1 MKKSVLLFVSLLL
14 ATVSAI
20 AQPAKPEVTYSAWV
34 EETDVYLYNV
44 EASMFLVG
52 SNNWG
57 TRAAVVGGGSKS
69 NIITYDKFLTGNGTI
84 KGTKWQIIQAE
95 DKRGQNACFQISNM
109 EISGR
114 GLIPSVANECW
125 VDGGPAHTD
134 ATLRDIDGWYIVKD
148 NGDKT
153 FQLNFTR
160 KAAKTD
166 EAGNEVKEG
175 DEVVYEYTPAPGVMS
190 ISKFAEGELN
200 VNISETESY
209 CTWAVVTVEEYERV
223 VPLLNLYHAGVGLQ
237 KLIDDAKALG
247 IEADLSSYEAVLTK
261 EGVTLEEI
269 QNAIKKLSPTVNFG
283 KVIAEAKKQ
292 DPERDW
298 SKYEGIYADPE
309 STDEIFTKNTNFINA
324 LLTLKKAIAAAQEL
338 DGTKTFLQA
347 EALYADDDAAQAEIE
362 DETKRVNAYASLK
375 KVLDEAAQK
384 NYNVAEYTAV
394 YNNVDATTEDL
405 AKAEEGAKNA
415 VTRGDIAGAAA
426 NATAK
431 NPADF
436 TNYIVNPSFDVQ
448 EDFHGWSTGFGA
460 GGTKSTNAEV
470 FGKSFDVYQDIKN
483 MPAGVYMVAVNG
495 YTRYKDAQSDYN
507 AWKAGQVS
515 ETKIYLQGETN
526 GQYFTPIKHVS
537 EGGSFTSVANEET
550 TVKLDTE
557 WGTITAGGPVT
568 LYCPNTM
575 AAADVYFHKS
585 GENAGPSDRY
595 RNEAYGPLGEG
606 DVLRIGVFNK
616 KATDTDWSIF
626 DDFQLFYLGN
636 GADAYQKW
644 AESVKGNYNVTFDGD
659 VYYGAPEKKYYEEIL
674 EVLSSASD
682 KDAIST
688 AILKVDQA
696 VDSVAASKEAY
707 ATYATTLAT
716 VQKWLNENVG
726 DDDSYYK
733 LSDYMEAENA
743 EDVATWEFPNG
754 PAKVIIPDY
763 QQGGFEGILPVKDII
778 AETQYVKDML
788 TEATRNTLAD
798 GTNLTNLIVNPGFEE
813 ELVDGKGKGWSL
825 DTSKGGTGSLT
836 NWRGGDSKNYCAEA
850 YEQNFDVYQE
860 IEGLKDGIYEV
871 SVQAF
876 YRGGWPEAA
885 WNNYK
890 KDPEMKG
897 DAKVYSEVYLNEFST
912 PIRNEME
919 ITFDTNLANNCS
931 SFAEGEGDDVVN
943 VFVPNGMASASAAF
957 SLPDNE
963 KNYTMSAYGLVTDG
977 KIRLGIRR
985 LTTPPSN
992 AGTWTLWDNFK
1003 LTYRAKN
1010 PEIVEKVL
1018 VSKSNELAELLETN
1032 EENLTDPVLQSTQ
1045 EAYTESKKTD
1055 LNDAAKYEVLIETND
1070 AIMAAKENIQQ
1081 VGAYKTAN
1089 EAYQAAC
1096 DELEKVDESQEAEIW
1111 NQIDEMDNEL
1121 EGDAF
1126 RSLSTEDLVTLIA
1139 KVEDFTKEVQA
1150 AIDDIK
1156 LAQKVAEMADA
1167 TDDKP
1172 YDATSWIINPDM
1184 EDASQDSNA
1193 DASKKMAG
1201 WDFWKAKGNGPV
1213 KGSDGI
1219 NGRSLEAW
1227 SGTIG
1232 AELEFTAYQTL
1243 TGLPAGK
1250 YKLSAKAANA
1260 SNGVVADE
1268 TLWADPEKAAT
1279 GRAYL
1284 CAILSDGEN
1293 EKAVSTPVEPNV
1305 GSATAANTYTVT
1317 FTVEEGNDVKI
1328 GFQSIGTMP
1337 FRWFMCDDFTL
1348 TYYGT
1353 ESAKVDSTDE
1363 GDVVAIE
1370 GVEEAAPATKA
1381 IAGIYN
1387 ASGAKIAT
1395 LQQGINIVKYTDGSV
1410 KKIFVK

>member
-20 AQPAKPEVTYSAWV
+20 AQPAKPEVSYADWASV
-34 EETDVYLYNV
+34 EEKAEIYFYNV
-44 EASMFLVG
+44 EAGMFLTAG
-52 SNNWG
+52 SSWG
-57 TRAAVVGGGSKS
+57 TRATLIGIKDKNTYNDLLADASGFKGNKWLIAAAEESRGGKNCYMFENKSGSNYLS
-69 NIITYDKFLTGNGTI
+69 AD
-84 KGTKWQIIQAE
+84 TKDGI
-95 DKRGQNACFQISNM
+95 
-109 EISGR
+109 
-114 GLIPSVANECW
+114 W
-125 VDGGPAHTD
+125 VDGGTD
-134 ATLRDIDGWYIVKD
+134 RPVVGWYIAKN

-153 FQLNFTR
+153 FQLGYML
-160 KAAKTD
+160 KTEKKD
-166 EAGNEVKEG
+166 AEGNTVKDG
-175 DEVVYEYTPAPGVMS
+175 DNIVYEYSSMGIFGVQ
-190 ISKFAEGELN
+190 KFEEGDLN
-200 VNISETESY
+200 TYIDESEAYS
-209 CTWAVVTVEEYERV
+209 TWAIVDGTEYERV
-223 VPLLNLYHAGVGLQ
+223 QPLFQAYYAGISLQ
-237 KLIDDAKALG
+237 
-247 IEADLSSYEAVLTK
+247 
-261 EGVTLEEI
+261 
-269 QNAIKKLSPTVNFG
+269 NF
-283 KVIAEAKKQ
+283 INEAKKQ
-292 DPERDW
+292 GINADFSP
-298 SKYEGIYADPE
+298 YEALLAKDGVTYKELQDAINKISPAVELGKAITKAKEFDGSRSWEKFEKIYANTE
-309 STDEIFTKNTNFINA
+309 STVTELNDATALVNSLVALKTAINA
-324 LLTLKKAIAAAQEL
+324 GIDLDQAHDYSASTAIYNSDDSKKA
-338 DGTKTFLQA
+338 DVDT
-347 EALYADDDAAQAEIE
+347 
-362 DETKRVNAYASLK
+362 ETTRVNAFVSLK
-375 KVLDEAAQK
+375 KKLDEATAGYPAVDFSEAKTAYDNTQSDAK
-384 NYNVAEYTAV
+384 TLAEAEAKIGELQDAYDIAHATV
-394 YNNVDATTEDL
+394 DKPGDITSQLTNVDGSSATDW
-405 AKAEEGAKNA
+405 
-415 VTRGDIAGAAA
+415 TRTWLGDGRAG
-426 NATAK
+426 
-431 NPADF
+431 
-436 TNYIVNPSFDVQ
+436 
-448 EDFHGWSTGFGA
+448 DFHLNTWS
-460 GGTKSTNAEV
+460 V
-470 FGKSFDVYQDIKN
+470 
-483 MPAGVYMVAVNG
+483 
-495 YTRYKDAQSDYN
+495 
-507 AWKAGQVS
+507 
-515 ETKIYLQGETN
+515 
-526 GQYFTPIKHVS
+526 
-537 EGGSFTSVANEET
+537 EGN
-550 TVKLDTE
+550 
-557 WGTITAGGPVT
+557 
-568 LYCPNTM
+568 N
-575 AAADVYFHKS
+575 
-585 GENAGPSDRY
+585 N
-595 RNEAYGPLGEG
+595 
-606 DVLRIGVFNK
+606 
-616 KATDTDWSIF
+616 
-626 DDFQLFYLGN
+626 
-636 GADAYQKW
+636 
-644 AESVKGNYNVTFDGD
+644 
-659 VYYGAPEKKYYEEIL
+659 
-674 EVLSSASD
+674 
-682 KDAIST
+682 
-688 AILKVDQA
+688 
-696 VDSVAASKEAY
+696 
-707 ATYATTLAT
+707 
-716 VQKWLNENVG
+716 
-726 DDDSYYK
+726 
-733 LSDYMEAENA
+733 
-743 EDVATWEFPNG
+743 
-754 PAKVIIPDY
+754 
-763 QQGGFEGILPVKDII
+763 
-778 AETQYVKDML
+778 
-788 TEATRNTLAD
+788 AD
-798 GTNLTNLIVNPGFEE
+798 GTNMVVNFLEDWVAKGNTLSDQKFQRNPVKVAPGAYKITANIRVYNESGADYMKGAYLFGNVSRNSLFANEDEAQTNAVEGAKYNTYNNMLNYWKDGFETYAIVPKDGTLTFGVMIENANYNWVAAKNFRVYYMGDSYESLDYVRKNSDMFAQPFPEETFAMQQLLDDYNNAIPNYGKAQNAEELLDAVQKLVSLSESVQNNANAYKAYKDRVDGLKAGIENGEIDLDGPDADILFDYLDDLGEELGPDSETSVEYGFKNGYSAYIIANRLLKTEEITEELEFLNKLYDAAVRTSLKDGTDLTNLIVNPGFEE
-813 ELVDGKGKGWSL
+813 DLVDGKGKGWSL

-836 NWRGGDSKNYCAEA
+836 NWHGGDSDGKNYCAEA

-860 IEGLKDGIYEV
+860 IEGVKDGIYEV

-912 PIRNEME
+912 PIRNVME
-919 ITFDTNLANNCS
+919 ITLDDVSQFTSKDNYS
-931 SFAEGEGDDVVN
+931 SFAVTGEGGETTN
-943 VFVPNGMASASAAF
+943 VFVPNGMASASTSF
-957 SLPDNE
+957 SLEDPE

-1010 PEIVEKVL
+1010 PELAAQVL
-1018 VSKSNELAELLETN
+1018 DAKAKELNELLKTS
-1032 EENLTDPVLQSTQ
+1032 EENMTDPVIQNSVY
-1045 EAYTESKKTD
+1045 AYTESQKTD
-1055 LNDAAKYEVLIETND
+1055 LSDAAKYEVLIETND
-1070 AIMAAKENIQQ
+1070 ALVAAKENILQ

-1089 EAYQAAC
+1089 EAYLAAC

-1111 NQIDEMDNEL
+1111 NQIDEMDDEL
-1121 EGDAF
+1121 DGDAF

-1370 GVEEAAPATKA
+1370 GVEETAPATKA

>member
-20 AQPAKPEVTYSAWV
+20 AQPAKPEVSYADWASV
-34 EETDVYLYNV
+34 EEKTEIYFYNV
-44 EASMFLVG
+44 EAGMFLTAG
-52 SNNWG
+52 SSWG
-57 TRAAVVGGGSKS
+57 TRATLIGIKDKNTYNDLLADASGFKGNKWLIAAAEESRGGKNCYMFENKSGSNYLS
-69 NIITYDKFLTGNGTI
+69 AD
-84 KGTKWQIIQAE
+84 TKDGI
-95 DKRGQNACFQISNM
+95 
-109 EISGR
+109 
-114 GLIPSVANECW
+114 W
-125 VDGGPAHTD
+125 VDGGTD
-134 ATLRDIDGWYIVKD
+134 RPVVGWYIAKD

-153 FQLNFTR
+153 FQLGYML
-160 KAAKTD
+160 KTEKKD
-166 EAGNEVKEG
+166 AEGNTVKDG
-175 DEVVYEYTPAPGVMS
+175 DNIVYEYSSMGIFGVQ
-190 ISKFAEGELN
+190 KFEEGDLN
-200 VNISETESY
+200 TYIDESEAYS
-209 CTWAVVTVEEYERV
+209 TWAIVDGTEYERV
-223 VPLLNLYHAGVGLQ
+223 QPLFQAYYAGISLQ
-237 KLIDDAKALG
+237 
-247 IEADLSSYEAVLTK
+247 
-261 EGVTLEEI
+261 
-269 QNAIKKLSPTVNFG
+269 NF
-283 KVIAEAKKQ
+283 INEAKKQ
-292 DPERDW
+292 GINADFSP
-298 SKYEGIYADPE
+298 YEALLAKDGVTYKELQDAINKISPAVELGKAITKAKEFDGSRSWEKFEKIYANTE
-309 STDEIFTKNTNFINA
+309 STVTELNDATALVNSLVALKTAINA
-324 LLTLKKAIAAAQEL
+324 GIDLDQAHDYSASTAIYNSDDSKKA
-338 DGTKTFLQA
+338 DVDT
-347 EALYADDDAAQAEIE
+347 
-362 DETKRVNAYASLK
+362 ETTRVNAFVSLK
-375 KVLDEAAQK
+375 KKLDEATAGYPAVDFSEAKTVYDNTQSDAK
-384 NYNVAEYTAV
+384 TLAEAEAKIGELQDAYDIAHATV
-394 YNNVDATTEDL
+394 DKPGDITSQLTNVDGSSATDW
-405 AKAEEGAKNA
+405 
-415 VTRGDIAGAAA
+415 TRTWLGDGRAG
-426 NATAK
+426 
-431 NPADF
+431 
-436 TNYIVNPSFDVQ
+436 
-448 EDFHGWSTGFGA
+448 DFHLNTWS
-460 GGTKSTNAEV
+460 V
-470 FGKSFDVYQDIKN
+470 
-483 MPAGVYMVAVNG
+483 
-495 YTRYKDAQSDYN
+495 
-507 AWKAGQVS
+507 
-515 ETKIYLQGETN
+515 
-526 GQYFTPIKHVS
+526 
-537 EGGSFTSVANEET
+537 EGN
-550 TVKLDTE
+550 
-557 WGTITAGGPVT
+557 
-568 LYCPNTM
+568 N
-575 AAADVYFHKS
+575 
-585 GENAGPSDRY
+585 N
-595 RNEAYGPLGEG
+595 
-606 DVLRIGVFNK
+606 
-616 KATDTDWSIF
+616 
-626 DDFQLFYLGN
+626 
-636 GADAYQKW
+636 
-644 AESVKGNYNVTFDGD
+644 
-659 VYYGAPEKKYYEEIL
+659 
-674 EVLSSASD
+674 
-682 KDAIST
+682 
-688 AILKVDQA
+688 
-696 VDSVAASKEAY
+696 
-707 ATYATTLAT
+707 
-716 VQKWLNENVG
+716 
-726 DDDSYYK
+726 
-733 LSDYMEAENA
+733 
-743 EDVATWEFPNG
+743 
-754 PAKVIIPDY
+754 
-763 QQGGFEGILPVKDII
+763 
-778 AETQYVKDML
+778 
-788 TEATRNTLAD
+788 AD
-798 GTNLTNLIVNPGFEE
+798 GTNMVVNFLEDWVAKGNTLSDQKFQRNPVKVAPGAYKITANIRVYNESGADYMKGAYLFGNVSRNSLFANEDEAQTNAVEGAKYNTYNNMLNYWKDGFETYAIVPKDGTLTFGVMIENANYNWVAAKNFRVYYMGDSYESLDYVRKNSDMFAQPFPEETFAMQQLLDDYNNAIPNYGKAQNAEELLDAVQKLVSLSESVQNNANAYKAYKDRVDGLKAGIENGEIDLDGPDADILFDYLDDLGEELGPDSETAVEYGFKNGYSAYIIANRLLKTEEITEELEFLNKLYDAAVRTSLKDGTDLTNLIVNPGFEE

-836 NWRGGDSKNYCAEA
+836 NWRGGDSDGKNFCAEA

-860 IEGLKDGIYEV
+860 IEGVKDGIYEV

-912 PIRNEME
+912 PIRNVME
-919 ITFDTNLANNCS
+919 ITLDDVSQFTSKDNYS
-931 SFAEGEGDDVVN
+931 SFAVTGEGGETTN
-943 VFVPNGMASASAAF
+943 VFVPNGMASASTSF
-957 SLPDNE
+957 SLEDPE

-1010 PEIVEKVL
+1010 PELAAQVL
-1018 VSKSNELAELLETN
+1018 DAKAKELNELLTTS
-1032 EENLTDPVLQSTQ
+1032 EENMTDPVIQNSVY
-1045 EAYTESKKTD
+1045 AYTESQKSD
-1055 LNDAAKYEVLIETND
+1055 LSDAAKYEVLIETND
-1070 AIMAAKENIQQ
+1070 AIVAAKENILQ

-1260 SNGVVADE
+1260 SNGVAADE

-1305 GSATAANTYTVT
+1305 GSATTANTYTVT

-1395 LQQGINIVKYTDGSV
+1395 LQKGINIVKYTDGSV

>member
-20 AQPAKPEVTYSAWV
+20 AQPAKPEVSYADWASV
-34 EETDVYLYNV
+34 EEKTEIYFYNV
-44 EASMFLVG
+44 EAGMFLTAG
-52 SNNWG
+52 SSWG
-57 TRAAVVGGGSKS
+57 TRATLIGIKDKNTYNDLLADASGFKGNKWLIAAAEESRGGKNCYMFENKSGSNYLS
-69 NIITYDKFLTGNGTI
+69 AD
-84 KGTKWQIIQAE
+84 TKDGI
-95 DKRGQNACFQISNM
+95 
-109 EISGR
+109 
-114 GLIPSVANECW
+114 W
-125 VDGGPAHTD
+125 VDGGTD
-134 ATLRDIDGWYIVKD
+134 RPVVGWYIAKN

-153 FQLNFTR
+153 FQLGYML
-160 KAAKTD
+160 KTEKKD
-166 EAGNEVKEG
+166 AEGNTVKDG
-175 DEVVYEYTPAPGVMS
+175 DNIVYEYSSMGIFGVQ
-190 ISKFAEGELN
+190 KFEEGDLN
-200 VNISETESY
+200 TYIDESEAYS
-209 CTWAVVTVEEYERV
+209 TWAIVDGTEYERV
-223 VPLLNLYHAGVGLQ
+223 QPLFQAYYAGISLQ
-237 KLIDDAKALG
+237 
-247 IEADLSSYEAVLTK
+247 
-261 EGVTLEEI
+261 
-269 QNAIKKLSPTVNFG
+269 NF
-283 KVIAEAKKQ
+283 INEAKKQ
-292 DPERDW
+292 GINADFSP
-298 SKYEGIYADPE
+298 YEALLAKDGVTYKELQDAINKISPAVELGKAITKAKEFDGSRNWEKFEKIYANTE
-309 STDEIFTKNTNFINA
+309 STVTELNDATALVNSLVALKTAINA
-324 LLTLKKAIAAAQEL
+324 GIDLDQAHDYSASTAIYNSDDSKKA
-338 DGTKTFLQA
+338 DVDT
-347 EALYADDDAAQAEIE
+347 
-362 DETKRVNAYASLK
+362 ETTRVNAFVSLK
-375 KVLDEAAQK
+375 KKLDEATAGYPAVDFSEAKTAYDNTQSDAK
-384 NYNVAEYTAV
+384 TLAEAEAKIGELQDAYDIAHATV
-394 YNNVDATTEDL
+394 DKPGDITSQLTNVDGSSATDW
-405 AKAEEGAKNA
+405 
-415 VTRGDIAGAAA
+415 TRTWLGDGRAG
-426 NATAK
+426 
-431 NPADF
+431 
-436 TNYIVNPSFDVQ
+436 
-448 EDFHGWSTGFGA
+448 DFHLNTWS
-460 GGTKSTNAEV
+460 V
-470 FGKSFDVYQDIKN
+470 
-483 MPAGVYMVAVNG
+483 
-495 YTRYKDAQSDYN
+495 
-507 AWKAGQVS
+507 
-515 ETKIYLQGETN
+515 
-526 GQYFTPIKHVS
+526 
-537 EGGSFTSVANEET
+537 EGN
-550 TVKLDTE
+550 
-557 WGTITAGGPVT
+557 
-568 LYCPNTM
+568 N
-575 AAADVYFHKS
+575 
-585 GENAGPSDRY
+585 N
-595 RNEAYGPLGEG
+595 
-606 DVLRIGVFNK
+606 
-616 KATDTDWSIF
+616 
-626 DDFQLFYLGN
+626 
-636 GADAYQKW
+636 
-644 AESVKGNYNVTFDGD
+644 
-659 VYYGAPEKKYYEEIL
+659 
-674 EVLSSASD
+674 
-682 KDAIST
+682 
-688 AILKVDQA
+688 
-696 VDSVAASKEAY
+696 
-707 ATYATTLAT
+707 
-716 VQKWLNENVG
+716 
-726 DDDSYYK
+726 
-733 LSDYMEAENA
+733 
-743 EDVATWEFPNG
+743 
-754 PAKVIIPDY
+754 
-763 QQGGFEGILPVKDII
+763 
-778 AETQYVKDML
+778 
-788 TEATRNTLAD
+788 AD
-798 GTNLTNLIVNPGFEE
+798 GTNMVVNFLEDWVAKGNTLSDQKFQRNPVKVAPGAYKITANIRVYNESGADYMKGAYLFGNVSRNSLFANEDEAQTNAVEGAKYNTYNNMLNYWKDGFETYAIVPKDGTLTFGVMIENANYNWVAAKNFRVYYMGDSYESLDYVRKNSDMFAQPFPEETFAMQQLLDDYNNAIPNYGKAQNAEELLDAVQKLVSLSESVQNNANAYKAYKDRVDGLKAGIENGEIDLDGPDADILFDYLDDLGEELGPDSETAVEYGFKNGYSAYIIANRLLKTEEITEELEFLNKLYDAAVRTSLKDGTDLTNLIVNPGFEE
-813 ELVDGKGKGWSL
+813 DLVDGKGKGWSL

-836 NWRGGDSKNYCAEA
+836 NWRGGDSDGKNYCAEA

-860 IEGLKDGIYEV
+860 IEGVKDGIYEV

-876 YRGGWPEAA
+876 YRGGSPEAA

-912 PIRNEME
+912 PIRNVME
-919 ITFDTNLANNCS
+919 ITLDDVSQFTSKDNYS
-931 SFAEGEGDDVVN
+931 SFAVTGEGGETTN
-943 VFVPNGMASASAAF
+943 VFVPNGMASASTSF
-957 SLPDNE
+957 SLEDPE

-1010 PEIVEKVL
+1010 PELAAQVL
-1018 VSKSNELAELLETN
+1018 DAKAKELNELLTTS
-1032 EENLTDPVLQSTQ
+1032 EENMTDPVIQNSVY
-1045 EAYTESKKTD
+1045 AYTESQKSD
-1055 LNDAAKYEVLIETND
+1055 LSDAAKYEVLIETND
-1070 AIMAAKENIQQ
+1070 AIVAAKENILQ

-1184 EDASQDSNA
+1184 EDSSQDSNA

-1260 SNGVVADE
+1260 SNGVTADE

-1305 GSATAANTYTVT
+1305 GNATTANTYTVT

-1370 GVEEAAPATKA
+1370 GVEETAPATKA

>member
-20 AQPAKPEVTYSAWV
+20 AQPAKPEVSYADWASV
-34 EETDVYLYNV
+34 EEKTEIYFYNV
-44 EASMFLVG
+44 EAGMFLTAG
-52 SNNWG
+52 SSWG
-57 TRAAVVGGGSKS
+57 TRATLIGIKDKNTYNDLLADASGFKGNKWLIAAAEESRGGKNCYMFENKSGSNYLS
-69 NIITYDKFLTGNGTI
+69 AD
-84 KGTKWQIIQAE
+84 TKDGI
-95 DKRGQNACFQISNM
+95 
-109 EISGR
+109 
-114 GLIPSVANECW
+114 W
-125 VDGGPAHTD
+125 VDGGTD
-134 ATLRDIDGWYIVKD
+134 RPVVGWYIAKD

-153 FQLNFTR
+153 FQLGYML
-160 KAAKTD
+160 KTEKKD
-166 EAGNEVKEG
+166 AEGNTVKDG
-175 DEVVYEYTPAPGVMS
+175 DNIVYEYSSMGIFGVQ
-190 ISKFAEGELN
+190 KFEEGDLN
-200 VNISETESY
+200 TYIDESEAYS
-209 CTWAVVTVEEYERV
+209 TWAIVDGTEYERV
-223 VPLLNLYHAGVGLQ
+223 QPLFQAYYAGISLQ
-237 KLIDDAKALG
+237 
-247 IEADLSSYEAVLTK
+247 
-261 EGVTLEEI
+261 
-269 QNAIKKLSPTVNFG
+269 NF
-283 KVIAEAKKQ
+283 INEAKKQ
-292 DPERDW
+292 GINADFSP
-298 SKYEGIYADPE
+298 YEALLAKDGVTYKELQDAINKISPAVELGKAITKAKEFDGSRSWEKFEKIYANTE
-309 STDEIFTKNTNFINA
+309 STVTELNDATALVNSLVALKTAINA
-324 LLTLKKAIAAAQEL
+324 GIDLDQAHDYSASTAIYNSDDSKKA
-338 DGTKTFLQA
+338 DVDT
-347 EALYADDDAAQAEIE
+347 
-362 DETKRVNAYASLK
+362 ETTRVNAFVSLK
-375 KVLDEAAQK
+375 KKLDEATAGYPAVDFSEAKTAYDNTQSDAK
-384 NYNVAEYTAV
+384 TLAEAEAKIGELQDAYDIAHATV
-394 YNNVDATTEDL
+394 DKPGDITSQLTNVDGSSATDW
-405 AKAEEGAKNA
+405 
-415 VTRGDIAGAAA
+415 TRTWLGDGRAG
-426 NATAK
+426 
-431 NPADF
+431 
-436 TNYIVNPSFDVQ
+436 
-448 EDFHGWSTGFGA
+448 DFHLNTWS
-460 GGTKSTNAEV
+460 V
-470 FGKSFDVYQDIKN
+470 
-483 MPAGVYMVAVNG
+483 
-495 YTRYKDAQSDYN
+495 
-507 AWKAGQVS
+507 
-515 ETKIYLQGETN
+515 
-526 GQYFTPIKHVS
+526 
-537 EGGSFTSVANEET
+537 EGN
-550 TVKLDTE
+550 
-557 WGTITAGGPVT
+557 
-568 LYCPNTM
+568 N
-575 AAADVYFHKS
+575 
-585 GENAGPSDRY
+585 N
-595 RNEAYGPLGEG
+595 
-606 DVLRIGVFNK
+606 
-616 KATDTDWSIF
+616 
-626 DDFQLFYLGN
+626 
-636 GADAYQKW
+636 
-644 AESVKGNYNVTFDGD
+644 
-659 VYYGAPEKKYYEEIL
+659 
-674 EVLSSASD
+674 
-682 KDAIST
+682 
-688 AILKVDQA
+688 
-696 VDSVAASKEAY
+696 
-707 ATYATTLAT
+707 
-716 VQKWLNENVG
+716 
-726 DDDSYYK
+726 
-733 LSDYMEAENA
+733 
-743 EDVATWEFPNG
+743 
-754 PAKVIIPDY
+754 
-763 QQGGFEGILPVKDII
+763 
-778 AETQYVKDML
+778 
-788 TEATRNTLAD
+788 AD
-798 GTNLTNLIVNPGFEE
+798 GTNMVVNFLEDWVAKGNTLSDQKFQRNPVKVAPGAYKITANIRVYNESGADYMKGAYLFGNVSRNSLFANEDEAQTNAVEGAKYNTYNNMLNYWKDGFETYAIVPKDGTLTFGVMIENANYNWVAAKNFRVYYMGDSYESLDYVRKNSDMFAQPFPEETFAMQQLLDDYNNAIPNYGKAQNAEELLDAVQKLVSLSESVQNNANAYKAYKDRVDGLKAGIENGEIDLDGPDADILFDYLDDLGEELGPDSETAVEYGFKNGYSAYIIANRLLKTEEITEELEFLNKLYDAAVRTSLKDGTDLTNLIVNPGFEE

-836 NWRGGDSKNYCAEA
+836 NWRGGDSDGKNYCAEA

-860 IEGLKDGIYEV
+860 IEGVKDGIYEV

-912 PIRNEME
+912 PIRNVME
-919 ITFDTNLANNCS
+919 ITLDDVSQFTSKDNYS
-931 SFAEGEGDDVVN
+931 SFAVTGEGGETTN
-943 VFVPNGMASASAAF
+943 VFVPNGMASASTSF
-957 SLPDNE
+957 SLEDPE

-1010 PEIVEKVL
+1010 PELAAQVL
-1018 VSKSNELAELLETN
+1018 DAKAKELNELLTTS
-1032 EENLTDPVLQSTQ
+1032 EENMTDPVIQNSVY
-1045 EAYTESKKTD
+1045 AYTESQKSD
-1055 LNDAAKYEVLIETND
+1055 LSDAAKYEVLIETND
-1070 AIMAAKENIQQ
+1070 AIVAAKENILQ

-1184 EDASQDSNA
+1184 EDSSQDSNA

-1243 TGLPAGK
+1243 TGLPAGT

-1260 SNGVVADE
+1260 SNGVTADE

-1305 GSATAANTYTVT
+1305 GSATTANTYTVT

>member
-20 AQPAKPEVTYSAWV
+20 AQPAKPEVSYADWASV
-34 EETDVYLYNV
+34 EEKTEIYFYNV
-44 EASMFLVG
+44 EAGMFLTAG
-52 SNNWG
+52 SSWG
-57 TRAAVVGGGSKS
+57 TRATLIGIKNKNTYNDLLADASGFKGNKWLIAAAEESRGGKNCYMFENKSGSNYLS
-69 NIITYDKFLTGNGTI
+69 AD
-84 KGTKWQIIQAE
+84 TKDGI
-95 DKRGQNACFQISNM
+95 
-109 EISGR
+109 
-114 GLIPSVANECW
+114 W
-125 VDGGPAHTD
+125 VDGGTD
-134 ATLRDIDGWYIVKD
+134 RPVVGWYIAKD

-153 FQLNFTR
+153 FQLGYML
-160 KAAKTD
+160 KTEKKD
-166 EAGNEVKEG
+166 AEGNTVKDG
-175 DEVVYEYTPAPGVMS
+175 DNIVYEYSSMGIFGVQ
-190 ISKFAEGELN
+190 KFEEGDLN
-200 VNISETESY
+200 TYIDESEAYS
-209 CTWAVVTVEEYERV
+209 TWAIVDGTEYERV
-223 VPLLNLYHAGVGLQ
+223 QPLFQAYYAGISLQ
-237 KLIDDAKALG
+237 
-247 IEADLSSYEAVLTK
+247 
-261 EGVTLEEI
+261 
-269 QNAIKKLSPTVNFG
+269 NF
-283 KVIAEAKKQ
+283 INEAKKQ
-292 DPERDW
+292 GINADFSP
-298 SKYEGIYADPE
+298 YEALLAKDGVTYKELQDAINKISPAVELGKAITKAKEFDGSRSWEKFEKIYANTE
-309 STDEIFTKNTNFINA
+309 STVTELNDATALVNSLVALKTAINA
-324 LLTLKKAIAAAQEL
+324 GIDLDQAHDYSASTAIYNSDDSKKA
-338 DGTKTFLQA
+338 DVDT
-347 EALYADDDAAQAEIE
+347 
-362 DETKRVNAYASLK
+362 ETTRVNAFVSLK
-375 KVLDEAAQK
+375 KKLDEATAGYPAVDFSEAKTAYDNTQSDAK
-384 NYNVAEYTAV
+384 TLAEAEAKIGELQDAYDIAHATV
-394 YNNVDATTEDL
+394 DKPGDITSQLTNVDGSSATDW
-405 AKAEEGAKNA
+405 
-415 VTRGDIAGAAA
+415 TRTWLGDGRAG
-426 NATAK
+426 
-431 NPADF
+431 
-436 TNYIVNPSFDVQ
+436 
-448 EDFHGWSTGFGA
+448 DFHLNTWS
-460 GGTKSTNAEV
+460 V
-470 FGKSFDVYQDIKN
+470 
-483 MPAGVYMVAVNG
+483 
-495 YTRYKDAQSDYN
+495 
-507 AWKAGQVS
+507 
-515 ETKIYLQGETN
+515 
-526 GQYFTPIKHVS
+526 
-537 EGGSFTSVANEET
+537 EGN
-550 TVKLDTE
+550 
-557 WGTITAGGPVT
+557 
-568 LYCPNTM
+568 N
-575 AAADVYFHKS
+575 
-585 GENAGPSDRY
+585 N
-595 RNEAYGPLGEG
+595 
-606 DVLRIGVFNK
+606 
-616 KATDTDWSIF
+616 
-626 DDFQLFYLGN
+626 
-636 GADAYQKW
+636 
-644 AESVKGNYNVTFDGD
+644 
-659 VYYGAPEKKYYEEIL
+659 
-674 EVLSSASD
+674 
-682 KDAIST
+682 
-688 AILKVDQA
+688 
-696 VDSVAASKEAY
+696 
-707 ATYATTLAT
+707 
-716 VQKWLNENVG
+716 
-726 DDDSYYK
+726 
-733 LSDYMEAENA
+733 
-743 EDVATWEFPNG
+743 
-754 PAKVIIPDY
+754 
-763 QQGGFEGILPVKDII
+763 
-778 AETQYVKDML
+778 
-788 TEATRNTLAD
+788 AD
-798 GTNLTNLIVNPGFEE
+798 GTNMVVNFLEDWVAKGNTLSDQKFQRNPVKVAPGAYKITANIRVYNESGADDYMKGAYLFGNVSRNSLFANEDEAQTNAVEGAKYNTYNNMLNYWKDGFETYAIVPKDGTLTFGVMIENANYNWVAAKNFRVYYMGDSYESLDYVRKNSDMFAQPFPEETFAMQQLLDDYNNAIPNYGKAQNAEELLDAVQKLVSLSESVQNNANAYKAYKDRVDGLKAGIENGEIDLDGPDADILFDYLDDLGEELGPDSETSVEYGFKNGYSAYIIANRLLKTEEITEELEFLNKLYDAAVRTSLKDGTDLTNLIVNPGFEE

-836 NWRGGDSKNYCAEA
+836 NWRGGDSDGKNYCAEA

-860 IEGLKDGIYEV
+860 IEGVKDGIYEV

-912 PIRNEME
+912 PIRNVME
-919 ITFDTNLANNCS
+919 ITLDDVSQFTSKDNYS
-931 SFAEGEGDDVVN
+931 SFAVTGEGGETTN
-943 VFVPNGMASASAAF
+943 VFVPNGMASASTSF
-957 SLPDNE
+957 SLEDPE

-1010 PEIVEKVL
+1010 PELAAQVL
-1018 VSKSNELAELLETN
+1018 DAKAKELNELLTTS
-1032 EENLTDPVLQSTQ
+1032 EENMTDPVIQNSVY
-1045 EAYTESKKTD
+1045 AYTESQKTD
-1055 LNDAAKYEVLIETND
+1055 LSDAAKYEVLIETND
-1070 AIMAAKENIQQ
+1070 AIVAAKENIQQ

-1260 SNGVVADE
+1260 SNGVTADE

-1305 GSATAANTYTVT
+1305 GSATTANTYTVT

-1395 LQQGINIVKYTDGSV
+1395 LQKGINIVKYTDGSV

>member
-20 AQPAKPEVTYSAWV
+20 AQPAKPEVSYADWASV
-34 EETDVYLYNV
+34 EEKTEIYFYNV
-44 EASMFLVG
+44 EAGMFLTAG
-52 SNNWG
+52 SSWG
-57 TRAAVVGGGSKS
+57 TRATLIGIKNKNTYNDLLADASGFKGNKWLIAAAEESRGGKNCYMFENKSGSNYLS
-69 NIITYDKFLTGNGTI
+69 AD
-84 KGTKWQIIQAE
+84 TKDGI
-95 DKRGQNACFQISNM
+95 
-109 EISGR
+109 
-114 GLIPSVANECW
+114 W
-125 VDGGPAHTD
+125 VDGGTD
-134 ATLRDIDGWYIVKD
+134 RPVVGWYIAKD

-153 FQLNFTR
+153 FQLGYML
-160 KAAKTD
+160 KTEKKD
-166 EAGNEVKEG
+166 AEGNTVKDG
-175 DEVVYEYTPAPGVMS
+175 DNIVYEYSSMGIFGVQ
-190 ISKFAEGELN
+190 KFEEGDLN
-200 VNISETESY
+200 TYIDESEAYS
-209 CTWAVVTVEEYERV
+209 TWAIVDGTEYERV
-223 VPLLNLYHAGVGLQ
+223 QPLFQAYYAGISLQ
-237 KLIDDAKALG
+237 
-247 IEADLSSYEAVLTK
+247 
-261 EGVTLEEI
+261 
-269 QNAIKKLSPTVNFG
+269 NF
-283 KVIAEAKKQ
+283 INEAKKQ
-292 DPERDW
+292 GINADFSP
-298 SKYEGIYADPE
+298 YEALLAKDGVTYKELQDAINKISPAVELGKAITKAKEFDGSRSWEKFEKIYANTE
-309 STDEIFTKNTNFINA
+309 STVTELNDATALVNSLVALKTAINA
-324 LLTLKKAIAAAQEL
+324 GIDLDQAHDYSASTAIYNSDDSKKA
-338 DGTKTFLQA
+338 DVDT
-347 EALYADDDAAQAEIE
+347 
-362 DETKRVNAYASLK
+362 ETTRVNAFVSLK
-375 KVLDEAAQK
+375 KKLDEATAGYPAVDFSEAKTAYDNTQSDAK
-384 NYNVAEYTAV
+384 TLAEAEAKIGELQDAYDIAHATV
-394 YNNVDATTEDL
+394 DKPGDITSQLTNVDGSSATDW
-405 AKAEEGAKNA
+405 
-415 VTRGDIAGAAA
+415 TRTWLGDGRAG
-426 NATAK
+426 
-431 NPADF
+431 
-436 TNYIVNPSFDVQ
+436 
-448 EDFHGWSTGFGA
+448 DFHLNTWS
-460 GGTKSTNAEV
+460 V
-470 FGKSFDVYQDIKN
+470 
-483 MPAGVYMVAVNG
+483 
-495 YTRYKDAQSDYN
+495 
-507 AWKAGQVS
+507 
-515 ETKIYLQGETN
+515 
-526 GQYFTPIKHVS
+526 
-537 EGGSFTSVANEET
+537 EGN
-550 TVKLDTE
+550 
-557 WGTITAGGPVT
+557 
-568 LYCPNTM
+568 N
-575 AAADVYFHKS
+575 
-585 GENAGPSDRY
+585 N
-595 RNEAYGPLGEG
+595 
-606 DVLRIGVFNK
+606 
-616 KATDTDWSIF
+616 
-626 DDFQLFYLGN
+626 
-636 GADAYQKW
+636 
-644 AESVKGNYNVTFDGD
+644 
-659 VYYGAPEKKYYEEIL
+659 
-674 EVLSSASD
+674 
-682 KDAIST
+682 
-688 AILKVDQA
+688 
-696 VDSVAASKEAY
+696 
-707 ATYATTLAT
+707 
-716 VQKWLNENVG
+716 
-726 DDDSYYK
+726 
-733 LSDYMEAENA
+733 
-743 EDVATWEFPNG
+743 
-754 PAKVIIPDY
+754 
-763 QQGGFEGILPVKDII
+763 
-778 AETQYVKDML
+778 
-788 TEATRNTLAD
+788 AD
-798 GTNLTNLIVNPGFEE
+798 GTNMVVNFLEDWVAKGNTLSDQKFQRNPVKVAPGAYKITANIRVYNESGADYMKGAYLFGNVSRNSLFANEDEAQTNAVEGAKYNTYNNMLNYWKDGFETYAIVPKDGTLTFGVMIENANYNWVAAKNFRVYYMGDSYESLDYVRKNSDMFAQPFPEETFAMQQLLDDYNNAIPNYGKAQNAEELLDAVQKLVSLSESVQNNANAYKAYKDRVDGLKAGIENGEIDLDGPDADILFDYLDDLGEELGPDSETSVEYGFKNGYSAYIIANRLLKTEEITEELEFLNKLYDAAVRTSLKDGTDLTNLIVNPGFEE

-836 NWRGGDSKNYCAEA
+836 NWRGGDSDGKNYCAEA

-860 IEGLKDGIYEV
+860 IEGVKDGIYEV

-912 PIRNEME
+912 PIRNVME
-919 ITFDTNLANNCS
+919 ITLDDVSQFTSKDNYS
-931 SFAEGEGDDVVN
+931 SFAVTGEGGETTN
-943 VFVPNGMASASAAF
+943 VFVPNGMASASTSF
-957 SLPDNE
+957 SLEDPE

-1010 PEIVEKVL
+1010 PELAAQVL
-1018 VSKSNELAELLETN
+1018 DAKAKELNELLTTS
-1032 EENLTDPVLQSTQ
+1032 EENMTDPVIQNSVY
-1045 EAYTESKKTD
+1045 AYTESQKTD
-1055 LNDAAKYEVLIETND
+1055 LSDAAKYEVLIETND
-1070 AIMAAKENIQQ
+1070 AIVAAKENIQQ

-1184 EDASQDSNA
+1184 EDSSQDSNA

-1260 SNGVVADE
+1260 SNGVAADE

-1370 GVEEAAPATKA
+1370 GVEETAPATKA

>member
-20 AQPAKPEVTYSAWV
+20 AQPAKPEVSYADWASV
-34 EETDVYLYNV
+34 EEKTEIYFYNV
-44 EASMFLVG
+44 EAGMFLTAG
-52 SNNWG
+52 SSWG
-57 TRAAVVGGGSKS
+57 TRATLIGIKDKNTYNDLLADASGFKGNKWLIAAAEESRGGKNCYMFENKSGSNYLS
-69 NIITYDKFLTGNGTI
+69 AD
-84 KGTKWQIIQAE
+84 TKDGI
-95 DKRGQNACFQISNM
+95 
-109 EISGR
+109 
-114 GLIPSVANECW
+114 W
-125 VDGGPAHTD
+125 VDGGTD
-134 ATLRDIDGWYIVKD
+134 RPVVGWYIAKD

-153 FQLNFTR
+153 FQLGYML
-160 KAAKTD
+160 KTEKKD
-166 EAGNEVKEG
+166 AEGNTVKDG
-175 DEVVYEYTPAPGVMS
+175 DNIVYEYSSMGIFGVQ
-190 ISKFAEGELN
+190 KFEEGDLN
-200 VNISETESY
+200 TYIDESEAYS
-209 CTWAVVTVEEYERV
+209 TWAIVDGTEYERV
-223 VPLLNLYHAGVGLQ
+223 QPLFQAYYAGISLQ
-237 KLIDDAKALG
+237 
-247 IEADLSSYEAVLTK
+247 
-261 EGVTLEEI
+261 
-269 QNAIKKLSPTVNFG
+269 NF
-283 KVIAEAKKQ
+283 INEAKKQ
-292 DPERDW
+292 GINADFSP
-298 SKYEGIYADPE
+298 YEALLAKDGVTYKELQDAINKISPAVELGKAITKAKEFDGSRNWEKFEKIYANTE
-309 STDEIFTKNTNFINA
+309 STVTELNDATALVNSLVALKTAINA
-324 LLTLKKAIAAAQEL
+324 GIDLDQAHDYSASTAIYNSDDSKKA
-338 DGTKTFLQA
+338 DVDT
-347 EALYADDDAAQAEIE
+347 
-362 DETKRVNAYASLK
+362 ETTRVNAFVSLK
-375 KVLDEAAQK
+375 KKLDEATAGYPAVDFSEAKTAYDNTQSDAK
-384 NYNVAEYTAV
+384 TLAEAEAKIGELQDAYDIAHATV
-394 YNNVDATTEDL
+394 DKPGDITSQLTNVDGSSATDW
-405 AKAEEGAKNA
+405 
-415 VTRGDIAGAAA
+415 TRTWLGDGRAG
-426 NATAK
+426 
-431 NPADF
+431 
-436 TNYIVNPSFDVQ
+436 
-448 EDFHGWSTGFGA
+448 DFHLNTWS
-460 GGTKSTNAEV
+460 V
-470 FGKSFDVYQDIKN
+470 
-483 MPAGVYMVAVNG
+483 
-495 YTRYKDAQSDYN
+495 
-507 AWKAGQVS
+507 
-515 ETKIYLQGETN
+515 
-526 GQYFTPIKHVS
+526 
-537 EGGSFTSVANEET
+537 EGN
-550 TVKLDTE
+550 
-557 WGTITAGGPVT
+557 
-568 LYCPNTM
+568 N
-575 AAADVYFHKS
+575 
-585 GENAGPSDRY
+585 N
-595 RNEAYGPLGEG
+595 
-606 DVLRIGVFNK
+606 
-616 KATDTDWSIF
+616 
-626 DDFQLFYLGN
+626 
-636 GADAYQKW
+636 
-644 AESVKGNYNVTFDGD
+644 
-659 VYYGAPEKKYYEEIL
+659 
-674 EVLSSASD
+674 
-682 KDAIST
+682 
-688 AILKVDQA
+688 
-696 VDSVAASKEAY
+696 
-707 ATYATTLAT
+707 
-716 VQKWLNENVG
+716 
-726 DDDSYYK
+726 
-733 LSDYMEAENA
+733 
-743 EDVATWEFPNG
+743 
-754 PAKVIIPDY
+754 
-763 QQGGFEGILPVKDII
+763 
-778 AETQYVKDML
+778 
-788 TEATRNTLAD
+788 AD
-798 GTNLTNLIVNPGFEE
+798 GTNMVVNFLEDWVAKGNTLSDQKFQRNPVKVAPGAYKITANIRVYNESGADYMKGAYLFGNVSRNSLFANEDEAQTNAVEGAKYNTYNNMLNYWKDGFETYAIVPKDGTLTFGVMIENANYNWVAAKNFRVYYMGDSYESLDYVRKNSDMFAQPFPEETFAMQQLLDDYNNAIPNYGKAQNAEELLDAVQKLVSLSESVQNNANAYKAYKDRVDGLKAGIENGEIDLDGPDADILFDYLDDLGEELGPDSETAVEYGFKNGYSAYIIANRLLKTEEITEELEFLNKLYDAAVRTSLKDGTDLTNLIVNPGFEE

-836 NWRGGDSKNYCAEA
+836 NWRGGDSDGKNYCAEA

-860 IEGLKDGIYEV
+860 IEGVKDGIYEV

-876 YRGGWPEAA
+876 YRGGSPEAA

-912 PIRNEME
+912 PIRNVME
-919 ITFDTNLANNCS
+919 ITLDDVSQFTSKDNYS
-931 SFAEGEGDDVVN
+931 SFAVTGEGGETTN
-943 VFVPNGMASASAAF
+943 VFVPNGMASASTSF
-957 SLPDNE
+957 SLEDPE

-1010 PEIVEKVL
+1010 PELAAQVL
-1018 VSKSNELAELLETN
+1018 DAKAKELNELLTTS
-1032 EENLTDPVLQSTQ
+1032 EENMTDPVIQNSVY
-1045 EAYTESKKTD
+1045 AYTESQKTD
-1055 LNDAAKYEVLIETND
+1055 LSDAAKYEVLIETND
-1070 AIMAAKENIQQ
+1070 ALVAAKENILQ

-1260 SNGVVADE
+1260 SNGVTADE

-1284 CAILSDGEN
+1284 CAILSNGEN

-1395 LQQGINIVKYTDGSV
+1395 LQKGINIVKYTDGSV

>member
-20 AQPAKPEVTYSAWV
+20 AQPAKPEVSYADWASV
-34 EETDVYLYNV
+34 EEKTEIYFYNV
-44 EASMFLVG
+44 EAGMFLTAG
-52 SNNWG
+52 SSWG
-57 TRAAVVGGGSKS
+57 TRATLIGIKDKNTYNDLLADASGFKGNKWLIAAAEESRGGKNCYMFENKSGSNYLS
-69 NIITYDKFLTGNGTI
+69 AD
-84 KGTKWQIIQAE
+84 TKDGI
-95 DKRGQNACFQISNM
+95 
-109 EISGR
+109 
-114 GLIPSVANECW
+114 W
-125 VDGGPAHTD
+125 VDGGTD
-134 ATLRDIDGWYIVKD
+134 RPVVGWYIAKD

-153 FQLNFTR
+153 FQLGYML
-160 KAAKTD
+160 KTEKKD
-166 EAGNEVKEG
+166 AEGNTVKDG
-175 DEVVYEYTPAPGVMS
+175 DNIVYEYSSMGIFGVQ
-190 ISKFAEGELN
+190 KFEEGDLN
-200 VNISETESY
+200 TYIDESEAYS
-209 CTWAVVTVEEYERV
+209 TWAIVDGTEYERV
-223 VPLLNLYHAGVGLQ
+223 QPLFQAYYAGISLQ
-237 KLIDDAKALG
+237 
-247 IEADLSSYEAVLTK
+247 
-261 EGVTLEEI
+261 
-269 QNAIKKLSPTVNFG
+269 NF
-283 KVIAEAKKQ
+283 INEAKKQ
-292 DPERDW
+292 GINADFSP
-298 SKYEGIYADPE
+298 YEALLAKDGVTYKELQDAINKISPAVELGKAITKAKEFDGSRSWEKFEKIYANTE
-309 STDEIFTKNTNFINA
+309 STVTELNDATALVNSLVALKTAINA
-324 LLTLKKAIAAAQEL
+324 GIDLDQAHDYSASTAIYNSDDSKKA
-338 DGTKTFLQA
+338 DVDT
-347 EALYADDDAAQAEIE
+347 
-362 DETKRVNAYASLK
+362 ETTRVNAFVSLK
-375 KVLDEAAQK
+375 KKLDEATAGYPAVDFSEAKTAYDNTQSDAK
-384 NYNVAEYTAV
+384 TLAEAEAKIGELQDAYDIAHATV
-394 YNNVDATTEDL
+394 DKPGDITSQLTNVDGSSATDW
-405 AKAEEGAKNA
+405 
-415 VTRGDIAGAAA
+415 TRTWLGDGRAG
-426 NATAK
+426 
-431 NPADF
+431 
-436 TNYIVNPSFDVQ
+436 
-448 EDFHGWSTGFGA
+448 DFHLNTWS
-460 GGTKSTNAEV
+460 V
-470 FGKSFDVYQDIKN
+470 
-483 MPAGVYMVAVNG
+483 
-495 YTRYKDAQSDYN
+495 
-507 AWKAGQVS
+507 
-515 ETKIYLQGETN
+515 
-526 GQYFTPIKHVS
+526 
-537 EGGSFTSVANEET
+537 EGN
-550 TVKLDTE
+550 
-557 WGTITAGGPVT
+557 
-568 LYCPNTM
+568 N
-575 AAADVYFHKS
+575 
-585 GENAGPSDRY
+585 N
-595 RNEAYGPLGEG
+595 
-606 DVLRIGVFNK
+606 
-616 KATDTDWSIF
+616 
-626 DDFQLFYLGN
+626 
-636 GADAYQKW
+636 
-644 AESVKGNYNVTFDGD
+644 
-659 VYYGAPEKKYYEEIL
+659 
-674 EVLSSASD
+674 
-682 KDAIST
+682 
-688 AILKVDQA
+688 
-696 VDSVAASKEAY
+696 
-707 ATYATTLAT
+707 
-716 VQKWLNENVG
+716 
-726 DDDSYYK
+726 
-733 LSDYMEAENA
+733 
-743 EDVATWEFPNG
+743 
-754 PAKVIIPDY
+754 
-763 QQGGFEGILPVKDII
+763 
-778 AETQYVKDML
+778 
-788 TEATRNTLAD
+788 AD
-798 GTNLTNLIVNPGFEE
+798 GTNMVVNFLEDWVAKGNTLSDQKFQRNPVKVAPGAYKITANIRVYNESGADYMKGAYLFGNVSRNSLFANEDEAQTNAVEGAKYNTYNNMLNYWKDGFETYAIVPKDGTLTFGVMIENANYNWVAAKNFRVYYMGDSYESLDYVRKNSDMFAQPFPEETFAMQQLLDDYNNAIPNYGKAQNAEELLDAVQKLVSLSESVQNNANAYKAYKDRVDGLKAGIENGEIDLDGPDADILFDYLDDLGEELGPDSETAVEYGFKNGYSAYIIANRLLKTEEITEELEFLNKLYDAAVRTSLKDGTDLTNLIVNPGFEE

-836 NWRGGDSKNYCAEA
+836 NWRGGDSDGKNYCAEA

-860 IEGLKDGIYEV
+860 IEGVKDGIYEV

-912 PIRNEME
+912 PIRNVME
-919 ITFDTNLANNCS
+919 ITLDDVSQFTSKDNYS
-931 SFAEGEGDDVVN
+931 SFAVTGEGGETTN
-943 VFVPNGMASASAAF
+943 VFVPNGMASASTSF
-957 SLPDNE
+957 SLEDPE

-1010 PEIVEKVL
+1010 PELAAQVL
-1018 VSKSNELAELLETN
+1018 DAKAKELNELLTTS
-1032 EENLTDPVLQSTQ
+1032 EENMTDPVIQNSVY
-1045 EAYTESKKTD
+1045 AYTESQKSD
-1055 LNDAAKYEVLIETND
+1055 LSDAAKYEVLIETND
-1070 AIMAAKENIQQ
+1070 AIVAAKENILQ

-1150 AIDDIK
+1150 DIDDIK

-1184 EDASQDSNA
+1184 EDSSQDSNA

-1260 SNGVVADE
+1260 SNGVTADE

-1305 GSATAANTYTVT
+1305 GSATTANTYTVT

>member
-20 AQPAKPEVTYSAWV
+20 AQPAKPEVSYADWASV
-34 EETDVYLYNV
+34 EEKAEIYFYNV
-44 EASMFLVG
+44 EAGMFLTAG
-52 SNNWG
+52 SSWG
-57 TRAAVVGGGSKS
+57 TRATLIGIKDKNTYNDLLADASGFKGNKWLIAAAEESRGGKNCYMFENKSGSNYLS
-69 NIITYDKFLTGNGTI
+69 AD
-84 KGTKWQIIQAE
+84 TKDGI
-95 DKRGQNACFQISNM
+95 
-109 EISGR
+109 
-114 GLIPSVANECW
+114 W
-125 VDGGPAHTD
+125 VDGGTD
-134 ATLRDIDGWYIVKD
+134 RPVVGWYIAKN

-153 FQLNFTR
+153 FQLGYML
-160 KAAKTD
+160 KTEKKD
-166 EAGNEVKEG
+166 AEGNTVKDG
-175 DEVVYEYTPAPGVMS
+175 DNIVYEYSSMGIFGVQ
-190 ISKFAEGELN
+190 KFEEGDLN
-200 VNISETESY
+200 TYIDESEAYS
-209 CTWAVVTVEEYERV
+209 TWAIVDGTEYERV
-223 VPLLNLYHAGVGLQ
+223 QPLFQAYYAGISLQ
-237 KLIDDAKALG
+237 
-247 IEADLSSYEAVLTK
+247 
-261 EGVTLEEI
+261 
-269 QNAIKKLSPTVNFG
+269 NF
-283 KVIAEAKKQ
+283 INEAKKQ
-292 DPERDW
+292 GINADFSP
-298 SKYEGIYADPE
+298 YEALLAKDGVTYKELQDAINKISPAVELGKAITKAKEFDGSRSWEKFEKIYANTE
-309 STDEIFTKNTNFINA
+309 STVTELNDATALVNSLVALKTAINA
-324 LLTLKKAIAAAQEL
+324 GIDLDQAHDYSASTAIYNSDDSKKA
-338 DGTKTFLQA
+338 DVDT
-347 EALYADDDAAQAEIE
+347 
-362 DETKRVNAYASLK
+362 ETTRVNAFVSLK
-375 KVLDEAAQK
+375 KKLDEATAGYPAVDFSEAKTAYDNTQSDAK
-384 NYNVAEYTAV
+384 TLAEAEAKIGELQDAYDIAHATV
-394 YNNVDATTEDL
+394 DKPGDITSQLTNVDGSSATDW
-405 AKAEEGAKNA
+405 
-415 VTRGDIAGAAA
+415 TRTWLGDGRAG
-426 NATAK
+426 
-431 NPADF
+431 
-436 TNYIVNPSFDVQ
+436 
-448 EDFHGWSTGFGA
+448 DFHLNTWS
-460 GGTKSTNAEV
+460 V
-470 FGKSFDVYQDIKN
+470 
-483 MPAGVYMVAVNG
+483 
-495 YTRYKDAQSDYN
+495 
-507 AWKAGQVS
+507 
-515 ETKIYLQGETN
+515 
-526 GQYFTPIKHVS
+526 
-537 EGGSFTSVANEET
+537 EGN
-550 TVKLDTE
+550 
-557 WGTITAGGPVT
+557 
-568 LYCPNTM
+568 N
-575 AAADVYFHKS
+575 
-585 GENAGPSDRY
+585 N
-595 RNEAYGPLGEG
+595 
-606 DVLRIGVFNK
+606 
-616 KATDTDWSIF
+616 
-626 DDFQLFYLGN
+626 
-636 GADAYQKW
+636 
-644 AESVKGNYNVTFDGD
+644 
-659 VYYGAPEKKYYEEIL
+659 
-674 EVLSSASD
+674 
-682 KDAIST
+682 
-688 AILKVDQA
+688 
-696 VDSVAASKEAY
+696 
-707 ATYATTLAT
+707 
-716 VQKWLNENVG
+716 
-726 DDDSYYK
+726 
-733 LSDYMEAENA
+733 
-743 EDVATWEFPNG
+743 
-754 PAKVIIPDY
+754 
-763 QQGGFEGILPVKDII
+763 
-778 AETQYVKDML
+778 
-788 TEATRNTLAD
+788 AD
-798 GTNLTNLIVNPGFEE
+798 GTNMVVNFLEDWVAKGNTLSDQKFQRNPVKVAPGAYKITANIRVYNESGADYMKGAYLFGNVSRNSLFANEDEAQTNAVEGAKYNTYNNMLNYWKDGFETYAIVPKDGTLTFGVMIENANYNWVAAKNFRVYYMGDSYESLDYVRKNSDMFAQPFPEETFAMQQLLDDYNNAIPNYGKAQNAEELLDAVQKLVSLSESVQNNANAYKAYKDRVDGLKAGIENGEIDLDGPDADILFDYLDDLGEELGPDSETAVEYGFKNGYSAYIIANRLLKTEEITEELEFLNKLYDAAVRTSLKDGTDLTNLIVNPGFEE

-836 NWRGGDSKNYCAEA
+836 NWRGGDSDGKNYCAEA

-860 IEGLKDGIYEV
+860 IEGVKDGIYEV

-912 PIRNEME
+912 PIRNVME
-919 ITFDTNLANNCS
+919 ITLDDVSQFTSKDNYS
-931 SFAEGEGDDVVN
+931 SFAVTGEGGETTN
-943 VFVPNGMASASAAF
+943 VFVPNGMASASTSF
-957 SLPDNE
+957 SLEDPE

-1010 PEIVEKVL
+1010 PELAAQVL
-1018 VSKSNELAELLETN
+1018 DAKAKELNELLTTS
-1032 EENLTDPVLQSTQ
+1032 EENMTDPVIQNSVY
-1045 EAYTESKKTD
+1045 AYTESQKSD
-1055 LNDAAKYEVLIETND
+1055 LSDAAKYEVLIETND
-1070 AIMAAKENIQQ
+1070 AIVAAKENILQ

-1184 EDASQDSNA
+1184 EDSSQDSNA

-1370 GVEEAAPATKA
+1370 GVEETAPATKA

>member
-20 AQPAKPEVTYSAWV
+20 AQPAKPEVSYADWASV
-34 EETDVYLYNV
+34 EEKTEIYFYNV
-44 EASMFLVG
+44 EAGMFLTAG
-52 SNNWG
+52 SSWG
-57 TRAAVVGGGSKS
+57 TRATLIGIKDKNTYNDLLADASGFKGNKWLIAAAEESRGGKNCYMFENKSGSNYLS
-69 NIITYDKFLTGNGTI
+69 AD
-84 KGTKWQIIQAE
+84 TKDGI
-95 DKRGQNACFQISNM
+95 
-109 EISGR
+109 
-114 GLIPSVANECW
+114 W
-125 VDGGPAHTD
+125 VDGGTD
-134 ATLRDIDGWYIVKD
+134 RPVVGWYIAKD

-153 FQLNFTR
+153 FQLGYML
-160 KAAKTD
+160 KTEKKD
-166 EAGNEVKEG
+166 AEGNTVKDG
-175 DEVVYEYTPAPGVMS
+175 DNIVYEYSSMGIFGVQ
-190 ISKFAEGELN
+190 KFEEGDLN
-200 VNISETESY
+200 TYIDESEAYS
-209 CTWAVVTVEEYERV
+209 TWAIVDGTEYERV
-223 VPLLNLYHAGVGLQ
+223 QPLFQAYYAGISLQ
-237 KLIDDAKALG
+237 
-247 IEADLSSYEAVLTK
+247 
-261 EGVTLEEI
+261 
-269 QNAIKKLSPTVNFG
+269 NF
-283 KVIAEAKKQ
+283 INEAKKQ
-292 DPERDW
+292 GINADFSP
-298 SKYEGIYADPE
+298 YEALLAKDGVTYKELQDAINKISPAVELGKAITKAKEFDGSRSWEKFEKIYANTE
-309 STDEIFTKNTNFINA
+309 STVTELNDATALVNSLVALKTAINA
-324 LLTLKKAIAAAQEL
+324 GIDLDQAHDYSASTAIYNSDDSKKA
-338 DGTKTFLQA
+338 DVDT
-347 EALYADDDAAQAEIE
+347 
-362 DETKRVNAYASLK
+362 ETTRVNAFVSLK
-375 KVLDEAAQK
+375 KKLDEATAGYPAVDFSEAKTAYDNTQSDAK
-384 NYNVAEYTAV
+384 TLAEAEAKIGELQDAYDIAHATV
-394 YNNVDATTEDL
+394 DKPGDITSQLTNVDGSSATDW
-405 AKAEEGAKNA
+405 
-415 VTRGDIAGAAA
+415 TRTWLGDGRAG
-426 NATAK
+426 
-431 NPADF
+431 
-436 TNYIVNPSFDVQ
+436 
-448 EDFHGWSTGFGA
+448 DFHLNTWS
-460 GGTKSTNAEV
+460 V
-470 FGKSFDVYQDIKN
+470 
-483 MPAGVYMVAVNG
+483 
-495 YTRYKDAQSDYN
+495 
-507 AWKAGQVS
+507 
-515 ETKIYLQGETN
+515 
-526 GQYFTPIKHVS
+526 
-537 EGGSFTSVANEET
+537 EGN
-550 TVKLDTE
+550 
-557 WGTITAGGPVT
+557 
-568 LYCPNTM
+568 N
-575 AAADVYFHKS
+575 
-585 GENAGPSDRY
+585 N
-595 RNEAYGPLGEG
+595 
-606 DVLRIGVFNK
+606 
-616 KATDTDWSIF
+616 
-626 DDFQLFYLGN
+626 
-636 GADAYQKW
+636 
-644 AESVKGNYNVTFDGD
+644 
-659 VYYGAPEKKYYEEIL
+659 
-674 EVLSSASD
+674 
-682 KDAIST
+682 
-688 AILKVDQA
+688 
-696 VDSVAASKEAY
+696 
-707 ATYATTLAT
+707 
-716 VQKWLNENVG
+716 
-726 DDDSYYK
+726 
-733 LSDYMEAENA
+733 
-743 EDVATWEFPNG
+743 
-754 PAKVIIPDY
+754 
-763 QQGGFEGILPVKDII
+763 
-778 AETQYVKDML
+778 
-788 TEATRNTLAD
+788 AD
-798 GTNLTNLIVNPGFEE
+798 GTNMVVNFLEDWVAKGNTLSDQKFQRNPVKVAPGAYKITANIRVYNESGADYMKGAYLFGNVSRNSLFANEDEAQTNAVEGAKYNTYNNMLNYWKDGFETYAIVPKDGTLTFGVMIENANYNWVAAKNFRVYYMGDSYESLDYVRKNSDMFAQPFPEETFAMQQLLDDYNNAIPNYGKAQNAEELLDAVQKLVSLSESVQNNANAYKAYKDRVDGLKAGIENGEIDLDGPDADILFDYLDDLGEELGPDSETAVEYGFKNGYSAYIIANRLLKTEEITEELEFLNKLYDAAVRTSLKDGTDLTNLIVNPGFEE

-836 NWRGGDSKNYCAEA
+836 NWRGGDSDGKNYCAEA

-860 IEGLKDGIYEV
+860 IEGVKDGIYEV

-912 PIRNEME
+912 PIRNVME
-919 ITFDTNLANNCS
+919 ITLDDVSQFTSKDNYS
-931 SFAEGEGDDVVN
+931 SFAVTGEGGETTN
-943 VFVPNGMASASAAF
+943 VFVPNGMASASTSF
-957 SLPDNE
+957 SLEDPE

-1010 PEIVEKVL
+1010 PELAAQVL
-1018 VSKSNELAELLETN
+1018 DAKAKELNELLTTS
-1032 EENLTDPVLQSTQ
+1032 EENMTDPVIQNSVY
-1045 EAYTESKKTD
+1045 AYTESQKTD
-1055 LNDAAKYEVLIETND
+1055 LSDAAKYEVLIETND
-1070 AIMAAKENIQQ
+1070 AIVAAKENILQ

-1096 DELEKVDESQEAEIW
+1096 DELEKVDGSQEAEIW

-1260 SNGVVADE
+1260 SNGVTADE

-1305 GSATAANTYTVT
+1305 GSATTANTYTVT

>member
-20 AQPAKPEVTYSAWV
+20 AQPAKPEVSYADWASV
-34 EETDVYLYNV
+34 EEKTEIYFYNV
-44 EASMFLVG
+44 EAGMFLTAG
-52 SNNWG
+52 SSWG
-57 TRAAVVGGGSKS
+57 TRATLIGIKNKNTYNDLLADASGFKGNKWLIAAAEESRGGKNCYMFENKSGSNYLS
-69 NIITYDKFLTGNGTI
+69 AD
-84 KGTKWQIIQAE
+84 TKDGI
-95 DKRGQNACFQISNM
+95 
-109 EISGR
+109 
-114 GLIPSVANECW
+114 W
-125 VDGGPAHTD
+125 VDGGTD
-134 ATLRDIDGWYIVKD
+134 RPVVGWYIAKN

-153 FQLNFTR
+153 FQLGYML
-160 KAAKTD
+160 KTEKKD
-166 EAGNEVKEG
+166 AEGNTVKDG
-175 DEVVYEYTPAPGVMS
+175 DNIVYEYSSMGIFGVQ
-190 ISKFAEGELN
+190 KFEEGDLN
-200 VNISETESY
+200 TYIDESEAYS
-209 CTWAVVTVEEYERV
+209 TWAIVDGTEYERV
-223 VPLLNLYHAGVGLQ
+223 QPLFQAYYAGISLQ
-237 KLIDDAKALG
+237 
-247 IEADLSSYEAVLTK
+247 
-261 EGVTLEEI
+261 
-269 QNAIKKLSPTVNFG
+269 NF
-283 KVIAEAKKQ
+283 INEAKKQ
-292 DPERDW
+292 GINADFSP
-298 SKYEGIYADPE
+298 YEALLAKDGVTYKELQDAINKISPAVELGKAITKAKEFDGSRSWEKFEKIYANTE
-309 STDEIFTKNTNFINA
+309 STVTELNDATALVNSLVALKTAINA
-324 LLTLKKAIAAAQEL
+324 GIDLDQAHDYSASTAIYNSDDSKKA
-338 DGTKTFLQA
+338 DVDT
-347 EALYADDDAAQAEIE
+347 
-362 DETKRVNAYASLK
+362 ETTRVNAFVSLK
-375 KVLDEAAQK
+375 KKLDEATAGYPAVDFSEAKTAYDNTQSDAK
-384 NYNVAEYTAV
+384 TLAEAEAKIGELQDAYDIAHATV
-394 YNNVDATTEDL
+394 DKPGDITSQLTNVDGSSATDW
-405 AKAEEGAKNA
+405 
-415 VTRGDIAGAAA
+415 TRTWLGDGRAG
-426 NATAK
+426 
-431 NPADF
+431 
-436 TNYIVNPSFDVQ
+436 
-448 EDFHGWSTGFGA
+448 DFHLNTWS
-460 GGTKSTNAEV
+460 V
-470 FGKSFDVYQDIKN
+470 
-483 MPAGVYMVAVNG
+483 
-495 YTRYKDAQSDYN
+495 
-507 AWKAGQVS
+507 
-515 ETKIYLQGETN
+515 
-526 GQYFTPIKHVS
+526 
-537 EGGSFTSVANEET
+537 EGN
-550 TVKLDTE
+550 
-557 WGTITAGGPVT
+557 
-568 LYCPNTM
+568 N
-575 AAADVYFHKS
+575 
-585 GENAGPSDRY
+585 N
-595 RNEAYGPLGEG
+595 
-606 DVLRIGVFNK
+606 
-616 KATDTDWSIF
+616 
-626 DDFQLFYLGN
+626 
-636 GADAYQKW
+636 
-644 AESVKGNYNVTFDGD
+644 
-659 VYYGAPEKKYYEEIL
+659 
-674 EVLSSASD
+674 
-682 KDAIST
+682 
-688 AILKVDQA
+688 
-696 VDSVAASKEAY
+696 
-707 ATYATTLAT
+707 
-716 VQKWLNENVG
+716 
-726 DDDSYYK
+726 
-733 LSDYMEAENA
+733 
-743 EDVATWEFPNG
+743 
-754 PAKVIIPDY
+754 
-763 QQGGFEGILPVKDII
+763 
-778 AETQYVKDML
+778 
-788 TEATRNTLAD
+788 AD
-798 GTNLTNLIVNPGFEE
+798 GTNMVVNFLEDWVAKGSTLSDQKFQRNPVKVAPGAYKITANIRVYNESGADYMKGAYLFGNVSRNSLFANEDEAQTNAVEGAKYNTYNNMLNYWKDGFETYAIVPKDGTLTFGVMIENANYNWVAAKNFRVYYMGDSYESLDYVRKNSDMFAQPFPEETFAMQQLLDDYNNAIPNYGKAQNAEELLDAVQKLVSLSESVQNNANAYKAYKDRVDGLKAGIENGEIDLDGPDADILFDYLDDLGEELGPDSETAVEYGFKNGYSAYIIANRLLKTEEITEELEFLNKLYDAAVRTSLKDGTDLTNLIVNPGFEE

-836 NWRGGDSKNYCAEA
+836 NWRGGDSDGKNYCAEA

-860 IEGLKDGIYEV
+860 IEGVKDGIYEV

-912 PIRNEME
+912 PIRNVME
-919 ITFDTNLANNCS
+919 ITLDDVSQFTSKDNYS
-931 SFAEGEGDDVVN
+931 SFAVTGEGGETTN
-943 VFVPNGMASASAAF
+943 VFVPNGMASASTSF
-957 SLPDNE
+957 SLEDPE

-1010 PEIVEKVL
+1010 PELAAQVL
-1018 VSKSNELAELLETN
+1018 DAKAKELNELLATS
-1032 EENLTDPVLQSTQ
+1032 EENMTDPVIQNSVY
-1045 EAYTESKKTD
+1045 AYTESQKTD
-1055 LNDAAKYEVLIETND
+1055 LSDAAKYEVLIKTND
-1070 AIMAAKENIQQ
+1070 AIVAAKENIQQ

-1111 NQIDEMDNEL
+1111 NQIDEMDDEL
-1121 EGDAF
+1121 KDDAF

-1184 EDASQDSNA
+1184 EDSSQDSNA

-1260 SNGVVADE
+1260 SNGVTADE

-1395 LQQGINIVKYTDGSV
+1395 LQKGINIVKYTDGSV

>member
-20 AQPAKPEVTYSAWV
+20 AQPAKPEVSYADWASV
-34 EETDVYLYNV
+34 EEKTEIYFYNV
-44 EASMFLVG
+44 EAGMFLTAG
-52 SNNWG
+52 SSWG
-57 TRAAVVGGGSKS
+57 TRATLIGIKDKNTYNDLLADASGFKGNKWLIAAAEESRGGKNCYMFENKSGSNYLS
-69 NIITYDKFLTGNGTI
+69 AD
-84 KGTKWQIIQAE
+84 TKDGI
-95 DKRGQNACFQISNM
+95 
-109 EISGR
+109 
-114 GLIPSVANECW
+114 W
-125 VDGGPAHTD
+125 VDGGTD
-134 ATLRDIDGWYIVKD
+134 RPVVGWYIAKD

-153 FQLNFTR
+153 FQLGYML
-160 KAAKTD
+160 KTEKKD
-166 EAGNEVKEG
+166 AEGNTVKDG
-175 DEVVYEYTPAPGVMS
+175 DNIVYEYSSMGIFGVQ
-190 ISKFAEGELN
+190 KFEEGDLN
-200 VNISETESY
+200 TYIDESEAYS
-209 CTWAVVTVEEYERV
+209 TWAIVDGTEYERV
-223 VPLLNLYHAGVGLQ
+223 QPLFQAYYAGISLQ
-237 KLIDDAKALG
+237 
-247 IEADLSSYEAVLTK
+247 
-261 EGVTLEEI
+261 
-269 QNAIKKLSPTVNFG
+269 NF
-283 KVIAEAKKQ
+283 INEAKKQ
-292 DPERDW
+292 GINADFSP
-298 SKYEGIYADPE
+298 YEALLAKDGVTYKELQDAINKISPAVELGKAITKAKEFDGSRSWEKFEKIYANTE
-309 STDEIFTKNTNFINA
+309 STVTELNDATALVNSLVALKTAINA
-324 LLTLKKAIAAAQEL
+324 GIDLDQAHDYSASTAIYNSDDSKKA
-338 DGTKTFLQA
+338 DVDT
-347 EALYADDDAAQAEIE
+347 
-362 DETKRVNAYASLK
+362 ETTRVNAFVSLK
-375 KVLDEAAQK
+375 KKLDEATAGYPAVDFSEAKTVYDNTQSDAK
-384 NYNVAEYTAV
+384 TLAEAEAKIGELQDAYDIAHATV
-394 YNNVDATTEDL
+394 DKPGDITSQLTNVDGSSATDW
-405 AKAEEGAKNA
+405 
-415 VTRGDIAGAAA
+415 TRTWLGDGRAG
-426 NATAK
+426 
-431 NPADF
+431 
-436 TNYIVNPSFDVQ
+436 
-448 EDFHGWSTGFGA
+448 DFHLNTWS
-460 GGTKSTNAEV
+460 V
-470 FGKSFDVYQDIKN
+470 
-483 MPAGVYMVAVNG
+483 
-495 YTRYKDAQSDYN
+495 
-507 AWKAGQVS
+507 
-515 ETKIYLQGETN
+515 
-526 GQYFTPIKHVS
+526 
-537 EGGSFTSVANEET
+537 EGN
-550 TVKLDTE
+550 
-557 WGTITAGGPVT
+557 
-568 LYCPNTM
+568 N
-575 AAADVYFHKS
+575 
-585 GENAGPSDRY
+585 N
-595 RNEAYGPLGEG
+595 
-606 DVLRIGVFNK
+606 
-616 KATDTDWSIF
+616 
-626 DDFQLFYLGN
+626 
-636 GADAYQKW
+636 
-644 AESVKGNYNVTFDGD
+644 
-659 VYYGAPEKKYYEEIL
+659 
-674 EVLSSASD
+674 
-682 KDAIST
+682 
-688 AILKVDQA
+688 
-696 VDSVAASKEAY
+696 
-707 ATYATTLAT
+707 
-716 VQKWLNENVG
+716 
-726 DDDSYYK
+726 
-733 LSDYMEAENA
+733 
-743 EDVATWEFPNG
+743 
-754 PAKVIIPDY
+754 
-763 QQGGFEGILPVKDII
+763 
-778 AETQYVKDML
+778 
-788 TEATRNTLAD
+788 AD
-798 GTNLTNLIVNPGFEE
+798 GTNMVVNFLEDWVAKGNTLSDQKFQRNPVKVAPGAYKITANIRVYNESGADYMKGAYLFGNVSRNSLFANEDEAQTNAVEGAKYNTYNNMLNYWKDGFETYAIVPKDGTLTFGVMIENANYNWVAAKNFRVYYMGDSYESLDYVRKNSDMFAQPFPEETFAMQQLLDDYNNAIPNYGKAQNAEELLDAVQKLVSLSESVQNNANAYKAYKDRVDGLKAGIENGEIDLDGPDADILFDYLDDLGEELGPDSETSVEYGFKNGYSAYIIANRLLKTEEITEELEFLNKLYDAAVRTSLKDGTDLTNLIVNPGFEE
-813 ELVDGKGKGWSL
+813 DLVDGKGKGWSL

-836 NWRGGDSKNYCAEA
+836 NWRGGDSDGKNYCAEA

-912 PIRNEME
+912 PIRNVME
-919 ITFDTNLANNCS
+919 ITLDDVSQFTSKDNYS
-931 SFAEGEGDDVVN
+931 SFAVTGEGGETTN
-943 VFVPNGMASASAAF
+943 VFVPNGMASASTSF
-957 SLPDNE
+957 SLEDPE

-1010 PEIVEKVL
+1010 PELAAQVL
-1018 VSKSNELAELLETN
+1018 DAKAKELNELLTTS
-1032 EENLTDPVLQSTQ
+1032 EENMTDPVIQNSVY
-1045 EAYTESKKTD
+1045 AYTESQKTD
-1055 LNDAAKYEVLIETND
+1055 LSDAAKYEVLIETND
-1070 AIMAAKENIQQ
+1070 AIVAAKENILQ

-1260 SNGVVADE
+1260 SNGVAADE

-1305 GSATAANTYTVT
+1305 GSATTANTYTVT

-1395 LQQGINIVKYTDGSV
+1395 LQKGINIVKYTDGSV

>member
-20 AQPAKPEVTYSAWV
+20 AQPAKPEVSYADWASV
-34 EETDVYLYNV
+34 EEKTEIYFYNV
-44 EASMFLVG
+44 EAGMFLTAG
-52 SNNWG
+52 SSWG
-57 TRAAVVGGGSKS
+57 TRATLIGIKNKNTYNDLLADASGFKGNKWLIAAAEESRGGKNCYMFENKSGSNYLS
-69 NIITYDKFLTGNGTI
+69 AD
-84 KGTKWQIIQAE
+84 TKDGI
-95 DKRGQNACFQISNM
+95 
-109 EISGR
+109 
-114 GLIPSVANECW
+114 W
-125 VDGGPAHTD
+125 VDGGTD
-134 ATLRDIDGWYIVKD
+134 RPVVGWYIAKD

-153 FQLNFTR
+153 FQLGYML
-160 KAAKTD
+160 KTEKKD
-166 EAGNEVKEG
+166 AEGNTVKDG
-175 DEVVYEYTPAPGVMS
+175 DNIVYEYSSMGIFGVQ
-190 ISKFAEGELN
+190 KFEEGDLN
-200 VNISETESY
+200 TYIDESEAYS
-209 CTWAVVTVEEYERV
+209 TWAIVDGTEYERV
-223 VPLLNLYHAGVGLQ
+223 QPLFQAYYAGISLQ
-237 KLIDDAKALG
+237 
-247 IEADLSSYEAVLTK
+247 
-261 EGVTLEEI
+261 
-269 QNAIKKLSPTVNFG
+269 NF
-283 KVIAEAKKQ
+283 INEAKKQ
-292 DPERDW
+292 GINADFSP
-298 SKYEGIYADPE
+298 YEALLAKDGVTYKELQDAINKISPAVELGKAITKAKEFDGSRSWEKFEKIYANTE
-309 STDEIFTKNTNFINA
+309 STVTELNDATALVNSLVALKTAINA
-324 LLTLKKAIAAAQEL
+324 GIDLDQAHDYSASTAIYNSDDSKKA
-338 DGTKTFLQA
+338 DVDT
-347 EALYADDDAAQAEIE
+347 
-362 DETKRVNAYASLK
+362 ETTRVNAFVSLK
-375 KVLDEAAQK
+375 KKLDEATAGYPAVDFSEAKTAYDNTQSDAK
-384 NYNVAEYTAV
+384 TLAEAEAKIGELQDAYDIAHATV
-394 YNNVDATTEDL
+394 DKPGDITSQLTNVDGSSATDW
-405 AKAEEGAKNA
+405 
-415 VTRGDIAGAAA
+415 TRTWLGDGRAG
-426 NATAK
+426 
-431 NPADF
+431 
-436 TNYIVNPSFDVQ
+436 
-448 EDFHGWSTGFGA
+448 DFHLNTWS
-460 GGTKSTNAEV
+460 V
-470 FGKSFDVYQDIKN
+470 
-483 MPAGVYMVAVNG
+483 
-495 YTRYKDAQSDYN
+495 
-507 AWKAGQVS
+507 
-515 ETKIYLQGETN
+515 
-526 GQYFTPIKHVS
+526 
-537 EGGSFTSVANEET
+537 EGN
-550 TVKLDTE
+550 
-557 WGTITAGGPVT
+557 
-568 LYCPNTM
+568 N
-575 AAADVYFHKS
+575 
-585 GENAGPSDRY
+585 N
-595 RNEAYGPLGEG
+595 
-606 DVLRIGVFNK
+606 
-616 KATDTDWSIF
+616 
-626 DDFQLFYLGN
+626 
-636 GADAYQKW
+636 
-644 AESVKGNYNVTFDGD
+644 
-659 VYYGAPEKKYYEEIL
+659 
-674 EVLSSASD
+674 
-682 KDAIST
+682 
-688 AILKVDQA
+688 
-696 VDSVAASKEAY
+696 
-707 ATYATTLAT
+707 
-716 VQKWLNENVG
+716 
-726 DDDSYYK
+726 
-733 LSDYMEAENA
+733 
-743 EDVATWEFPNG
+743 
-754 PAKVIIPDY
+754 
-763 QQGGFEGILPVKDII
+763 
-778 AETQYVKDML
+778 
-788 TEATRNTLAD
+788 AD
-798 GTNLTNLIVNPGFEE
+798 GTNMVVNFLEDWVAKGNTLSDQKFQRNPVKVAPGAYKITANIRVYNESGADYMKGAYLFGNVSRNSLFANEDEAQTNAVEGAKYNTYNNMLNYWKDGFETYAIVPKDGTLTFGVMIENANYNWVAAKNFRVYYMGDSYESLDYVRKNSDMFAQPFPEETFAMQQLLDDYNNAIPNYGKAQNAEELLDAVQKLVSLSESVQNNANAYKAYKDRVDGLKAGIDNGEIDLDGPDADILFDYLDDAGEELGPDSETAVEYGFKNGYSAYIIANRLLKTEEITEELEFLNKLYDAAVRTSLKDGTDLTNLIVNPGFEE
-813 ELVDGKGKGWSL
+813 NLVDGKGKGWSL

-836 NWRGGDSKNYCAEA
+836 NWRGGDSDGKNYCAEA

-860 IEGLKDGIYEV
+860 IEGVKDGIYEV

-876 YRGGWPEAA
+876 YRGGSPEAA

-912 PIRNEME
+912 PIRNVME
-919 ITFDTNLANNCS
+919 ITLDDVSQFTSKDNYS
-931 SFAEGEGDDVVN
+931 SFAVTGEGGETTN
-943 VFVPNGMASASAAF
+943 VFVPNGMASASTSF
-957 SLPDNE
+957 SLEDPE

-1010 PEIVEKVL
+1010 PELAAQVL
-1018 VSKSNELAELLETN
+1018 DAKAKELNELLTTS
-1032 EENLTDPVLQSTQ
+1032 EENMTDPVIQNSVY
-1045 EAYTESKKTD
+1045 AYTESQKTD
-1055 LNDAAKYEVLIETND
+1055 LSDAAKYEVLIETND
-1070 AIMAAKENIQQ
+1070 AIVAAKENIQQ

-1260 SNGVVADE
+1260 SNGVAADE

-1305 GSATAANTYTVT
+1305 GSATTANTYTVT

>member
-20 AQPAKPEVTYSAWV
+20 AQPAKPEVSYADWASV
-34 EETDVYLYNV
+34 EEKTEIYFYNV
-44 EASMFLVG
+44 EAGMFLTAG
-52 SNNWG
+52 SSWG
-57 TRAAVVGGGSKS
+57 TRATLIGIKDKNTYNDLLADASGFKGNKWLIAAAEESRGGKNCYMFENKSGSNYLS
-69 NIITYDKFLTGNGTI
+69 AD
-84 KGTKWQIIQAE
+84 TKDGI
-95 DKRGQNACFQISNM
+95 
-109 EISGR
+109 
-114 GLIPSVANECW
+114 W
-125 VDGGPAHTD
+125 VDGGTD
-134 ATLRDIDGWYIVKD
+134 RPVVGWYIAKD

-153 FQLNFTR
+153 FQLGYML
-160 KAAKTD
+160 KTEKKD
-166 EAGNEVKEG
+166 AEGNTVKDG
-175 DEVVYEYTPAPGVMS
+175 DNIVYEYSSMGIFGVQ
-190 ISKFAEGELN
+190 KFEEGDLN
-200 VNISETESY
+200 TYIDESEAYS
-209 CTWAVVTVEEYERV
+209 TWAIVDGTEYERV
-223 VPLLNLYHAGVGLQ
+223 QPLFQAYYAGISLQ
-237 KLIDDAKALG
+237 
-247 IEADLSSYEAVLTK
+247 
-261 EGVTLEEI
+261 
-269 QNAIKKLSPTVNFG
+269 NF
-283 KVIAEAKKQ
+283 INEAKKQ
-292 DPERDW
+292 GINADFSP
-298 SKYEGIYADPE
+298 YEALLAKDGVTYKELQDAINKISPAVELGKAITKAKEFDGSRSWEKFEKIYANTE
-309 STDEIFTKNTNFINA
+309 STVTELNDATALVNSLVALKTAINA
-324 LLTLKKAIAAAQEL
+324 GIDLDQAHDYSASTAIYNSDDSKKA
-338 DGTKTFLQA
+338 DVDT
-347 EALYADDDAAQAEIE
+347 
-362 DETKRVNAYASLK
+362 ETTRVNAFVSLK
-375 KVLDEAAQK
+375 KKLDEATAGYPAVDFSEAKTAYDNTQSDAK
-384 NYNVAEYTAV
+384 TLAEAEAKIGELQDAYDIAHATV
-394 YNNVDATTEDL
+394 DKPGDITSQLTNVDGSSATDW
-405 AKAEEGAKNA
+405 
-415 VTRGDIAGAAA
+415 TRTWLGDGRAG
-426 NATAK
+426 
-431 NPADF
+431 
-436 TNYIVNPSFDVQ
+436 
-448 EDFHGWSTGFGA
+448 DFHLNTWS
-460 GGTKSTNAEV
+460 V
-470 FGKSFDVYQDIKN
+470 
-483 MPAGVYMVAVNG
+483 
-495 YTRYKDAQSDYN
+495 
-507 AWKAGQVS
+507 
-515 ETKIYLQGETN
+515 
-526 GQYFTPIKHVS
+526 
-537 EGGSFTSVANEET
+537 EGN
-550 TVKLDTE
+550 
-557 WGTITAGGPVT
+557 
-568 LYCPNTM
+568 N
-575 AAADVYFHKS
+575 
-585 GENAGPSDRY
+585 N
-595 RNEAYGPLGEG
+595 
-606 DVLRIGVFNK
+606 
-616 KATDTDWSIF
+616 
-626 DDFQLFYLGN
+626 
-636 GADAYQKW
+636 
-644 AESVKGNYNVTFDGD
+644 
-659 VYYGAPEKKYYEEIL
+659 
-674 EVLSSASD
+674 
-682 KDAIST
+682 
-688 AILKVDQA
+688 
-696 VDSVAASKEAY
+696 
-707 ATYATTLAT
+707 
-716 VQKWLNENVG
+716 
-726 DDDSYYK
+726 
-733 LSDYMEAENA
+733 
-743 EDVATWEFPNG
+743 
-754 PAKVIIPDY
+754 
-763 QQGGFEGILPVKDII
+763 
-778 AETQYVKDML
+778 
-788 TEATRNTLAD
+788 AD
-798 GTNLTNLIVNPGFEE
+798 GTNMVVNFLEDWVAKGNTLSDQKFQRNPVKVAPGAYKITANIRVYNESGADYMKGAYLFGNVSRNSLFANEDEAQTNAVEGAKYNTYNNMLNYWKDGFETYAIVPKDGTLTFGVMIENANYNWVAAKNFRVYYMGDSYESLDYVRKNSDMFAQPFPEETFAMQQLLDDYNNAIPNYGKAQNAEELLDAVQKLVSLSESVQNNANAYKAYKDRVDGLKAGIENGEIDLDGPDADILFDYLDDLGEELGPDSETAVEYGFKNGYSAYIIANRLLKTEEITEELEFLNKLYDAAVRTSLKDGTDLTNLIVNPGFEE

-836 NWRGGDSKNYCAEA
+836 NWRGGDSDGKNYCAEA

-860 IEGLKDGIYEV
+860 IEGVKDGIYEV

-912 PIRNEME
+912 PIRNVME
-919 ITFDTNLANNCS
+919 ITLDDVSQFTSKDNYS
-931 SFAEGEGDDVVN
+931 SFAVTGEGGETTN
-943 VFVPNGMASASAAF
+943 VFVPNGMASASTSF
-957 SLPDNE
+957 SLEDPE

-1010 PEIVEKVL
+1010 PELAAQVL
-1018 VSKSNELAELLETN
+1018 DAKAKELNELLTTS
-1032 EENLTDPVLQSTQ
+1032 EENMTDPVIQNSVY
-1045 EAYTESKKTD
+1045 AYTESQKTD
-1055 LNDAAKYEVLIETND
+1055 LSDAAKYEVLIETND
-1070 AIMAAKENIQQ
+1070 AIVAAKENILQ

-1260 SNGVVADE
+1260 SNGVTADE

-1370 GVEEAAPATKA
+1370 GVEETAPATKA

>member
-20 AQPAKPEVTYSAWV
+20 AQPAKPEVSYADWASV
-34 EETDVYLYNV
+34 EEKTEIYFYNV
-44 EASMFLVG
+44 EAGMFLTAG
-52 SNNWG
+52 SSWG
-57 TRAAVVGGGSKS
+57 TRATLIGIKDKNTYNDLLADASGFKGNKWLIAAAEESRGGKNCYMFENKSGSNYLS
-69 NIITYDKFLTGNGTI
+69 AD
-84 KGTKWQIIQAE
+84 TKDGI
-95 DKRGQNACFQISNM
+95 
-109 EISGR
+109 
-114 GLIPSVANECW
+114 W
-125 VDGGPAHTD
+125 VDGGTD
-134 ATLRDIDGWYIVKD
+134 RPVVGWYIAKD

-153 FQLNFTR
+153 FQLGYML
-160 KAAKTD
+160 KTEKKD
-166 EAGNEVKEG
+166 AEGNTVKDG
-175 DEVVYEYTPAPGVMS
+175 DNIVYEYSSMGIFGVQ
-190 ISKFAEGELN
+190 KFEEGDLN
-200 VNISETESY
+200 TYIDESEAYS
-209 CTWAVVTVEEYERV
+209 TWAIVDGTEYERV
-223 VPLLNLYHAGVGLQ
+223 QPLFQAYYAGISLQ
-237 KLIDDAKALG
+237 
-247 IEADLSSYEAVLTK
+247 
-261 EGVTLEEI
+261 
-269 QNAIKKLSPTVNFG
+269 NF
-283 KVIAEAKKQ
+283 INEAKKQ
-292 DPERDW
+292 GINADFSP
-298 SKYEGIYADPE
+298 YEALLAKDGVTYKELQDAINKISPAVELGKAITKAKEFDGSRSWEKFEKIYANTE
-309 STDEIFTKNTNFINA
+309 STVTELNDATALVNSLVALKTAINA
-324 LLTLKKAIAAAQEL
+324 GIDLDQAHDYSASTAIYNSDDSKKA
-338 DGTKTFLQA
+338 DVDT
-347 EALYADDDAAQAEIE
+347 
-362 DETKRVNAYASLK
+362 ETTRVNAFVSLK
-375 KVLDEAAQK
+375 KKLDEATAGYPAVDFSEAKTAYDNTQSDAK
-384 NYNVAEYTAV
+384 TLAEAEAKIGELQDAYDIAHATV
-394 YNNVDATTEDL
+394 DKPGDITSQLTNVDGSSATDW
-405 AKAEEGAKNA
+405 
-415 VTRGDIAGAAA
+415 TRTWLGDGRAG
-426 NATAK
+426 
-431 NPADF
+431 
-436 TNYIVNPSFDVQ
+436 
-448 EDFHGWSTGFGA
+448 DFHLNTWS
-460 GGTKSTNAEV
+460 V
-470 FGKSFDVYQDIKN
+470 
-483 MPAGVYMVAVNG
+483 
-495 YTRYKDAQSDYN
+495 
-507 AWKAGQVS
+507 
-515 ETKIYLQGETN
+515 
-526 GQYFTPIKHVS
+526 
-537 EGGSFTSVANEET
+537 EGN
-550 TVKLDTE
+550 
-557 WGTITAGGPVT
+557 
-568 LYCPNTM
+568 N
-575 AAADVYFHKS
+575 
-585 GENAGPSDRY
+585 N
-595 RNEAYGPLGEG
+595 
-606 DVLRIGVFNK
+606 
-616 KATDTDWSIF
+616 
-626 DDFQLFYLGN
+626 
-636 GADAYQKW
+636 
-644 AESVKGNYNVTFDGD
+644 
-659 VYYGAPEKKYYEEIL
+659 
-674 EVLSSASD
+674 
-682 KDAIST
+682 
-688 AILKVDQA
+688 
-696 VDSVAASKEAY
+696 
-707 ATYATTLAT
+707 
-716 VQKWLNENVG
+716 
-726 DDDSYYK
+726 
-733 LSDYMEAENA
+733 
-743 EDVATWEFPNG
+743 
-754 PAKVIIPDY
+754 
-763 QQGGFEGILPVKDII
+763 
-778 AETQYVKDML
+778 
-788 TEATRNTLAD
+788 AD
-798 GTNLTNLIVNPGFEE
+798 GTNMVVNFLEDWVAKGNTLSDQKFQRNPVKVAPGAYKITANIRVYNESGADYMKGAYLFGNVSRNSLFANEDEAQTNAVEGAKYNTYNNMLNYWKDGFETYAIVPKDGTLTFGVMIENANYNWVAAKNFRVYYMGDSYESLDYVRKNSDMFAQPFPEETFAMQQLLDDYNNAIPNYGKAQNAEELLDAVQKLVSLSESVQNNANAYKAYKDRVDGLKAGIENGEIDLDGPDADILFDYLDDLGEELGPDSETAVEYGFKNGYSAYIIANRLLKTEEITEELEFLNKLYDAAVRTSLKDGTDLTNLIVNPGFEE

-836 NWRGGDSKNYCAEA
+836 NWRGGDSDGKNYCAEA

-860 IEGLKDGIYEV
+860 IEGVKDGIYEV

-912 PIRNEME
+912 PIRNVME
-919 ITFDTNLANNCS
+919 ITLDDVSQFTSKDNYS
-931 SFAEGEGDDVVN
+931 SFAVTGEGGETTN
-943 VFVPNGMASASAAF
+943 VFVPNGMASASTSF
-957 SLPDNE
+957 SLEDPE

-1010 PEIVEKVL
+1010 PELAAQVL
-1018 VSKSNELAELLETN
+1018 DAKAKELNELLTTS
-1032 EENLTDPVLQSTQ
+1032 EENMTDPVIQNSVY
-1045 EAYTESKKTD
+1045 AYTESQKTD
-1055 LNDAAKYEVLIETND
+1055 LSDAAKYEVLIETND
-1070 AIMAAKENIQQ
+1070 AIVAAKENILQ

-1260 SNGVVADE
+1260 SNGVAADE

-1305 GSATAANTYTVT
+1305 GSATTANTYTVT

-1370 GVEEAAPATKA
+1370 GVEETAPATKA

>member
-20 AQPAKPEVTYSAWV
+20 AQPAKPEVSYADWASV
-34 EETDVYLYNV
+34 EEKTEIYFYNV
-44 EASMFLVG
+44 EAGMFLTAG
-52 SNNWG
+52 SSWG
-57 TRAAVVGGGSKS
+57 TRATLIGIKDKNTYNDLLADASGFKGNKWLIAAAEESRGGKNCYMFENKSGSNYLS
-69 NIITYDKFLTGNGTI
+69 AD
-84 KGTKWQIIQAE
+84 TKDGI
-95 DKRGQNACFQISNM
+95 
-109 EISGR
+109 
-114 GLIPSVANECW
+114 W
-125 VDGGPAHTD
+125 VDGGTD
-134 ATLRDIDGWYIVKD
+134 RPVVGWYIAKD

-153 FQLNFTR
+153 FQLGYML
-160 KAAKTD
+160 KTEKKD
-166 EAGNEVKEG
+166 AEGNTVKDG
-175 DEVVYEYTPAPGVMS
+175 DNIVYEYSSMGIFGVQ
-190 ISKFAEGELN
+190 KFEEGDLN
-200 VNISETESY
+200 TYIDESEAYS
-209 CTWAVVTVEEYERV
+209 TWAIVDGTEYERV
-223 VPLLNLYHAGVGLQ
+223 QPLFQAYYAGISLQ
-237 KLIDDAKALG
+237 
-247 IEADLSSYEAVLTK
+247 
-261 EGVTLEEI
+261 
-269 QNAIKKLSPTVNFG
+269 NF
-283 KVIAEAKKQ
+283 INEAKKQ
-292 DPERDW
+292 GINADFSP
-298 SKYEGIYADPE
+298 YEALLAKDGVTYKELQDAINKISPAVELGKAITKAKEFDGSRSWEKFEKIYANTE
-309 STDEIFTKNTNFINA
+309 STVTELNDATALVNSLVALKTAINA
-324 LLTLKKAIAAAQEL
+324 GIDLDQAHDYSASTAIYNSDDSKKA
-338 DGTKTFLQA
+338 DVDT
-347 EALYADDDAAQAEIE
+347 
-362 DETKRVNAYASLK
+362 ETTRVNAFVSLK
-375 KVLDEAAQK
+375 KKLDEATAGYPAVDFSEAKTAYDNTQSDAK
-384 NYNVAEYTAV
+384 TLAEAEAKIGELQDAYDIAHATV
-394 YNNVDATTEDL
+394 DKPGDITSQLTNVDGSSATDW
-405 AKAEEGAKNA
+405 
-415 VTRGDIAGAAA
+415 TRTWLGDGRAG
-426 NATAK
+426 
-431 NPADF
+431 
-436 TNYIVNPSFDVQ
+436 
-448 EDFHGWSTGFGA
+448 DFHLNTWS
-460 GGTKSTNAEV
+460 V
-470 FGKSFDVYQDIKN
+470 
-483 MPAGVYMVAVNG
+483 
-495 YTRYKDAQSDYN
+495 
-507 AWKAGQVS
+507 
-515 ETKIYLQGETN
+515 
-526 GQYFTPIKHVS
+526 
-537 EGGSFTSVANEET
+537 EGN
-550 TVKLDTE
+550 
-557 WGTITAGGPVT
+557 
-568 LYCPNTM
+568 N
-575 AAADVYFHKS
+575 
-585 GENAGPSDRY
+585 N
-595 RNEAYGPLGEG
+595 
-606 DVLRIGVFNK
+606 
-616 KATDTDWSIF
+616 
-626 DDFQLFYLGN
+626 
-636 GADAYQKW
+636 
-644 AESVKGNYNVTFDGD
+644 
-659 VYYGAPEKKYYEEIL
+659 
-674 EVLSSASD
+674 
-682 KDAIST
+682 
-688 AILKVDQA
+688 
-696 VDSVAASKEAY
+696 
-707 ATYATTLAT
+707 
-716 VQKWLNENVG
+716 
-726 DDDSYYK
+726 
-733 LSDYMEAENA
+733 
-743 EDVATWEFPNG
+743 
-754 PAKVIIPDY
+754 
-763 QQGGFEGILPVKDII
+763 
-778 AETQYVKDML
+778 
-788 TEATRNTLAD
+788 AD
-798 GTNLTNLIVNPGFEE
+798 GTNMVVNFLEDWVAKGNTLSDQKFQRNPVKVAPGAYKITANIRVYNESGADYMKGAYLFGNVSRNSLFANEDEAQTNAVEGAKYNTYNNMLNYWKDGFETYAIVPKDGTLTFGVMIENANYNWVAAKNFRVYYMGDSYESLDYVRKNSDMFAQPFPEETFAMQQLLDDYNNAIPNYGKAQNAEELLDAVQKLVSLSESVQNNANAYKAYKDRVDGLKAGIENGEIDLDGPDADILFDYLDDLGEELGPDSETAVEYGFKNGYSAYIIANRLLKTEEITEELEFLNKLYDAAVRTSLKDGTDLTNLIVNPGFEE
-813 ELVDGKGKGWSL
+813 DLVDGKGKGWSL

-836 NWRGGDSKNYCAEA
+836 NWRGGDSDGKNYCAEA

-912 PIRNEME
+912 PIRNVME
-919 ITFDTNLANNCS
+919 ITLDDVSQFTSKDNYS
-931 SFAEGEGDDVVN
+931 SFAVTGEGGETTN
-943 VFVPNGMASASAAF
+943 VFVPNGMASASTSF
-957 SLPDNE
+957 SLEDPE

-1010 PEIVEKVL
+1010 PELAAQVL
-1018 VSKSNELAELLETN
+1018 DAKAKELNELLTTS
-1032 EENLTDPVLQSTQ
+1032 EENMTDPVIQNSVY
-1045 EAYTESKKTD
+1045 AYTESQKTD
-1055 LNDAAKYEVLIETND
+1055 LSDAAKYEVLIETND
-1070 AIMAAKENIQQ
+1070 AIVAAKENIQQ

-1260 SNGVVADE
+1260 SNGVAADE

-1370 GVEEAAPATKA
+1370 GVEETAPATKA

-1395 LQQGINIVKYTDGSV
+1395 LQKGINIVKYTDGSV

>member
-20 AQPAKPEVTYSAWV
+20 AQPAKPEVSYADWASV
-34 EETDVYLYNV
+34 EEKTEIYFYNV
-44 EASMFLVG
+44 EAGMFLTAG
-52 SNNWG
+52 SSWG
-57 TRAAVVGGGSKS
+57 TRATLIGIKDKNTYNDLLADASGFKGNKWLIAAAEESRGGKNCYMFENKSGSNYLS
-69 NIITYDKFLTGNGTI
+69 AD
-84 KGTKWQIIQAE
+84 TKDGI
-95 DKRGQNACFQISNM
+95 
-109 EISGR
+109 
-114 GLIPSVANECW
+114 W
-125 VDGGPAHTD
+125 VDGGTD
-134 ATLRDIDGWYIVKD
+134 RPVVGWYIAKD

-153 FQLNFTR
+153 FQLGYML
-160 KAAKTD
+160 KTEKKD
-166 EAGNEVKEG
+166 AEGNTVKDG
-175 DEVVYEYTPAPGVMS
+175 DNIVYEYSSMGIFGVQ
-190 ISKFAEGELN
+190 KFEEGDLN
-200 VNISETESY
+200 TYIDESEAYS
-209 CTWAVVTVEEYERV
+209 TWAIVDGTEYERV
-223 VPLLNLYHAGVGLQ
+223 QPLFQAYYAGISLQ
-237 KLIDDAKALG
+237 
-247 IEADLSSYEAVLTK
+247 
-261 EGVTLEEI
+261 
-269 QNAIKKLSPTVNFG
+269 NF
-283 KVIAEAKKQ
+283 INEAKKQ
-292 DPERDW
+292 GINADFSP
-298 SKYEGIYADPE
+298 YEALLAKDGVTYKELQDAINKISPAVELGKAITKAKEFDGSRSWEKFEKIYANTE
-309 STDEIFTKNTNFINA
+309 STVTELNDATALVNSLVALKTAINA
-324 LLTLKKAIAAAQEL
+324 GIDLDQAHDYSASTAIYNSDDSKKA
-338 DGTKTFLQA
+338 DVDT
-347 EALYADDDAAQAEIE
+347 
-362 DETKRVNAYASLK
+362 ETTRVNAFVSLK
-375 KVLDEAAQK
+375 KKLDEATAGYPAVDFSEAKTAYDNTQSDAK
-384 NYNVAEYTAV
+384 TLAEAEAKIGELQDAYDIAHATV
-394 YNNVDATTEDL
+394 DKPGDITSQLTNVDGSSATDW
-405 AKAEEGAKNA
+405 
-415 VTRGDIAGAAA
+415 TRTWLGDGRAG
-426 NATAK
+426 
-431 NPADF
+431 
-436 TNYIVNPSFDVQ
+436 
-448 EDFHGWSTGFGA
+448 DFHLNTWS
-460 GGTKSTNAEV
+460 V
-470 FGKSFDVYQDIKN
+470 
-483 MPAGVYMVAVNG
+483 
-495 YTRYKDAQSDYN
+495 
-507 AWKAGQVS
+507 
-515 ETKIYLQGETN
+515 
-526 GQYFTPIKHVS
+526 
-537 EGGSFTSVANEET
+537 EGN
-550 TVKLDTE
+550 
-557 WGTITAGGPVT
+557 
-568 LYCPNTM
+568 N
-575 AAADVYFHKS
+575 
-585 GENAGPSDRY
+585 N
-595 RNEAYGPLGEG
+595 
-606 DVLRIGVFNK
+606 
-616 KATDTDWSIF
+616 
-626 DDFQLFYLGN
+626 
-636 GADAYQKW
+636 
-644 AESVKGNYNVTFDGD
+644 
-659 VYYGAPEKKYYEEIL
+659 
-674 EVLSSASD
+674 
-682 KDAIST
+682 
-688 AILKVDQA
+688 
-696 VDSVAASKEAY
+696 
-707 ATYATTLAT
+707 
-716 VQKWLNENVG
+716 
-726 DDDSYYK
+726 
-733 LSDYMEAENA
+733 
-743 EDVATWEFPNG
+743 
-754 PAKVIIPDY
+754 
-763 QQGGFEGILPVKDII
+763 
-778 AETQYVKDML
+778 
-788 TEATRNTLAD
+788 AD
-798 GTNLTNLIVNPGFEE
+798 GTNMVVNFLEDWVAKGNTLSDQKFQRNPVKVAPGAYKITANIRVYNESGADYMKGAYLFGNVSRNSLFANEDEAQTNAVEGAKYNTYNNMLNYWKDGFETYAIVPKDGTLTFGVMIENANYNWVAAKNFRVYYMGDSYESLDYVRKNSDMFAQPFPEETFAMQQLLDDYNNAIPNYGKAQNAEELLDAVQKLVSLSESVQNNANAYKAYKDRVDGLKAGIENGEIDLDGPDADILFDYLDDLGEELGPDSETAVEYGFKNGYSAYIIANRLLKTEEITEELEFLNKLYDAAVRTSLKDGTDLTNLIVNPGFEE

-836 NWRGGDSKNYCAEA
+836 NWRGGDSDGKNYCAEA

-860 IEGLKDGIYEV
+860 IEGVKDGIYEV

-876 YRGGWPEAA
+876 YRGGSPEAA

-912 PIRNEME
+912 PIRNVME
-919 ITFDTNLANNCS
+919 ITLDDVSQFTSKDNYS
-931 SFAEGEGDDVVN
+931 SFAVTGEGGETTN
-943 VFVPNGMASASAAF
+943 VFVPNGMASASTSF
-957 SLPDNE
+957 SLEDPE

-1010 PEIVEKVL
+1010 PELAAQVL
-1018 VSKSNELAELLETN
+1018 DAKAKELNELLATS
-1032 EENLTDPVLQSTQ
+1032 EENMTDPVIQNSVY
-1045 EAYTESKKTD
+1045 AYTESQKTD
-1055 LNDAAKYEVLIETND
+1055 LSDAAKYEVLIETND
-1070 AIMAAKENIQQ
+1070 ALVAAKENILQ

-1184 EDASQDSNA
+1184 EDSSQDSNA

-1370 GVEEAAPATKA
+1370 GVEETAPATKA

>member
-20 AQPAKPEVTYSAWV
+20 AQPAKPEVSYADWASV
-34 EETDVYLYNV
+34 EEKTEIYFYNV
-44 EASMFLVG
+44 EAGMFLTAG
-52 SNNWG
+52 SSWG
-57 TRAAVVGGGSKS
+57 TRATLIGIKDKNTYNDLLADASGFKGNKWLIAAAEESRGGKNCYMFENKSGSNYLS
-69 NIITYDKFLTGNGTI
+69 AD
-84 KGTKWQIIQAE
+84 TKDGI
-95 DKRGQNACFQISNM
+95 
-109 EISGR
+109 
-114 GLIPSVANECW
+114 W
-125 VDGGPAHTD
+125 VDGGTD
-134 ATLRDIDGWYIVKD
+134 RPVVGWYIAKD

-153 FQLNFTR
+153 FQLGYML
-160 KAAKTD
+160 KTEKKD
-166 EAGNEVKEG
+166 AEGNTVKDG
-175 DEVVYEYTPAPGVMS
+175 DNIVYEYSSMGIFGVQ
-190 ISKFAEGELN
+190 KFEEGDLN
-200 VNISETESY
+200 TYIDESEAYS
-209 CTWAVVTVEEYERV
+209 TWAIVDGTEYERV
-223 VPLLNLYHAGVGLQ
+223 QPLFQAYYAGISLQ
-237 KLIDDAKALG
+237 
-247 IEADLSSYEAVLTK
+247 
-261 EGVTLEEI
+261 
-269 QNAIKKLSPTVNFG
+269 NF
-283 KVIAEAKKQ
+283 INEAKKQ
-292 DPERDW
+292 GINADFSP
-298 SKYEGIYADPE
+298 YEALLAKDGVTYKELQDAINKISPAVELGKAITKAKEFDGSRSWEKFEKIYANTE
-309 STDEIFTKNTNFINA
+309 STVTELNDATALVNSLVALKTAINA
-324 LLTLKKAIAAAQEL
+324 GIDLDQAHDYSASTAIYNSDDSKKA
-338 DGTKTFLQA
+338 DVDT
-347 EALYADDDAAQAEIE
+347 
-362 DETKRVNAYASLK
+362 ETTRVNAFVSLK
-375 KVLDEAAQK
+375 KKLDEATAGYPAVDFSEAKTAYDNTQSDAK
-384 NYNVAEYTAV
+384 TLAEAEAKIGELQDAYDIAHATV
-394 YNNVDATTEDL
+394 DKPGDITSQLTNVDGSSATDW
-405 AKAEEGAKNA
+405 
-415 VTRGDIAGAAA
+415 TRTWLGDGRAG
-426 NATAK
+426 
-431 NPADF
+431 
-436 TNYIVNPSFDVQ
+436 
-448 EDFHGWSTGFGA
+448 DFHLNTWS
-460 GGTKSTNAEV
+460 V
-470 FGKSFDVYQDIKN
+470 
-483 MPAGVYMVAVNG
+483 
-495 YTRYKDAQSDYN
+495 
-507 AWKAGQVS
+507 
-515 ETKIYLQGETN
+515 
-526 GQYFTPIKHVS
+526 
-537 EGGSFTSVANEET
+537 EGN
-550 TVKLDTE
+550 
-557 WGTITAGGPVT
+557 
-568 LYCPNTM
+568 N
-575 AAADVYFHKS
+575 
-585 GENAGPSDRY
+585 N
-595 RNEAYGPLGEG
+595 
-606 DVLRIGVFNK
+606 
-616 KATDTDWSIF
+616 
-626 DDFQLFYLGN
+626 
-636 GADAYQKW
+636 
-644 AESVKGNYNVTFDGD
+644 
-659 VYYGAPEKKYYEEIL
+659 
-674 EVLSSASD
+674 
-682 KDAIST
+682 
-688 AILKVDQA
+688 
-696 VDSVAASKEAY
+696 
-707 ATYATTLAT
+707 
-716 VQKWLNENVG
+716 
-726 DDDSYYK
+726 
-733 LSDYMEAENA
+733 
-743 EDVATWEFPNG
+743 
-754 PAKVIIPDY
+754 
-763 QQGGFEGILPVKDII
+763 
-778 AETQYVKDML
+778 
-788 TEATRNTLAD
+788 AD
-798 GTNLTNLIVNPGFEE
+798 GTNMVVNFLEDWVAKGNTLSDQKFQRNPVKVAPGAYKITANIRVYNESGADYMKGAYLFGNVSRNSLFANEDEAQTNAVEGAKYNTYNNMLNYWKDGFETYAIVPKDGTLTFGVMIENANYNWVAAKNFRVYYMGDSYESLDYVRKNSDMFAQPFPEETFAMQQLLDDYNNAIPNYGKAQNAEELLDAVQKLVSLSESVQNNANAYKAYKDRVDGLKAGIENGEIDLDGPDADILFDYLDDLGEELGPDSETSVEYGFKNGYSAYIIANRLLKTEEITEELEFLNKLYDAAVRTSLKDGTDLTNLIVNPGFEE

-836 NWRGGDSKNYCAEA
+836 NWRGGDSDGKNYCAEA

-860 IEGLKDGIYEV
+860 IEGVKDGIYEV

-912 PIRNEME
+912 PIRNVME
-919 ITFDTNLANNCS
+919 ITLDDVSQFTSKDNYS
-931 SFAEGEGDDVVN
+931 SFAVTGEGGETTN
-943 VFVPNGMASASAAF
+943 VFVPNGMASASTSF
-957 SLPDNE
+957 SLEDPE

-1010 PEIVEKVL
+1010 PELAAQVL
-1018 VSKSNELAELLETN
+1018 DAKAKELNELLTTS
-1032 EENLTDPVLQSTQ
+1032 EENMTDPVIQNSVY
-1045 EAYTESKKTD
+1045 AYTESQKTD
-1055 LNDAAKYEVLIETND
+1055 LSDAAKYEVLIETND
-1070 AIMAAKENIQQ
+1070 AIVAAKENILQ

-1305 GSATAANTYTVT
+1305 GSATTANTYTVT

-1370 GVEEAAPATKA
+1370 GVEETAPATKA

-1395 LQQGINIVKYTDGSV
+1395 LQKGINIVKYTDGSV

>member
-20 AQPAKPEVTYSAWV
+20 AQPAKPEVSYADWASV
-34 EETDVYLYNV
+34 EEKTEIYFYNV
-44 EASMFLVG
+44 EAGMFLTAG
-52 SNNWG
+52 SSWG
-57 TRAAVVGGGSKS
+57 TRATLIGIKDKNTYNDLLADASGFKGNKWLIAAAEESRGGKNCYMFENKSGSNYLS
-69 NIITYDKFLTGNGTI
+69 AD
-84 KGTKWQIIQAE
+84 TKDGI
-95 DKRGQNACFQISNM
+95 
-109 EISGR
+109 
-114 GLIPSVANECW
+114 W
-125 VDGGPAHTD
+125 VDGGTD
-134 ATLRDIDGWYIVKD
+134 RPVVGWYIAKN

-153 FQLNFTR
+153 FQLGYML
-160 KAAKTD
+160 KTEKKD
-166 EAGNEVKEG
+166 AEGNTVKDG
-175 DEVVYEYTPAPGVMS
+175 DNIVYEYSSMGIFGVQ
-190 ISKFAEGELN
+190 KFEEGDLN
-200 VNISETESY
+200 TYIDESEAYS
-209 CTWAVVTVEEYERV
+209 TWAIVDGTEYERV
-223 VPLLNLYHAGVGLQ
+223 QPLFQAYYAGISLQ
-237 KLIDDAKALG
+237 
-247 IEADLSSYEAVLTK
+247 
-261 EGVTLEEI
+261 
-269 QNAIKKLSPTVNFG
+269 NF
-283 KVIAEAKKQ
+283 INEAKKQ
-292 DPERDW
+292 GINADFSP
-298 SKYEGIYADPE
+298 YEALLAKDGVTYKELQDAINKISPAVELGKAITKAKEFDGSRSWEKFEKIYANTE
-309 STDEIFTKNTNFINA
+309 STVTELNDATALVNSLVALKTAINA
-324 LLTLKKAIAAAQEL
+324 GIDLDQAHDYSASTAIYNSDDSKKA
-338 DGTKTFLQA
+338 DVDT
-347 EALYADDDAAQAEIE
+347 
-362 DETKRVNAYASLK
+362 ETTRVNAFVSLK
-375 KVLDEAAQK
+375 KKLDEATAGYPAVDFSEAKTAYDNTQSDAK
-384 NYNVAEYTAV
+384 TLAEAEAKIGELQDAYDIAHATV
-394 YNNVDATTEDL
+394 DKPGDITSQLTNVDGSSATDW
-405 AKAEEGAKNA
+405 
-415 VTRGDIAGAAA
+415 TRTWLGDGRAG
-426 NATAK
+426 
-431 NPADF
+431 
-436 TNYIVNPSFDVQ
+436 
-448 EDFHGWSTGFGA
+448 DFHLNTWS
-460 GGTKSTNAEV
+460 V
-470 FGKSFDVYQDIKN
+470 
-483 MPAGVYMVAVNG
+483 
-495 YTRYKDAQSDYN
+495 
-507 AWKAGQVS
+507 
-515 ETKIYLQGETN
+515 
-526 GQYFTPIKHVS
+526 
-537 EGGSFTSVANEET
+537 EGN
-550 TVKLDTE
+550 
-557 WGTITAGGPVT
+557 
-568 LYCPNTM
+568 N
-575 AAADVYFHKS
+575 
-585 GENAGPSDRY
+585 N
-595 RNEAYGPLGEG
+595 
-606 DVLRIGVFNK
+606 
-616 KATDTDWSIF
+616 
-626 DDFQLFYLGN
+626 
-636 GADAYQKW
+636 
-644 AESVKGNYNVTFDGD
+644 
-659 VYYGAPEKKYYEEIL
+659 
-674 EVLSSASD
+674 
-682 KDAIST
+682 
-688 AILKVDQA
+688 
-696 VDSVAASKEAY
+696 
-707 ATYATTLAT
+707 
-716 VQKWLNENVG
+716 
-726 DDDSYYK
+726 
-733 LSDYMEAENA
+733 
-743 EDVATWEFPNG
+743 
-754 PAKVIIPDY
+754 
-763 QQGGFEGILPVKDII
+763 
-778 AETQYVKDML
+778 
-788 TEATRNTLAD
+788 AD
-798 GTNLTNLIVNPGFEE
+798 GTNMVVNFLEDWVAKGNTLSDQKFQRNPVKVAPGAYKITANIRVYNESGADYMKGAYLFGNVSRNSLFANEDEAQTNAVEGAKYNTYNNMLNYWKDGFETYAIVPKDGTLTFGVMIENANYNWVAAKNFRVYYMGDSYESLDYVRKNSDMFAQPFPEETFAMQQLLDDYNNAIPNYGKAQNAEELLDAVQKLVSLSESVQNNANAYKAYKDRVDGLKAGIENGEIDLDGPDADILFDYLDDLGEELGPDSETSVEYGFKNGYSAYIIANRLLKTEEITEELEFLNKLYDAAVRTSLKDGTDLTNLIVNPGFEE

-836 NWRGGDSKNYCAEA
+836 NWRGGDSDGKNYCAEA

-912 PIRNEME
+912 PIRNVME
-919 ITFDTNLANNCS
+919 ITLDDVSQFTSKDNYS
-931 SFAEGEGDDVVN
+931 SFAVTGEGGETTN
-943 VFVPNGMASASAAF
+943 VFVPNGMASASTSF
-957 SLPDNE
+957 SLEDPE

-1010 PEIVEKVL
+1010 PELAAQVL
-1018 VSKSNELAELLETN
+1018 DAKAKELNELLKTS
-1032 EENLTDPVLQSTQ
+1032 EENMTDPVIQNSVY
-1045 EAYTESKKTD
+1045 AYTESQKTD
-1055 LNDAAKYEVLIETND
+1055 LSDAAKYEVLIETND
-1070 AIMAAKENIQQ
+1070 AIVAAKENIQQ

-1370 GVEEAAPATKA
+1370 GVEETAPATKA

>member
-20 AQPAKPEVTYSAWV
+20 AQPAKPEVSYADWASV
-34 EETDVYLYNV
+34 EEKTEIYFYNV
-44 EASMFLVG
+44 EAGMFLTAG
-52 SNNWG
+52 SSWG
-57 TRAAVVGGGSKS
+57 TRATLIGIKDKNTYNDLLADASGFKGNKWLIAAAEESRGGKNCYMFENKSGSNYLSADSKDG
-69 NIITYDKFLTGNGTI
+69 I
-84 KGTKWQIIQAE
+84 
-95 DKRGQNACFQISNM
+95 
-109 EISGR
+109 
-114 GLIPSVANECW
+114 W
-125 VDGGPAHTD
+125 VDGGTD
-134 ATLRDIDGWYIVKD
+134 RPVVGWYIAKD

-153 FQLNFTR
+153 FQLGYML
-160 KAAKTD
+160 KTEKKD
-166 EAGNEVKEG
+166 AEGNTVKDG
-175 DEVVYEYTPAPGVMS
+175 DNIVYEYSSMGIFGVQ
-190 ISKFAEGELN
+190 KFEEGDLN
-200 VNISETESY
+200 TYIDESEAYS
-209 CTWAVVTVEEYERV
+209 TWAIVDGTEYERV
-223 VPLLNLYHAGVGLQ
+223 QPLFQAYYAGISLQ
-237 KLIDDAKALG
+237 
-247 IEADLSSYEAVLTK
+247 
-261 EGVTLEEI
+261 
-269 QNAIKKLSPTVNFG
+269 NF
-283 KVIAEAKKQ
+283 INEAKKQ
-292 DPERDW
+292 GINADFSP
-298 SKYEGIYADPE
+298 YEALLAKDGVTYKELQDAINKISPAVELGKAITKAKEFDGSRSWEKFEKIYANTE
-309 STDEIFTKNTNFINA
+309 STVTELNDATALVNSLVALKTAINA
-324 LLTLKKAIAAAQEL
+324 GIDLDQAHDYSASTAIYNSDDSKKA
-338 DGTKTFLQA
+338 DVDT
-347 EALYADDDAAQAEIE
+347 
-362 DETKRVNAYASLK
+362 ETTRVNAFVSLK
-375 KVLDEAAQK
+375 KKLDEATAGYPAVDFSEAKTAYDNTQSDAK
-384 NYNVAEYTAV
+384 TLAEAEAKIGELQDAYDIAHATV
-394 YNNVDATTEDL
+394 DKPGDITSQLTNVDGSSATDW
-405 AKAEEGAKNA
+405 
-415 VTRGDIAGAAA
+415 TRTWLGDGRAG
-426 NATAK
+426 
-431 NPADF
+431 
-436 TNYIVNPSFDVQ
+436 
-448 EDFHGWSTGFGA
+448 DFHLNTWS
-460 GGTKSTNAEV
+460 V
-470 FGKSFDVYQDIKN
+470 
-483 MPAGVYMVAVNG
+483 
-495 YTRYKDAQSDYN
+495 
-507 AWKAGQVS
+507 
-515 ETKIYLQGETN
+515 
-526 GQYFTPIKHVS
+526 
-537 EGGSFTSVANEET
+537 EGN
-550 TVKLDTE
+550 
-557 WGTITAGGPVT
+557 
-568 LYCPNTM
+568 N
-575 AAADVYFHKS
+575 
-585 GENAGPSDRY
+585 N
-595 RNEAYGPLGEG
+595 
-606 DVLRIGVFNK
+606 
-616 KATDTDWSIF
+616 
-626 DDFQLFYLGN
+626 
-636 GADAYQKW
+636 
-644 AESVKGNYNVTFDGD
+644 
-659 VYYGAPEKKYYEEIL
+659 
-674 EVLSSASD
+674 
-682 KDAIST
+682 
-688 AILKVDQA
+688 
-696 VDSVAASKEAY
+696 
-707 ATYATTLAT
+707 
-716 VQKWLNENVG
+716 
-726 DDDSYYK
+726 
-733 LSDYMEAENA
+733 
-743 EDVATWEFPNG
+743 
-754 PAKVIIPDY
+754 
-763 QQGGFEGILPVKDII
+763 
-778 AETQYVKDML
+778 
-788 TEATRNTLAD
+788 AD
-798 GTNLTNLIVNPGFEE
+798 GTNMVVNFLEDWVAKGNTLSDQKFQRNPVKVAPGAYKITANIRVYNESGADYMKGAYLFGNVSRNSLFANEDEAQTNAVEGAKYNTYNNMLNYWKDGFETYAIVPKDGTLTFGVMIENANYNWVAAKNFRVYYMGDSYESLDYVRKNSDMFAQPFPEETFAMQQLLDDYNNAIPNYGKAQNAEELLDAVQKLVSLSESVQNNANAYKAYKDRVDGLKAGIENGEIDLDGPDADILFDYLDDLGEELGPDSETAVEYGFKNGYSAYIIANRLLKTEEITEELEFLNKLYDAAVRTSLKDGTDLTNLIVNPGFEE

-836 NWRGGDSKNYCAEA
+836 NWRGGDSDGKNYCAEA

-860 IEGLKDGIYEV
+860 IEGVKDGIYEV

-912 PIRNEME
+912 PIRNVME
-919 ITFDTNLANNCS
+919 ITLDDVSQFTSKDNYS
-931 SFAEGEGDDVVN
+931 SFAVTGEGGETTN
-943 VFVPNGMASASAAF
+943 VFVPNGMASASTSF
-957 SLPDNE
+957 SLEDPE

-1010 PEIVEKVL
+1010 PELAAQVL
-1018 VSKSNELAELLETN
+1018 DAKAKELNELLTTS
-1032 EENLTDPVLQSTQ
+1032 EENMTDPVIQNSVY
-1045 EAYTESKKTD
+1045 AYTESQKTD
-1055 LNDAAKYEVLIETND
+1055 LSDAAKYEVLIETND
-1070 AIMAAKENIQQ
+1070 AIVAAKENIQQ

-1260 SNGVVADE
+1260 SNGVTADE

-1284 CAILSDGEN
+1284 CAILSNGEN

-1305 GSATAANTYTVT
+1305 GSATTANTYTVT

-1395 LQQGINIVKYTDGSV
+1395 LQKGINIVKYTDGSV

>member
-20 AQPAKPEVTYSAWV
+20 AQPAKPEVSYADWASV
-34 EETDVYLYNV
+34 EEKTEIYFYNV
-44 EASMFLVG
+44 EAGMFLTAG
-52 SNNWG
+52 SSWG
-57 TRAAVVGGGSKS
+57 TRATLIGIKDKNTYNDLLADASGFKGNKWLIAAAEESRGGKNCYMFENKSGSNYLS
-69 NIITYDKFLTGNGTI
+69 AD
-84 KGTKWQIIQAE
+84 TKDGI
-95 DKRGQNACFQISNM
+95 
-109 EISGR
+109 
-114 GLIPSVANECW
+114 W
-125 VDGGPAHTD
+125 VDGGTD
-134 ATLRDIDGWYIVKD
+134 RPVVGWYIAKN

-153 FQLNFTR
+153 FQLGYML
-160 KAAKTD
+160 KTEKKD
-166 EAGNEVKEG
+166 AEGNTVKDG
-175 DEVVYEYTPAPGVMS
+175 DNIVYEYSSMGIFGVQ
-190 ISKFAEGELN
+190 KFEEGDLN
-200 VNISETESY
+200 TYIDESEAYS
-209 CTWAVVTVEEYERV
+209 TWAIVDGTEYERV
-223 VPLLNLYHAGVGLQ
+223 QPLFQAYYAGISLQ
-237 KLIDDAKALG
+237 
-247 IEADLSSYEAVLTK
+247 
-261 EGVTLEEI
+261 
-269 QNAIKKLSPTVNFG
+269 NF
-283 KVIAEAKKQ
+283 INEAKKQ
-292 DPERDW
+292 GINADFSP
-298 SKYEGIYADPE
+298 YEALLAKDGVTYKELQDAINKISPAVELGKAITKAKEFDGSRSWEKFEKIYANTE
-309 STDEIFTKNTNFINA
+309 STVTELNDATALVNSLVALKTAINA
-324 LLTLKKAIAAAQEL
+324 GIDLDQAHDYSASTAIYNSDDSKKA
-338 DGTKTFLQA
+338 DVDT
-347 EALYADDDAAQAEIE
+347 
-362 DETKRVNAYASLK
+362 ETTRVNAFVSLK
-375 KVLDEAAQK
+375 KKLDEA
-384 NYNVAEYTAV
+384 TAG
-394 YNNVDATTEDL
+394 YPAVDFSE
-405 AKAEEGAKNA
+405 AKNA
-415 VTRGDIAGAAA
+415 YDNTQSDAKTLAEAEAKIGELQDAYDIAHATVDKPGDITSQLTNVDGSSATDWTRTWLGDGRAG
-426 NATAK
+426 
-431 NPADF
+431 
-436 TNYIVNPSFDVQ
+436 
-448 EDFHGWSTGFGA
+448 DFHLNTWS
-460 GGTKSTNAEV
+460 V
-470 FGKSFDVYQDIKN
+470 
-483 MPAGVYMVAVNG
+483 
-495 YTRYKDAQSDYN
+495 
-507 AWKAGQVS
+507 
-515 ETKIYLQGETN
+515 
-526 GQYFTPIKHVS
+526 
-537 EGGSFTSVANEET
+537 EGN
-550 TVKLDTE
+550 
-557 WGTITAGGPVT
+557 
-568 LYCPNTM
+568 N
-575 AAADVYFHKS
+575 
-585 GENAGPSDRY
+585 N
-595 RNEAYGPLGEG
+595 
-606 DVLRIGVFNK
+606 
-616 KATDTDWSIF
+616 
-626 DDFQLFYLGN
+626 
-636 GADAYQKW
+636 
-644 AESVKGNYNVTFDGD
+644 
-659 VYYGAPEKKYYEEIL
+659 
-674 EVLSSASD
+674 
-682 KDAIST
+682 
-688 AILKVDQA
+688 
-696 VDSVAASKEAY
+696 
-707 ATYATTLAT
+707 
-716 VQKWLNENVG
+716 
-726 DDDSYYK
+726 
-733 LSDYMEAENA
+733 
-743 EDVATWEFPNG
+743 
-754 PAKVIIPDY
+754 
-763 QQGGFEGILPVKDII
+763 
-778 AETQYVKDML
+778 
-788 TEATRNTLAD
+788 AD
-798 GTNLTNLIVNPGFEE
+798 GTNMVVNFLEDWVAKGNTLSDQKFQRNPVKVAPGAYKITANIRVYNESGADYMKGAYLFGNVSRNSLFANEDEAQTNAVEGAKYNTYNNMLNYWKDGFETYAIVPKDGTLTFGVMIENANYNWVAAKNFRVYYMGDSYESLDYVRKNSDMFAQPFPEETFAMQQLLDDYNNAIPNYGKAQNAEELLDAVQKLVSLSESVQNNANAYKAYKDRVDGLKAGIENGEIDLDGPDADILFDYLDDLGEELGPDSETAVEYGFKNGYSAYIIANRLLKTEEITEELEFLNKLYDAAVRTSLKDGTDLTNLIVNPGFEE
-813 ELVDGKGKGWSL
+813 DLVDGKGKGWSL

-836 NWRGGDSKNYCAEA
+836 NWRGGDSDGKNYCAEA

-860 IEGLKDGIYEV
+860 IEDLKDGIYEV

-912 PIRNEME
+912 PIRNVME
-919 ITFDTNLANNCS
+919 ITLDDVSQFTSKDNYS
-931 SFAEGEGDDVVN
+931 SFAVTGEGGETTN
-943 VFVPNGMASASAAF
+943 VFVPNGMASASTSF
-957 SLPDNE
+957 SLEDPE

-1010 PEIVEKVL
+1010 PELAAQVL
-1018 VSKSNELAELLETN
+1018 DAKAKELNELLTTS
-1032 EENLTDPVLQSTQ
+1032 EENMTDPVIQNSVY
-1045 EAYTESKKTD
+1045 AYTESQKTD
-1055 LNDAAKYEVLIETND
+1055 LSDAAKYEVLIETND
-1070 AIMAAKENIQQ
+1070 AIVAAKENILQ

-1260 SNGVVADE
+1260 SNGVTADE

-1284 CAILSDGEN
+1284 CAILSNGEN

-1370 GVEEAAPATKA
+1370 GVEETAPATKA

>member
-20 AQPAKPEVTYSAWV
+20 AQPAKPEVSYADWASV
-34 EETDVYLYNV
+34 EEKTEIYFYNV
-44 EASMFLVG
+44 EAGMFLTAG
-52 SNNWG
+52 SSWG
-57 TRAAVVGGGSKS
+57 TRATLIGIKDKNTYNDLLADASGFKGNKWLIAAAEESRGGKNCYMFENKSGSNYLS
-69 NIITYDKFLTGNGTI
+69 AD
-84 KGTKWQIIQAE
+84 TKDGI
-95 DKRGQNACFQISNM
+95 
-109 EISGR
+109 
-114 GLIPSVANECW
+114 W
-125 VDGGPAHTD
+125 VDGGTD
-134 ATLRDIDGWYIVKD
+134 RPVVGWYIAKN

-153 FQLNFTR
+153 FQLGYML
-160 KAAKTD
+160 KTEKKD
-166 EAGNEVKEG
+166 AEGNTVKDG
-175 DEVVYEYTPAPGVMS
+175 DNIVYEYSSMGIFGVQ
-190 ISKFAEGELN
+190 KFEEGDLN
-200 VNISETESY
+200 TYIDESEAYS
-209 CTWAVVTVEEYERV
+209 TWAIVDGTEYERV
-223 VPLLNLYHAGVGLQ
+223 QPLFQAYYAGISLQ
-237 KLIDDAKALG
+237 
-247 IEADLSSYEAVLTK
+247 
-261 EGVTLEEI
+261 
-269 QNAIKKLSPTVNFG
+269 NF
-283 KVIAEAKKQ
+283 INEAKKQ
-292 DPERDW
+292 GINADFSP
-298 SKYEGIYADPE
+298 YEALLAKDGVTYKELQDAINKISPAVELGKAITKAKEFDGSRSWEKFEKIYANTE
-309 STDEIFTKNTNFINA
+309 STVTELNDATALVNSLVALKTAINA
-324 LLTLKKAIAAAQEL
+324 GIDLDQAHDYSASTAIYNSDDSKKA
-338 DGTKTFLQA
+338 DVDT
-347 EALYADDDAAQAEIE
+347 
-362 DETKRVNAYASLK
+362 ETTRVNAFVSLK
-375 KVLDEAAQK
+375 KKLDEA
-384 NYNVAEYTAV
+384 TAG
-394 YNNVDATTEDL
+394 YPAVDFSE
-405 AKAEEGAKNA
+405 AKNA
-415 VTRGDIAGAAA
+415 YDNTQSDAKTLAEAEAKIGELQDAYDIAHATVDKPGDITSQLTNVDGSSATDWTRTWLGDGRAG
-426 NATAK
+426 
-431 NPADF
+431 
-436 TNYIVNPSFDVQ
+436 
-448 EDFHGWSTGFGA
+448 DFHLNTWS
-460 GGTKSTNAEV
+460 V
-470 FGKSFDVYQDIKN
+470 
-483 MPAGVYMVAVNG
+483 
-495 YTRYKDAQSDYN
+495 
-507 AWKAGQVS
+507 
-515 ETKIYLQGETN
+515 
-526 GQYFTPIKHVS
+526 
-537 EGGSFTSVANEET
+537 EGN
-550 TVKLDTE
+550 
-557 WGTITAGGPVT
+557 
-568 LYCPNTM
+568 N
-575 AAADVYFHKS
+575 
-585 GENAGPSDRY
+585 N
-595 RNEAYGPLGEG
+595 
-606 DVLRIGVFNK
+606 
-616 KATDTDWSIF
+616 
-626 DDFQLFYLGN
+626 
-636 GADAYQKW
+636 
-644 AESVKGNYNVTFDGD
+644 
-659 VYYGAPEKKYYEEIL
+659 
-674 EVLSSASD
+674 
-682 KDAIST
+682 
-688 AILKVDQA
+688 
-696 VDSVAASKEAY
+696 
-707 ATYATTLAT
+707 
-716 VQKWLNENVG
+716 
-726 DDDSYYK
+726 
-733 LSDYMEAENA
+733 
-743 EDVATWEFPNG
+743 
-754 PAKVIIPDY
+754 
-763 QQGGFEGILPVKDII
+763 
-778 AETQYVKDML
+778 
-788 TEATRNTLAD
+788 AD
-798 GTNLTNLIVNPGFEE
+798 GTNMVVNFLEDWVAKGNTLSDQKFQRNPVKVAPGAYKITANIRVYNESGADYMKGAYLFGNVSRNSLFANEDEAQTNAVEGAKYNTYNNMLNYWKDGFETYAIVPKDGTLTFGVMIENANYNWVAAKNFRVYYMGDSYESLDYVRKNSDMFAQPFPEETFAMQQLLDDYNNAIPNYGKAQNAEELLDAVQKLVSLSESVQNNANAYKAYKDRVDGLKAGIENGEIDLDGPDADILFDYLDDLGEELGPDSETAVEYGFKNGYSAYIIANRLLKTEEITEELEFLNKLYDAAVRTSLKDGTDLTNLIVNPGFEE
-813 ELVDGKGKGWSL
+813 DLVDGKGKGWSL

-836 NWRGGDSKNYCAEA
+836 NWRGGDSDGKNFCAEA

-860 IEGLKDGIYEV
+860 IEGVKDGIYEV

-912 PIRNEME
+912 PIRNVME
-919 ITFDTNLANNCS
+919 ITLDDVSQFTSKDNYS
-931 SFAEGEGDDVVN
+931 SFAVTGEGGETTN
-943 VFVPNGMASASAAF
+943 VFVPNGMASASTSF
-957 SLPDNE
+957 SLEDPE

-1010 PEIVEKVL
+1010 PELAAQVL
-1018 VSKSNELAELLETN
+1018 DAKAKELNELLTTS
-1032 EENLTDPVLQSTQ
+1032 EENMTDPVIQNSVY
-1045 EAYTESKKTD
+1045 AYTESQKTD
-1055 LNDAAKYEVLIETND
+1055 LSDAAKYEVLIETND
-1070 AIMAAKENIQQ
+1070 AIVAAKENILQ

-1260 SNGVVADE
+1260 SNGVTADE

-1370 GVEEAAPATKA
+1370 GVEETAPATKA

>member
-20 AQPAKPEVTYSAWV
+20 AQPAKPEVSYADWASV
-34 EETDVYLYNV
+34 EEKAEIYFYNV
-44 EASMFLVG
+44 EAGMFLTAG
-52 SNNWG
+52 SSWG
-57 TRAAVVGGGSKS
+57 TRATLIGIKDKNTYNDLLADASGFKGNKWLIAAAEESRGGKNCYMFENKSGSNYLS
-69 NIITYDKFLTGNGTI
+69 AD
-84 KGTKWQIIQAE
+84 TKDGI
-95 DKRGQNACFQISNM
+95 
-109 EISGR
+109 
-114 GLIPSVANECW
+114 W
-125 VDGGPAHTD
+125 VDGGTD
-134 ATLRDIDGWYIVKD
+134 RPVVGWYIAKD

-153 FQLNFTR
+153 FQLGYML
-160 KAAKTD
+160 KTEKKD
-166 EAGNEVKEG
+166 AEGNTVKDG
-175 DEVVYEYTPAPGVMS
+175 DNIVYEYSSMGIFGVQ
-190 ISKFAEGELN
+190 KFEEGDLN
-200 VNISETESY
+200 TYIDESEAYS
-209 CTWAVVTVEEYERV
+209 TWAIVDGTEYERV
-223 VPLLNLYHAGVGLQ
+223 QPLFQAYYAGISLQ
-237 KLIDDAKALG
+237 
-247 IEADLSSYEAVLTK
+247 
-261 EGVTLEEI
+261 
-269 QNAIKKLSPTVNFG
+269 NF
-283 KVIAEAKKQ
+283 INEAKKQ
-292 DPERDW
+292 GINADFSP
-298 SKYEGIYADPE
+298 YEALLAKDGVTYKELQDAINKISPAVELGKAITKAKEFDGSRSWEKFEKIYANTE
-309 STDEIFTKNTNFINA
+309 STVTELNDATALVNSLVALKTAINA
-324 LLTLKKAIAAAQEL
+324 GIDLDQAHDYSASTAIYNSDDSKKA
-338 DGTKTFLQA
+338 DVDT
-347 EALYADDDAAQAEIE
+347 
-362 DETKRVNAYASLK
+362 ETTRVNAFVSLK
-375 KVLDEAAQK
+375 KKLDEATAGYPAVDFSEAKTAYDNTQSDAK
-384 NYNVAEYTAV
+384 TLAEAEAKIGELQDAYDIAHATV
-394 YNNVDATTEDL
+394 DKPGDITSQLTNVDGSSATDW
-405 AKAEEGAKNA
+405 
-415 VTRGDIAGAAA
+415 TRTWLGDGRAG
-426 NATAK
+426 
-431 NPADF
+431 
-436 TNYIVNPSFDVQ
+436 
-448 EDFHGWSTGFGA
+448 DFHLNTWS
-460 GGTKSTNAEV
+460 V
-470 FGKSFDVYQDIKN
+470 
-483 MPAGVYMVAVNG
+483 
-495 YTRYKDAQSDYN
+495 
-507 AWKAGQVS
+507 
-515 ETKIYLQGETN
+515 
-526 GQYFTPIKHVS
+526 
-537 EGGSFTSVANEET
+537 EGN
-550 TVKLDTE
+550 
-557 WGTITAGGPVT
+557 
-568 LYCPNTM
+568 N
-575 AAADVYFHKS
+575 
-585 GENAGPSDRY
+585 N
-595 RNEAYGPLGEG
+595 
-606 DVLRIGVFNK
+606 
-616 KATDTDWSIF
+616 
-626 DDFQLFYLGN
+626 
-636 GADAYQKW
+636 
-644 AESVKGNYNVTFDGD
+644 
-659 VYYGAPEKKYYEEIL
+659 
-674 EVLSSASD
+674 
-682 KDAIST
+682 
-688 AILKVDQA
+688 
-696 VDSVAASKEAY
+696 
-707 ATYATTLAT
+707 
-716 VQKWLNENVG
+716 
-726 DDDSYYK
+726 
-733 LSDYMEAENA
+733 
-743 EDVATWEFPNG
+743 
-754 PAKVIIPDY
+754 
-763 QQGGFEGILPVKDII
+763 
-778 AETQYVKDML
+778 
-788 TEATRNTLAD
+788 AD
-798 GTNLTNLIVNPGFEE
+798 GTNMVVNFLEDWVAKGNTLSDQKFQRNPVKVAPGAYKITANIRVYNESGADYMKGAYLFGNVSRNSLFANEDEAQTNAVEGAKYNTYNNMLNYWKDGFETYAIVPKDGTLTFGVMIENANYNWVAAKNFRVYYMGDSYESLDYVRKNSDMFAQPFPEETFAMQQLLDDYNNAIPNYGKAQNAEELLDAVQKLVSLSESVQNNANAYKAYKDRVDGLKAGIENGEIDLDGPDADILFDYLDDLGEELGPDSETSVEYGFKNGYSAYIIANRLLKTEEITEELEFLNKLYDAAVRTSLKDGTDLTNLIVNPGFEE
-813 ELVDGKGKGWSL
+813 DLVDGKGKGWSL

-836 NWRGGDSKNYCAEA
+836 NWRGGDSDGKNYCAEA

-860 IEGLKDGIYEV
+860 IEGVKDGIYEV

-912 PIRNEME
+912 PIRNVME
-919 ITFDTNLANNCS
+919 ITLDDVSQFTSKDNYS
-931 SFAEGEGDDVVN
+931 SFAVTGEGGETTN
-943 VFVPNGMASASAAF
+943 VFVPNGMASASTSF
-957 SLPDNE
+957 SLEDPE

-1010 PEIVEKVL
+1010 PELAAQVL
-1018 VSKSNELAELLETN
+1018 DAKAKELNELLKTS
-1032 EENLTDPVLQSTQ
+1032 EENMTDPVIQNSVY
-1045 EAYTESKKTD
+1045 AYTESQKTD
-1055 LNDAAKYEVLIETND
+1055 LSDAAKYEVLIETND
-1070 AIMAAKENIQQ
+1070 ALVAAKENILQ

-1089 EAYQAAC
+1089 EAYLAAC

-1260 SNGVVADE
+1260 SNGVAADE

-1370 GVEEAAPATKA
+1370 GVEETAPATKA

-1395 LQQGINIVKYTDGSV
+1395 LQKGINIVKYTDGSV

>member
-20 AQPAKPEVTYSAWV
+20 AQPAKPEVSYADWASV
-34 EETDVYLYNV
+34 EEKTEIYFYNV
-44 EASMFLVG
+44 EAGMFLTAG
-52 SNNWG
+52 SSWG
-57 TRAAVVGGGSKS
+57 TRATLIGIKDKNTYNDLLADASGFKGNKWLIAAAEESRGGKNCYMFENKSGSNYLS
-69 NIITYDKFLTGNGTI
+69 AD
-84 KGTKWQIIQAE
+84 TKDGI
-95 DKRGQNACFQISNM
+95 
-109 EISGR
+109 
-114 GLIPSVANECW
+114 W
-125 VDGGPAHTD
+125 VDGGTD
-134 ATLRDIDGWYIVKD
+134 RPVVGWYIAKN

-153 FQLNFTR
+153 FQLGYML
-160 KAAKTD
+160 KTEKKD
-166 EAGNEVKEG
+166 AEGNTVKDG
-175 DEVVYEYTPAPGVMS
+175 DNIVYEYSSMGIFGVQ
-190 ISKFAEGELN
+190 KFEEGDLN
-200 VNISETESY
+200 TYIDESEAYS
-209 CTWAVVTVEEYERV
+209 TWAIVDGTEYERV
-223 VPLLNLYHAGVGLQ
+223 QPLFQAYYAGISLQ
-237 KLIDDAKALG
+237 
-247 IEADLSSYEAVLTK
+247 
-261 EGVTLEEI
+261 
-269 QNAIKKLSPTVNFG
+269 NF
-283 KVIAEAKKQ
+283 INEAKKQ
-292 DPERDW
+292 GINADFSP
-298 SKYEGIYADPE
+298 YEALLAKDGVTYKELQDAINKISPAVELGKAITKAKEFDGSRSWEKFEKIYANTE
-309 STDEIFTKNTNFINA
+309 STVTELNDATALVNSLVALKTAINA
-324 LLTLKKAIAAAQEL
+324 GIDLDQAHDYSASTAIYNSDDSKKA
-338 DGTKTFLQA
+338 DVDT
-347 EALYADDDAAQAEIE
+347 
-362 DETKRVNAYASLK
+362 ETTRVNAFVSLK
-375 KVLDEAAQK
+375 KKLDEATAGYPAVDFSEAKTAYDNTQSDAK
-384 NYNVAEYTAV
+384 TLAEAEAKIGELQDAYDIAHATV
-394 YNNVDATTEDL
+394 DKPGDITSQLTNVDGSSATDW
-405 AKAEEGAKNA
+405 
-415 VTRGDIAGAAA
+415 TRTWLGDGRAG
-426 NATAK
+426 
-431 NPADF
+431 
-436 TNYIVNPSFDVQ
+436 
-448 EDFHGWSTGFGA
+448 DFHLNTWS
-460 GGTKSTNAEV
+460 V
-470 FGKSFDVYQDIKN
+470 
-483 MPAGVYMVAVNG
+483 
-495 YTRYKDAQSDYN
+495 
-507 AWKAGQVS
+507 
-515 ETKIYLQGETN
+515 
-526 GQYFTPIKHVS
+526 
-537 EGGSFTSVANEET
+537 EGN
-550 TVKLDTE
+550 
-557 WGTITAGGPVT
+557 
-568 LYCPNTM
+568 N
-575 AAADVYFHKS
+575 
-585 GENAGPSDRY
+585 N
-595 RNEAYGPLGEG
+595 
-606 DVLRIGVFNK
+606 
-616 KATDTDWSIF
+616 
-626 DDFQLFYLGN
+626 
-636 GADAYQKW
+636 
-644 AESVKGNYNVTFDGD
+644 
-659 VYYGAPEKKYYEEIL
+659 
-674 EVLSSASD
+674 
-682 KDAIST
+682 
-688 AILKVDQA
+688 
-696 VDSVAASKEAY
+696 
-707 ATYATTLAT
+707 
-716 VQKWLNENVG
+716 
-726 DDDSYYK
+726 
-733 LSDYMEAENA
+733 
-743 EDVATWEFPNG
+743 
-754 PAKVIIPDY
+754 
-763 QQGGFEGILPVKDII
+763 
-778 AETQYVKDML
+778 
-788 TEATRNTLAD
+788 AD
-798 GTNLTNLIVNPGFEE
+798 GTNMVVNFLEDWVAKGNTLSDQKFQRNPVKVAPGAYKITANIRVYNESGADYMKGAYLFGNVSRNSLFANEDEAQTNAVEGAKYNTYNNMLNYWKDGFETYAIVPKDGTLTFGVMIENANYNWVAAKNFRVYYMGDSYESLDYVRKNSDMFAQPFPEETFAMQQLLDDYNNAIPNYGKAQNAEELLDAVQKLVSLSESVQNNANAYKAYKDRVDGLKAGIENGEIDLDGPDADILFDYLDDLGEELGPDSETAVEYGFKNGYSAYIIANRLLKTEEITEELEFLNKLYDAAVRTSLKDGTDLTNLIVNPGFEE

-836 NWRGGDSKNYCAEA
+836 NWRGGDSDGKNYCAEA

-860 IEGLKDGIYEV
+860 IEGVKDGIYEV

-912 PIRNEME
+912 PIRNVME
-919 ITFDTNLANNCS
+919 ITLDDVSQFTSKDNYS
-931 SFAEGEGDDVVN
+931 SFAVTGEGGETTN
-943 VFVPNGMASASAAF
+943 VFVPNGMASASTSF
-957 SLPDNE
+957 SLEDPE

-1010 PEIVEKVL
+1010 PELAAQVL
-1018 VSKSNELAELLETN
+1018 DAKAKELNELLTTS
-1032 EENLTDPVLQSTQ
+1032 EENMTDPVIQNSVY
-1045 EAYTESKKTD
+1045 AYTESQKTD
-1055 LNDAAKYEVLIETND
+1055 LSDAAKYEVLIETND
-1070 AIMAAKENIQQ
+1070 AIVAAKENIQQ

-1260 SNGVVADE
+1260 SNGVTADE

-1305 GSATAANTYTVT
+1305 GSATTANTYTVT

-1395 LQQGINIVKYTDGSV
+1395 LQKGINIVKYTDGSV

>member
-20 AQPAKPEVTYSAWV
+20 AQPAKPEVSYADWASV
-34 EETDVYLYNV
+34 EEKTEIYFYNV
-44 EASMFLVG
+44 EAGMFLTAG
-52 SNNWG
+52 SSWG
-57 TRAAVVGGGSKS
+57 TRATLIGIKDKNTYNDLLADASGFKGNKWLIAAAEESRGGKNCYMFENKSGSNYLS
-69 NIITYDKFLTGNGTI
+69 AD
-84 KGTKWQIIQAE
+84 TKDGI
-95 DKRGQNACFQISNM
+95 
-109 EISGR
+109 
-114 GLIPSVANECW
+114 W
-125 VDGGPAHTD
+125 VDGGTD
-134 ATLRDIDGWYIVKD
+134 RPVVGWYIAKN

-153 FQLNFTR
+153 FQLGYML
-160 KAAKTD
+160 KTEKKD
-166 EAGNEVKEG
+166 AEGNTVKDG
-175 DEVVYEYTPAPGVMS
+175 DNIVYEYSSMGIFGVQ
-190 ISKFAEGELN
+190 KFEEGDLN
-200 VNISETESY
+200 TYIDESEAYS
-209 CTWAVVTVEEYERV
+209 TWAIVDGTEYERV
-223 VPLLNLYHAGVGLQ
+223 QPLFQAYYAGISLQ
-237 KLIDDAKALG
+237 
-247 IEADLSSYEAVLTK
+247 
-261 EGVTLEEI
+261 
-269 QNAIKKLSPTVNFG
+269 NF
-283 KVIAEAKKQ
+283 INEAKKQ
-292 DPERDW
+292 GINADFSP
-298 SKYEGIYADPE
+298 YEALLAKDGVTYKELQDAINKISPAVELGKAITKAKEFDGSRSWEKFEKIYANTE
-309 STDEIFTKNTNFINA
+309 STVTELNDATALVNSLVALKTAINA
-324 LLTLKKAIAAAQEL
+324 GIDLDQAHDYSASTAIYNSDDSKKA
-338 DGTKTFLQA
+338 DVDT
-347 EALYADDDAAQAEIE
+347 
-362 DETKRVNAYASLK
+362 ETTRVNAFVSLK
-375 KVLDEAAQK
+375 KKLDEATAGYPAVDFSEAKTAYDNTQSDAK
-384 NYNVAEYTAV
+384 TLAEAEAKIGELQDAYDIAHATV
-394 YNNVDATTEDL
+394 DKPGDITSQLTNVDGSSATDW
-405 AKAEEGAKNA
+405 
-415 VTRGDIAGAAA
+415 TRTWLGDGRAG
-426 NATAK
+426 
-431 NPADF
+431 
-436 TNYIVNPSFDVQ
+436 
-448 EDFHGWSTGFGA
+448 DFHLNTWS
-460 GGTKSTNAEV
+460 V
-470 FGKSFDVYQDIKN
+470 
-483 MPAGVYMVAVNG
+483 
-495 YTRYKDAQSDYN
+495 
-507 AWKAGQVS
+507 
-515 ETKIYLQGETN
+515 
-526 GQYFTPIKHVS
+526 
-537 EGGSFTSVANEET
+537 EGN
-550 TVKLDTE
+550 
-557 WGTITAGGPVT
+557 
-568 LYCPNTM
+568 N
-575 AAADVYFHKS
+575 
-585 GENAGPSDRY
+585 N
-595 RNEAYGPLGEG
+595 
-606 DVLRIGVFNK
+606 
-616 KATDTDWSIF
+616 
-626 DDFQLFYLGN
+626 
-636 GADAYQKW
+636 
-644 AESVKGNYNVTFDGD
+644 
-659 VYYGAPEKKYYEEIL
+659 
-674 EVLSSASD
+674 
-682 KDAIST
+682 
-688 AILKVDQA
+688 
-696 VDSVAASKEAY
+696 
-707 ATYATTLAT
+707 
-716 VQKWLNENVG
+716 
-726 DDDSYYK
+726 
-733 LSDYMEAENA
+733 
-743 EDVATWEFPNG
+743 
-754 PAKVIIPDY
+754 
-763 QQGGFEGILPVKDII
+763 
-778 AETQYVKDML
+778 
-788 TEATRNTLAD
+788 AD
-798 GTNLTNLIVNPGFEE
+798 GTNMVVNFLEDWVAKGNTLSDQKFQRNPVKVAPGAYKITANIRVYNESGADYMKGAYLFGNVSRNSLFANEDEAQTNAVEGAKYNTYNNMLNYWKDGFETYAIVPKDGTLTFGVMIENANYNWVAAKNFRVYYMGDSYESLDYVRKNSDMFAQPFPEETFAMQQLLDDYNNAIPNYGKAQNAEELLDAVQKLVSLSESVQNNANAYKAYKDRVDGLKAGIENGEIDLDGPDADILFDYLDDLGEELGPDSETAVEYGFKNGYSAYIIANRLLKTEEITEELEFLNKLYDAAVRTSLKDGTDLTNLIVNPGFEE

-836 NWRGGDSKNYCAEA
+836 NWRGGDSDGKNYCAEA

-860 IEGLKDGIYEV
+860 IEGVKDGIYEV

-912 PIRNEME
+912 PIRNVME
-919 ITFDTNLANNCS
+919 ITLDDVSQFTSKDNYS
-931 SFAEGEGDDVVN
+931 SFAVTGEGGETTN
-943 VFVPNGMASASAAF
+943 VFVPNGMASASTSF
-957 SLPDNE
+957 SLEDPE

-1010 PEIVEKVL
+1010 PELAAQVL
-1018 VSKSNELAELLETN
+1018 DAKAKELNELLTTS
-1032 EENLTDPVLQSTQ
+1032 EENMTDPVIQNSVY
-1045 EAYTESKKTD
+1045 AYTESQKTD
-1055 LNDAAKYEVLIETND
+1055 LSDAAKYEVLIETND
-1070 AIMAAKENIQQ
+1070 AIVAAKENIQQ

-1184 EDASQDSNA
+1184 EDSSQDSNA

-1260 SNGVVADE
+1260 SNGVAADE

-1305 GSATAANTYTVT
+1305 GSATTANTYTVT

>member
-20 AQPAKPEVTYSAWV
+20 AQPAKPEVSYADWASV
-34 EETDVYLYNV
+34 EEKAEIYFYNV
-44 EASMFLVG
+44 EAGMFLTAG
-52 SNNWG
+52 SSWG
-57 TRAAVVGGGSKS
+57 TRATLIGIKDKNTYNDLLADASGFKGNKWLIAAAEESRGGKNCYMFENKSGSNYLS
-69 NIITYDKFLTGNGTI
+69 AD
-84 KGTKWQIIQAE
+84 TKDGI
-95 DKRGQNACFQISNM
+95 
-109 EISGR
+109 
-114 GLIPSVANECW
+114 W
-125 VDGGPAHTD
+125 VDGGTD
-134 ATLRDIDGWYIVKD
+134 RPVVGWYIAKN

-153 FQLNFTR
+153 FQLGYML
-160 KAAKTD
+160 KTEKKD
-166 EAGNEVKEG
+166 AEGNTVKDG
-175 DEVVYEYTPAPGVMS
+175 DNIVYEYSSMGIFGVQ
-190 ISKFAEGELN
+190 KFEEGDLN
-200 VNISETESY
+200 TYIDESEAYS
-209 CTWAVVTVEEYERV
+209 TWAIVDGTEYERV
-223 VPLLNLYHAGVGLQ
+223 QPLFQAYYAGISLQ
-237 KLIDDAKALG
+237 
-247 IEADLSSYEAVLTK
+247 
-261 EGVTLEEI
+261 
-269 QNAIKKLSPTVNFG
+269 NF
-283 KVIAEAKKQ
+283 INEAKKQ
-292 DPERDW
+292 GINADFSP
-298 SKYEGIYADPE
+298 YEALLAKDGVTYKELQDAINKISPAVELGKAITKAKEFDGSRSWEKFEKIYANTE
-309 STDEIFTKNTNFINA
+309 STVTELNDATALVNSLVALKTAINA
-324 LLTLKKAIAAAQEL
+324 GIDLDQAHDYSASTAIYNSDDSKKA
-338 DGTKTFLQA
+338 DVDT
-347 EALYADDDAAQAEIE
+347 
-362 DETKRVNAYASLK
+362 ETTRVNAFVSLK
-375 KVLDEAAQK
+375 KKLDEATAGYPAVDFSEAKTAYDNTQSDAK
-384 NYNVAEYTAV
+384 TLAEAEAKIGELQDAYDIAHATV
-394 YNNVDATTEDL
+394 DKPGDITSQLTNVDGSSATDW
-405 AKAEEGAKNA
+405 
-415 VTRGDIAGAAA
+415 TRTWLGDGRAG
-426 NATAK
+426 
-431 NPADF
+431 
-436 TNYIVNPSFDVQ
+436 
-448 EDFHGWSTGFGA
+448 DFHLNTWS
-460 GGTKSTNAEV
+460 V
-470 FGKSFDVYQDIKN
+470 
-483 MPAGVYMVAVNG
+483 
-495 YTRYKDAQSDYN
+495 
-507 AWKAGQVS
+507 
-515 ETKIYLQGETN
+515 
-526 GQYFTPIKHVS
+526 
-537 EGGSFTSVANEET
+537 EGN
-550 TVKLDTE
+550 
-557 WGTITAGGPVT
+557 
-568 LYCPNTM
+568 N
-575 AAADVYFHKS
+575 
-585 GENAGPSDRY
+585 N
-595 RNEAYGPLGEG
+595 
-606 DVLRIGVFNK
+606 
-616 KATDTDWSIF
+616 
-626 DDFQLFYLGN
+626 
-636 GADAYQKW
+636 
-644 AESVKGNYNVTFDGD
+644 
-659 VYYGAPEKKYYEEIL
+659 
-674 EVLSSASD
+674 
-682 KDAIST
+682 
-688 AILKVDQA
+688 
-696 VDSVAASKEAY
+696 
-707 ATYATTLAT
+707 
-716 VQKWLNENVG
+716 
-726 DDDSYYK
+726 
-733 LSDYMEAENA
+733 
-743 EDVATWEFPNG
+743 
-754 PAKVIIPDY
+754 
-763 QQGGFEGILPVKDII
+763 
-778 AETQYVKDML
+778 
-788 TEATRNTLAD
+788 AD
-798 GTNLTNLIVNPGFEE
+798 GTNMVVNFLEDWVAKGNTLSDQKFQRNPVKVAPGAYKITANIRVYNESGADYMKGAYLFGNVSRNSLFANEDEAQTNAVEGAKYNTYNNMLNYWKDGFETYAIVPKDGTLTFGVMIENANYNWVAAKNFRVYYMGDSYESLDYVRKNSDMFAQPFPEETFAMQQLLDDYNNAIPNYGKAQNAEELLDAVQKLVSLSESVQNNANAYKAYKDRVDGLKAGIENGEIDLDGPDADILFDYLDDLGEELGPDSETAVEYGFKNGYSAYIIANRLLKTEEITEELEFLNKLYDAAVRTSLKDGTDLTNLIVNPGFEE

-836 NWRGGDSKNYCAEA
+836 NWRGGDSDGKNYCAEA

-860 IEGLKDGIYEV
+860 IEGVKDGIYEV

-912 PIRNEME
+912 PIRNVME
-919 ITFDTNLANNCS
+919 ITLDDVSQFTSKDNYS
-931 SFAEGEGDDVVN
+931 SFAVTGEGGETTN
-943 VFVPNGMASASAAF
+943 VFVPNGMASASTSF
-957 SLPDNE
+957 SLEDPE

-1010 PEIVEKVL
+1010 PELAAQVL
-1018 VSKSNELAELLETN
+1018 DAKAKELNELLTTS
-1032 EENLTDPVLQSTQ
+1032 EENMTDPVIQNSVY
-1045 EAYTESKKTD
+1045 AYTESQKTD
-1055 LNDAAKYEVLIETND
+1055 LSDAAKYEVLIETND
-1070 AIMAAKENIQQ
+1070 AIVAAKENIQQ

-1096 DELEKVDESQEAEIW
+1096 DELEKVDGSQEAEIW

-1260 SNGVVADE
+1260 SNGVTADE

-1370 GVEEAAPATKA
+1370 GVEETAPATKA

-1395 LQQGINIVKYTDGSV
+1395 LQKGINIVKYTDGSV

>member
-20 AQPAKPEVTYSAWV
+20 AQPAKPEVSYADWASV
-34 EETDVYLYNV
+34 EEKTEIYFYNV
-44 EASMFLVG
+44 EAGMFLTAG
-52 SNNWG
+52 SSWG
-57 TRAAVVGGGSKS
+57 TRATLIGIKDKNTYNDLLADASGFKGNKWLIAAAEESRGGKNCYMFENKSGSNYLS
-69 NIITYDKFLTGNGTI
+69 AD
-84 KGTKWQIIQAE
+84 TKDGI
-95 DKRGQNACFQISNM
+95 
-109 EISGR
+109 
-114 GLIPSVANECW
+114 W
-125 VDGGPAHTD
+125 VDGGTD
-134 ATLRDIDGWYIVKD
+134 RPVVGWYIAKD

-153 FQLNFTR
+153 FQLGYML
-160 KAAKTD
+160 KTEKKD
-166 EAGNEVKEG
+166 AEGNTVKDG
-175 DEVVYEYTPAPGVMS
+175 DNIVYEYSSMGIFGVQ
-190 ISKFAEGELN
+190 KFEEGDLN
-200 VNISETESY
+200 TYIDESEAYS
-209 CTWAVVTVEEYERV
+209 TWAIVDGTEYERV
-223 VPLLNLYHAGVGLQ
+223 QPLFQAYYAGISLQ
-237 KLIDDAKALG
+237 
-247 IEADLSSYEAVLTK
+247 
-261 EGVTLEEI
+261 
-269 QNAIKKLSPTVNFG
+269 NF
-283 KVIAEAKKQ
+283 INEAKKQ
-292 DPERDW
+292 GINADFSP
-298 SKYEGIYADPE
+298 YEALLAKDGVTYKELQDAINKISPAVELGKAITKAKEFDGSRSWEKFEKIYANTE
-309 STDEIFTKNTNFINA
+309 STVTELNDATALVNSLVALKTAINA
-324 LLTLKKAIAAAQEL
+324 GIDLDQAHDYSASTAIYNSDDSKKA
-338 DGTKTFLQA
+338 DVDT
-347 EALYADDDAAQAEIE
+347 
-362 DETKRVNAYASLK
+362 ETTRVNAFVSLK
-375 KVLDEAAQK
+375 KKLDEATAGYPAVDFSEAKTAYDNTQSDAK
-384 NYNVAEYTAV
+384 TLAEAEAKIGELQDAYDIAHATV
-394 YNNVDATTEDL
+394 DKPGDITSQLTNVDGSSATDW
-405 AKAEEGAKNA
+405 
-415 VTRGDIAGAAA
+415 TRTWLGDGRAG
-426 NATAK
+426 
-431 NPADF
+431 
-436 TNYIVNPSFDVQ
+436 
-448 EDFHGWSTGFGA
+448 DFHLNTWS
-460 GGTKSTNAEV
+460 V
-470 FGKSFDVYQDIKN
+470 
-483 MPAGVYMVAVNG
+483 
-495 YTRYKDAQSDYN
+495 
-507 AWKAGQVS
+507 
-515 ETKIYLQGETN
+515 
-526 GQYFTPIKHVS
+526 
-537 EGGSFTSVANEET
+537 EGN
-550 TVKLDTE
+550 
-557 WGTITAGGPVT
+557 
-568 LYCPNTM
+568 N
-575 AAADVYFHKS
+575 
-585 GENAGPSDRY
+585 N
-595 RNEAYGPLGEG
+595 
-606 DVLRIGVFNK
+606 
-616 KATDTDWSIF
+616 
-626 DDFQLFYLGN
+626 
-636 GADAYQKW
+636 
-644 AESVKGNYNVTFDGD
+644 
-659 VYYGAPEKKYYEEIL
+659 
-674 EVLSSASD
+674 
-682 KDAIST
+682 
-688 AILKVDQA
+688 
-696 VDSVAASKEAY
+696 
-707 ATYATTLAT
+707 
-716 VQKWLNENVG
+716 
-726 DDDSYYK
+726 
-733 LSDYMEAENA
+733 
-743 EDVATWEFPNG
+743 
-754 PAKVIIPDY
+754 
-763 QQGGFEGILPVKDII
+763 
-778 AETQYVKDML
+778 
-788 TEATRNTLAD
+788 AD
-798 GTNLTNLIVNPGFEE
+798 GTNMVVNFLEDWVAKGNTLSDQKFQRNPVKVAPGAYKITANIRVYNESGADYMKGAYLFGNVSRNSLFANEDEAQTNAVEGAKYNTYNNMLNYWKDGFETYAIVPKDGTLTFGVMIENANYNWVAAKNFRVYYMGDSYESLDYVRKNSDMFAQPFPEETFAMQQLLDDYNNAIPNYGKAQNAEELLDAVQKLVSLSESVQNNANAYKAYKDRVDGLKAGIENGEIDLDGPDADILFDYLDDLGEELGPDSETAVEYGFKNGYSAYIIANRLLKTEEITEELEFLNKLYDAAVRTSLKDGTDLTNLIVNPGFEE

-836 NWRGGDSKNYCAEA
+836 NWRGGDSDGKNYCAEA

-860 IEGLKDGIYEV
+860 IEGVKDGIYEV

-912 PIRNEME
+912 PIRNVME
-919 ITFDTNLANNCS
+919 ITLDDVSQFTSKDNYS
-931 SFAEGEGDDVVN
+931 SFAVTGEGGETTN
-943 VFVPNGMASASAAF
+943 VFVPNGMASASTSF
-957 SLPDNE
+957 SLEDPE

-1010 PEIVEKVL
+1010 PELAAQVL
-1018 VSKSNELAELLETN
+1018 DAKAKELNELLTTS
-1032 EENLTDPVLQSTQ
+1032 EENMTDPVIQNSVY
-1045 EAYTESKKTD
+1045 AYTESQKSD
-1055 LNDAAKYEVLIETND
+1055 LSDAAKYEVLIETND
-1070 AIMAAKENIQQ
+1070 AIVAAKENILQ

-1184 EDASQDSNA
+1184 EDSSQDSNA

-1260 SNGVVADE
+1260 SNGVAADE

-1370 GVEEAAPATKA
+1370 GVEETAPATKA

>member
-20 AQPAKPEVTYSAWV
+20 AQPAKPEVSYADWASV
-34 EETDVYLYNV
+34 EEKTEIYFYNV
-44 EASMFLVG
+44 EAGMFLTAG
-52 SNNWG
+52 SSWG
-57 TRAAVVGGGSKS
+57 TRATLIGIKDKNTYNDLLADASGFKGNKWLIAAAEESRGGKNCYMFENKSGSNYLS
-69 NIITYDKFLTGNGTI
+69 AD
-84 KGTKWQIIQAE
+84 TKDGI
-95 DKRGQNACFQISNM
+95 
-109 EISGR
+109 
-114 GLIPSVANECW
+114 W
-125 VDGGPAHTD
+125 VDGGTD
-134 ATLRDIDGWYIVKD
+134 RPVVGWYIAKN

-153 FQLNFTR
+153 FQLGYML
-160 KAAKTD
+160 KTEKKD
-166 EAGNEVKEG
+166 AEGNTVKDG
-175 DEVVYEYTPAPGVMS
+175 DNIVYEYSSMGIFGVQ
-190 ISKFAEGELN
+190 KFEEGDLN
-200 VNISETESY
+200 TYIDESEAYS
-209 CTWAVVTVEEYERV
+209 TWAIVDGTEYERV
-223 VPLLNLYHAGVGLQ
+223 QPLFQAYYAGISLQ
-237 KLIDDAKALG
+237 
-247 IEADLSSYEAVLTK
+247 
-261 EGVTLEEI
+261 
-269 QNAIKKLSPTVNFG
+269 NF
-283 KVIAEAKKQ
+283 INEAKKQ
-292 DPERDW
+292 GINADFSP
-298 SKYEGIYADPE
+298 YEALLAKDGVTYKELQDAINKISPAVELGKAITKAKEFDGSRNWEKFEKIYANTE
-309 STDEIFTKNTNFINA
+309 STVTELNDATALVNSLVALKTAINA
-324 LLTLKKAIAAAQEL
+324 GIDLDQAHDYSASTAIYNSDDSKKA
-338 DGTKTFLQA
+338 DVDT
-347 EALYADDDAAQAEIE
+347 
-362 DETKRVNAYASLK
+362 ETTRVNAFVSLK
-375 KVLDEAAQK
+375 KKLDEATAGYPAVDFSEAKTAYDNTQSDAK
-384 NYNVAEYTAV
+384 TLAEAEAKIGELQDAYDIAHATV
-394 YNNVDATTEDL
+394 DKPGDITSQLTNVDGSSATDW
-405 AKAEEGAKNA
+405 
-415 VTRGDIAGAAA
+415 TRTWLGDGRAG
-426 NATAK
+426 
-431 NPADF
+431 
-436 TNYIVNPSFDVQ
+436 
-448 EDFHGWSTGFGA
+448 DFHLNTWS
-460 GGTKSTNAEV
+460 V
-470 FGKSFDVYQDIKN
+470 
-483 MPAGVYMVAVNG
+483 
-495 YTRYKDAQSDYN
+495 
-507 AWKAGQVS
+507 
-515 ETKIYLQGETN
+515 
-526 GQYFTPIKHVS
+526 
-537 EGGSFTSVANEET
+537 EGN
-550 TVKLDTE
+550 
-557 WGTITAGGPVT
+557 
-568 LYCPNTM
+568 N
-575 AAADVYFHKS
+575 
-585 GENAGPSDRY
+585 N
-595 RNEAYGPLGEG
+595 
-606 DVLRIGVFNK
+606 
-616 KATDTDWSIF
+616 
-626 DDFQLFYLGN
+626 
-636 GADAYQKW
+636 
-644 AESVKGNYNVTFDGD
+644 
-659 VYYGAPEKKYYEEIL
+659 
-674 EVLSSASD
+674 
-682 KDAIST
+682 
-688 AILKVDQA
+688 
-696 VDSVAASKEAY
+696 
-707 ATYATTLAT
+707 
-716 VQKWLNENVG
+716 
-726 DDDSYYK
+726 
-733 LSDYMEAENA
+733 
-743 EDVATWEFPNG
+743 
-754 PAKVIIPDY
+754 
-763 QQGGFEGILPVKDII
+763 
-778 AETQYVKDML
+778 
-788 TEATRNTLAD
+788 AD
-798 GTNLTNLIVNPGFEE
+798 GTNMVVNFLEDWVAKGNTLSDQKFQRNPVKVAPGAYKITANIRVYNESGADYMKGAYLFGNVSRNSLFANEDEAQTNAVEGAKYNTYNNMLNYWKDGFETYAIVPKDGTLTFGVMIENANYNWVAAKNFRVYYMGDSYESLDYVRKNSDMFAQPFPEETFAMQQLLDDYNNAIPNYGKAQNAEELLDAVQKLVSLSESVQNNANAYKAYKDRVDGLKAGIENGEIDLDGPDADILFDYLDDLGEELGPDSETAVEYGFKNGYSAYIIANRLLKTEEITEELEFLNKLYDAAVRTSLKDGTDLTNLIVNPGFEE

-836 NWRGGDSKNYCAEA
+836 NWRGGDSDGKNYCAEA

-860 IEGLKDGIYEV
+860 IEGVKDGIYEV

-912 PIRNEME
+912 PIRNVME
-919 ITFDTNLANNCS
+919 ITLDDVSQFTSKDNYS
-931 SFAEGEGDDVVN
+931 SFAVTGEGGETTN
-943 VFVPNGMASASAAF
+943 VFVPNGMASASTSF
-957 SLPDNE
+957 SLEDPE

-1010 PEIVEKVL
+1010 PELAAQVL
-1018 VSKSNELAELLETN
+1018 DAKAKELNELLTTS
-1032 EENLTDPVLQSTQ
+1032 EENMTDPVIQNSVY
-1045 EAYTESKKTD
+1045 AYTESQKTD
-1055 LNDAAKYEVLIETND
+1055 LSDAAKYEVLIETND
-1070 AIMAAKENIQQ
+1070 AIVAAKENIQQ

-1184 EDASQDSNA
+1184 EDSSQDSNA

-1260 SNGVVADE
+1260 SNGVAADE

-1305 GSATAANTYTVT
+1305 GSATTANTYTVT

-1370 GVEEAAPATKA
+1370 GVEETAPATKA

>member
-20 AQPAKPEVTYSAWV
+20 AQPAKPEVSYADWASV
-34 EETDVYLYNV
+34 EEKAEIYFYNV
-44 EASMFLVG
+44 EAGMFLTAG
-52 SNNWG
+52 SSWG
-57 TRAAVVGGGSKS
+57 TRATLIGIKNKNTYNDLLADASGFKGNKWLIAAAEESRGGKNCYMFENKSGSNYLS
-69 NIITYDKFLTGNGTI
+69 AD
-84 KGTKWQIIQAE
+84 TKDGI
-95 DKRGQNACFQISNM
+95 
-109 EISGR
+109 
-114 GLIPSVANECW
+114 W
-125 VDGGPAHTD
+125 VDGGTD
-134 ATLRDIDGWYIVKD
+134 RPVVGWYIAKD

-153 FQLNFTR
+153 FQLGYML
-160 KAAKTD
+160 KTEKKD
-166 EAGNEVKEG
+166 AEGNTVKDG
-175 DEVVYEYTPAPGVMS
+175 DNIVYEYSSMGIFGVQ
-190 ISKFAEGELN
+190 KFEEGDLN
-200 VNISETESY
+200 TYIDESEAYS
-209 CTWAVVTVEEYERV
+209 TWAIVDGTEYERV
-223 VPLLNLYHAGVGLQ
+223 QPLFQAYYAGISLQ
-237 KLIDDAKALG
+237 
-247 IEADLSSYEAVLTK
+247 
-261 EGVTLEEI
+261 
-269 QNAIKKLSPTVNFG
+269 NF
-283 KVIAEAKKQ
+283 INEAKKQ
-292 DPERDW
+292 GINADFSP
-298 SKYEGIYADPE
+298 YEALLAKDGVTYKELQDAINKISPAVELGKAITKAKEFDGSRSWEKFEKIYANTE
-309 STDEIFTKNTNFINA
+309 STVTELNDATALVNSLVALKTAINA
-324 LLTLKKAIAAAQEL
+324 GIDLDQAHDYSASTAIYNSDDSKKA
-338 DGTKTFLQA
+338 DVDT
-347 EALYADDDAAQAEIE
+347 
-362 DETKRVNAYASLK
+362 ETTRVNAFVSLK
-375 KVLDEAAQK
+375 KKLDEATAGYPAVDFSEAKTAYDNTQSDAK
-384 NYNVAEYTAV
+384 TLAEAEAKIGELQDAYDIAHATV
-394 YNNVDATTEDL
+394 DKPGDITSQLTNVDGSSATDW
-405 AKAEEGAKNA
+405 
-415 VTRGDIAGAAA
+415 TRTWLGDGRAG
-426 NATAK
+426 
-431 NPADF
+431 
-436 TNYIVNPSFDVQ
+436 
-448 EDFHGWSTGFGA
+448 DFHLNTWS
-460 GGTKSTNAEV
+460 V
-470 FGKSFDVYQDIKN
+470 
-483 MPAGVYMVAVNG
+483 
-495 YTRYKDAQSDYN
+495 
-507 AWKAGQVS
+507 
-515 ETKIYLQGETN
+515 
-526 GQYFTPIKHVS
+526 
-537 EGGSFTSVANEET
+537 EGN
-550 TVKLDTE
+550 
-557 WGTITAGGPVT
+557 
-568 LYCPNTM
+568 N
-575 AAADVYFHKS
+575 
-585 GENAGPSDRY
+585 N
-595 RNEAYGPLGEG
+595 
-606 DVLRIGVFNK
+606 
-616 KATDTDWSIF
+616 
-626 DDFQLFYLGN
+626 
-636 GADAYQKW
+636 
-644 AESVKGNYNVTFDGD
+644 
-659 VYYGAPEKKYYEEIL
+659 
-674 EVLSSASD
+674 
-682 KDAIST
+682 
-688 AILKVDQA
+688 
-696 VDSVAASKEAY
+696 
-707 ATYATTLAT
+707 
-716 VQKWLNENVG
+716 
-726 DDDSYYK
+726 
-733 LSDYMEAENA
+733 
-743 EDVATWEFPNG
+743 
-754 PAKVIIPDY
+754 
-763 QQGGFEGILPVKDII
+763 
-778 AETQYVKDML
+778 
-788 TEATRNTLAD
+788 AD
-798 GTNLTNLIVNPGFEE
+798 GTNMVVNFLEDWVGRGSTLSDQKFQRNPVKVAPGAYKITANIRVYNESGADYMKGAYLFGNVSRNSLFANEDEAQTNAVEGAKYNTYNNMLNYWKDGFETYAIVPKDGTLTFGVMIENANYNWVAAKNFRVYYMGDSYESLDYVRKNSDMFAQPFPEETFAMQQLLDDYNNAIPNYGKAQNAEELLDAVQKLVSLSESVQNNANAYKAYKDRVDGLKAGIENGEIDLDGPDADILFDYLDDLGEELGPDSETAVEYGFKNGYSAYIIANRLLKTEEITEELEFLNKLYDAAVRTSLKDGTDLTNLIVNPGFEE

-836 NWRGGDSKNYCAEA
+836 NWRGGDSDGKNYCAEA

-860 IEGLKDGIYEV
+860 IEGVKDGIYEV

-912 PIRNEME
+912 PIRNVME
-919 ITFDTNLANNCS
+919 ITLDDVSQFTSKDNYS
-931 SFAEGEGDDVVN
+931 SFAVTGEGGETTN
-943 VFVPNGMASASAAF
+943 VFVPNGMASASTSF
-957 SLPDNE
+957 SLEDPE

-1010 PEIVEKVL
+1010 PELAAQVL
-1018 VSKSNELAELLETN
+1018 DAKAKELNELLTTS
-1032 EENLTDPVLQSTQ
+1032 EENMTDPVIQNSVY
-1045 EAYTESKKTD
+1045 AYTESQKTD
-1055 LNDAAKYEVLIETND
+1055 LSDAAKYEVLIETND
-1070 AIMAAKENIQQ
+1070 AIVAAKENIQQ

-1260 SNGVVADE
+1260 SNGVAADE

-1305 GSATAANTYTVT
+1305 GSATTANTYTVT

-1370 GVEEAAPATKA
+1370 GVEETAPATKA

-1395 LQQGINIVKYTDGSV
+1395 LQKGINIVKYTDGSV

>member
-20 AQPAKPEVTYSAWV
+20 AQPAKPEVSYADWASV
-34 EETDVYLYNV
+34 EEKAEIYFYNV
-44 EASMFLVG
+44 EAGMFLTAG
-52 SNNWG
+52 SSWG
-57 TRAAVVGGGSKS
+57 TRATLIGIKDKNTYNDLLADASGFKGNKWLIAAAEESRGGKNCYMFENKSGSNYLSADNKDG
-69 NIITYDKFLTGNGTI
+69 I
-84 KGTKWQIIQAE
+84 
-95 DKRGQNACFQISNM
+95 
-109 EISGR
+109 
-114 GLIPSVANECW
+114 W
-125 VDGGPAHTD
+125 VDGGTD
-134 ATLRDIDGWYIVKD
+134 RPVVGWYIAKD

-153 FQLNFTR
+153 FQLGYML
-160 KAAKTD
+160 KTEKKD
-166 EAGNEVKEG
+166 AEGNTVKDG
-175 DEVVYEYTPAPGVMS
+175 DNIVYEYSSMGIFGVQ
-190 ISKFAEGELN
+190 KFEEGDLN
-200 VNISETESY
+200 TYIDESEAYS
-209 CTWAVVTVEEYERV
+209 TWAIVDGTEYERV
-223 VPLLNLYHAGVGLQ
+223 QPLFQAYYAGISLQ
-237 KLIDDAKALG
+237 
-247 IEADLSSYEAVLTK
+247 
-261 EGVTLEEI
+261 
-269 QNAIKKLSPTVNFG
+269 NF
-283 KVIAEAKKQ
+283 INEAKKQ
-292 DPERDW
+292 GINADFSP
-298 SKYEGIYADPE
+298 YEALLAKDGVTYKELQDAINKISPAVELGKAITKAKEFDGSRSWEKFEKIYANTE
-309 STDEIFTKNTNFINA
+309 STVTELNDATALVNSLVALKTAINA
-324 LLTLKKAIAAAQEL
+324 GIDLDQAHDYSASTAIYNSDDSKKA
-338 DGTKTFLQA
+338 DVDT
-347 EALYADDDAAQAEIE
+347 
-362 DETKRVNAYASLK
+362 ETTRVNAFVSLK
-375 KVLDEAAQK
+375 KKLDEATAGYPTVDFSEAKTAYDNTQSDAK
-384 NYNVAEYTAV
+384 TLAEAEAKIGELQDAYDVAHATV
-394 YNNVDATTEDL
+394 DKPGDITSQLTNVDGTSATDW
-405 AKAEEGAKNA
+405 
-415 VTRGDIAGAAA
+415 TRTWLGDGR
-426 NATAK
+426 
-431 NPADF
+431 
-436 TNYIVNPSFDVQ
+436 VG
-448 EDFHGWSTGFGA
+448 DFHLNTWS
-460 GGTKSTNAEV
+460 V
-470 FGKSFDVYQDIKN
+470 
-483 MPAGVYMVAVNG
+483 
-495 YTRYKDAQSDYN
+495 
-507 AWKAGQVS
+507 
-515 ETKIYLQGETN
+515 
-526 GQYFTPIKHVS
+526 
-537 EGGSFTSVANEET
+537 EGN
-550 TVKLDTE
+550 
-557 WGTITAGGPVT
+557 
-568 LYCPNTM
+568 N
-575 AAADVYFHKS
+575 
-585 GENAGPSDRY
+585 N
-595 RNEAYGPLGEG
+595 
-606 DVLRIGVFNK
+606 
-616 KATDTDWSIF
+616 
-626 DDFQLFYLGN
+626 
-636 GADAYQKW
+636 
-644 AESVKGNYNVTFDGD
+644 
-659 VYYGAPEKKYYEEIL
+659 
-674 EVLSSASD
+674 
-682 KDAIST
+682 
-688 AILKVDQA
+688 
-696 VDSVAASKEAY
+696 
-707 ATYATTLAT
+707 
-716 VQKWLNENVG
+716 
-726 DDDSYYK
+726 
-733 LSDYMEAENA
+733 
-743 EDVATWEFPNG
+743 
-754 PAKVIIPDY
+754 
-763 QQGGFEGILPVKDII
+763 
-778 AETQYVKDML
+778 
-788 TEATRNTLAD
+788 AD
-798 GTNLTNLIVNPGFEE
+798 GTNMVVNFLEDWVGRGSTLSDQKFQRNPVKVAPGAYKITANIRVYNESGADYMKGAYLFGNVSRNSLFANEDEAQTNAVEGAKYNTYNNMLNYWKDGFETYAIVPKDGTLTFGIMIENANYNWVAAKNFRVYYMGDSYESLDYVRNNSDMFAQPFPEETFAMQQLLDDYNNAIPNYGKAQNAEELLDAVQKLVSLSDSVQNNANAYKAYKDRVDGLKAGIDNGEIDLDGPDADILFDYLDDLGEEFGPNSETAVEYGFKNGYSAYIIANRLLKTEEITEELEFLNKLYDAAVRTSLKDGTDLTNLIVNPGFEE
-813 ELVDGKGKGWSL
+813 DLVDGKGKGWNL

-885 WNNYK
+885 WDNYK

-912 PIRNEME
+912 PIRNVME
-919 ITFDTNLANNCS
+919 ITLDDVSQFTSKDNYS
-931 SFAEGEGDDVVN
+931 SFAVTGADGETTTN
-943 VFVPNGMASASAAF
+943 VFVPNGMASASTSF
-957 SLPDNE
+957 SLEDPE

-1010 PEIVEKVL
+1010 PELAAQVL
-1018 VSKSNELAELLETN
+1018 DAKAKELNELLTTS
-1032 EENLTDPVLQSTQ
+1032 EENMTDPVIQNSVY
-1045 EAYTESKKTD
+1045 AYTESQKSN
-1055 LNDAAKYEVLIETND
+1055 LSDAAKYEVLIETND
-1070 AIMAAKENIQQ
+1070 ALVAAKENIQQ
-1081 VGAYKTAN
+1081 VGAYKTAY

-1096 DELEKVDESQEAEIW
+1096 DELEKLDESQEADIW
-1111 NQIDEMDNEL
+1111 DQIDEMDDEL
-1121 EGDAF
+1121 DGDDGAAF

-1184 EDASQDSNA
+1184 EDSSQDSNA

-1250 YKLSAKAANA
+1250 YELSAKAANA
-1260 SNGVVADE
+1260 SNGVAEDE
-1268 TLWADPEKAAT
+1268 KLWADPEKAAT

-1370 GVEEAAPATKA
+1370 GVEETAPATKA

-1395 LQQGINIVKYTDGSV
+1395 LQKGINIVKYTDGSS

>member
-20 AQPAKPEVTYSAWV
+20 AQPAKPEVSYADWASV
-34 EETDVYLYNV
+34 EEKAEIYFYNV
-44 EASMFLVG
+44 EAGMFLTAG
-52 SNNWG
+52 SSWG
-57 TRAAVVGGGSKS
+57 TRATLIGIKDKNTYNDLLADASGFKGNKWLIAAAEESRGGKNCYMFENKSGSNYLS
-69 NIITYDKFLTGNGTI
+69 AD
-84 KGTKWQIIQAE
+84 TKDGI
-95 DKRGQNACFQISNM
+95 
-109 EISGR
+109 
-114 GLIPSVANECW
+114 W
-125 VDGGPAHTD
+125 VDGGTD
-134 ATLRDIDGWYIVKD
+134 RPVVGWYIAKN

-153 FQLNFTR
+153 FQLGYML
-160 KAAKTD
+160 KTEKKD
-166 EAGNEVKEG
+166 AEGNTVKDG
-175 DEVVYEYTPAPGVMS
+175 DNIVYEYSSMGIFGVQ
-190 ISKFAEGELN
+190 KFEEGDLN
-200 VNISETESY
+200 TYIDESEAYS
-209 CTWAVVTVEEYERV
+209 TWAIVDGTEYERV
-223 VPLLNLYHAGVGLQ
+223 QPLFQAYYAGISLQ
-237 KLIDDAKALG
+237 
-247 IEADLSSYEAVLTK
+247 
-261 EGVTLEEI
+261 
-269 QNAIKKLSPTVNFG
+269 NF
-283 KVIAEAKKQ
+283 INEAKKQ
-292 DPERDW
+292 GINADFSP
-298 SKYEGIYADPE
+298 YEALLAKDGVTYKELQDAINKISPAVELGKAITKAKEFDGSRSWEKFEKIYANTE
-309 STDEIFTKNTNFINA
+309 STVTELNDATALVNSLVALKTAINA
-324 LLTLKKAIAAAQEL
+324 GIDLDQAHDYSASTAIYNSDDSKKA
-338 DGTKTFLQA
+338 DVDT
-347 EALYADDDAAQAEIE
+347 
-362 DETKRVNAYASLK
+362 ETTRVNAFVSLK
-375 KVLDEAAQK
+375 KKLDEATAGYPAVDFSEAKTAYDNTQSDAK
-384 NYNVAEYTAV
+384 TLAEAEAKIGELQDAYDIAHATV
-394 YNNVDATTEDL
+394 DKPGDITSQLTNVDGSSATDW
-405 AKAEEGAKNA
+405 
-415 VTRGDIAGAAA
+415 TRTWLGDGRAG
-426 NATAK
+426 
-431 NPADF
+431 
-436 TNYIVNPSFDVQ
+436 
-448 EDFHGWSTGFGA
+448 DFHLNTWS
-460 GGTKSTNAEV
+460 V
-470 FGKSFDVYQDIKN
+470 
-483 MPAGVYMVAVNG
+483 
-495 YTRYKDAQSDYN
+495 
-507 AWKAGQVS
+507 
-515 ETKIYLQGETN
+515 
-526 GQYFTPIKHVS
+526 
-537 EGGSFTSVANEET
+537 EGN
-550 TVKLDTE
+550 
-557 WGTITAGGPVT
+557 
-568 LYCPNTM
+568 N
-575 AAADVYFHKS
+575 
-585 GENAGPSDRY
+585 N
-595 RNEAYGPLGEG
+595 
-606 DVLRIGVFNK
+606 
-616 KATDTDWSIF
+616 
-626 DDFQLFYLGN
+626 
-636 GADAYQKW
+636 
-644 AESVKGNYNVTFDGD
+644 
-659 VYYGAPEKKYYEEIL
+659 
-674 EVLSSASD
+674 
-682 KDAIST
+682 
-688 AILKVDQA
+688 
-696 VDSVAASKEAY
+696 
-707 ATYATTLAT
+707 
-716 VQKWLNENVG
+716 
-726 DDDSYYK
+726 
-733 LSDYMEAENA
+733 
-743 EDVATWEFPNG
+743 
-754 PAKVIIPDY
+754 
-763 QQGGFEGILPVKDII
+763 
-778 AETQYVKDML
+778 
-788 TEATRNTLAD
+788 AD
-798 GTNLTNLIVNPGFEE
+798 GTNMVVNFLEDWVAKGNTLSDQKFQRNPVKVAPGAYKITANIRVYNESGADYMKGAYLFGNVSRNSLFANEDEAQTNAVEGAKYNTYNNMLNYWKDGFETYAIVPKDGTLTFGVMIENANYNWVAAKNFRVYYMGDSYESLDYVRKNSDMFAQPFPEETFAMQQLLDDYNNAIPNYGKAQNAEELLDAVQKLVSLSESVQNNANAYKAYKDRVDGLKAGIENGEIDLDGPDADILFDYLDDLGEELGPDSETAVEYGFKNGYSAYIIANRLLKTEEITEELEFLNKLYDAAVRTSLKDGTDLTNLIVNPGFEE

-836 NWRGGDSKNYCAEA
+836 NWRGGDSDGKNYCAEA

-860 IEGLKDGIYEV
+860 IEGVKDGIYEV

-912 PIRNEME
+912 PIRNVME
-919 ITFDTNLANNCS
+919 ITLDDVSQFTSKDNYS
-931 SFAEGEGDDVVN
+931 SFAVTGEGGETTN
-943 VFVPNGMASASAAF
+943 VFVPNGMASASTSF
-957 SLPDNE
+957 SLEDPE

-1010 PEIVEKVL
+1010 PELAAQVL
-1018 VSKSNELAELLETN
+1018 DAKAKELNELLATS
-1032 EENLTDPVLQSTQ
+1032 EENMTDPVIQNSVY
-1045 EAYTESKKTD
+1045 AYTESQKTD
-1055 LNDAAKYEVLIETND
+1055 LSDAAKYEVLIETND
-1070 AIMAAKENIQQ
+1070 AIVAAKENIQQ

-1260 SNGVVADE
+1260 SNGVTADE

-1370 GVEEAAPATKA
+1370 GVEETAPATKA

-1395 LQQGINIVKYTDGSV
+1395 LQKGINIVKYTDGSV

>member
-20 AQPAKPEVTYSAWV
+20 AQPAKPEVSYADWASV
-34 EETDVYLYNV
+34 EEKTEIYFYNV
-44 EASMFLVG
+44 EAGMFLTAG
-52 SNNWG
+52 SSWG
-57 TRAAVVGGGSKS
+57 TRATLIGIKDKNTYNDLLADASGFKGNKWLIAAAEESRGGKNCYMFENKSGSNYLS
-69 NIITYDKFLTGNGTI
+69 AD
-84 KGTKWQIIQAE
+84 TKDGI
-95 DKRGQNACFQISNM
+95 
-109 EISGR
+109 
-114 GLIPSVANECW
+114 W
-125 VDGGPAHTD
+125 VDGGTD
-134 ATLRDIDGWYIVKD
+134 RPVVGWYIAKD

-153 FQLNFTR
+153 FQLGYML
-160 KAAKTD
+160 KTEKKD
-166 EAGNEVKEG
+166 AEGNTVKDG
-175 DEVVYEYTPAPGVMS
+175 DNIVYEYSSMGIFGVQ
-190 ISKFAEGELN
+190 KFEEGDLN
-200 VNISETESY
+200 TYIDESEAYS
-209 CTWAVVTVEEYERV
+209 TWAIVDGTEYERV
-223 VPLLNLYHAGVGLQ
+223 QPLFQAYYAGISLQ
-237 KLIDDAKALG
+237 
-247 IEADLSSYEAVLTK
+247 
-261 EGVTLEEI
+261 
-269 QNAIKKLSPTVNFG
+269 NF
-283 KVIAEAKKQ
+283 INEAKKQ
-292 DPERDW
+292 GINADFSP
-298 SKYEGIYADPE
+298 YEALLAKDGVTYKELQDAINKISPAVELGKAITKAKEFDGSRSWEKFEKIYANTE
-309 STDEIFTKNTNFINA
+309 STVTELNDATALVNSLVALKTAINA
-324 LLTLKKAIAAAQEL
+324 GIDLDQAHDYSASTAIYNSDDSKKA
-338 DGTKTFLQA
+338 DVDT
-347 EALYADDDAAQAEIE
+347 
-362 DETKRVNAYASLK
+362 ETTRVNAFVSLK
-375 KVLDEAAQK
+375 KKLDEATAGYPAVDFSEAKTAYDNTQSDAK
-384 NYNVAEYTAV
+384 TLAEAEAKIGELQDAYDIAHATV
-394 YNNVDATTEDL
+394 DKPGDITSQLTNVDGSSATDW
-405 AKAEEGAKNA
+405 
-415 VTRGDIAGAAA
+415 TRTWLGDGR
-426 NATAK
+426 
-431 NPADF
+431 
-436 TNYIVNPSFDVQ
+436 VG
-448 EDFHGWSTGFGA
+448 DFHLNTWS
-460 GGTKSTNAEV
+460 V
-470 FGKSFDVYQDIKN
+470 
-483 MPAGVYMVAVNG
+483 
-495 YTRYKDAQSDYN
+495 
-507 AWKAGQVS
+507 
-515 ETKIYLQGETN
+515 
-526 GQYFTPIKHVS
+526 
-537 EGGSFTSVANEET
+537 EGN
-550 TVKLDTE
+550 
-557 WGTITAGGPVT
+557 
-568 LYCPNTM
+568 N
-575 AAADVYFHKS
+575 
-585 GENAGPSDRY
+585 N
-595 RNEAYGPLGEG
+595 
-606 DVLRIGVFNK
+606 
-616 KATDTDWSIF
+616 
-626 DDFQLFYLGN
+626 
-636 GADAYQKW
+636 
-644 AESVKGNYNVTFDGD
+644 
-659 VYYGAPEKKYYEEIL
+659 
-674 EVLSSASD
+674 
-682 KDAIST
+682 
-688 AILKVDQA
+688 
-696 VDSVAASKEAY
+696 
-707 ATYATTLAT
+707 
-716 VQKWLNENVG
+716 
-726 DDDSYYK
+726 
-733 LSDYMEAENA
+733 
-743 EDVATWEFPNG
+743 
-754 PAKVIIPDY
+754 
-763 QQGGFEGILPVKDII
+763 
-778 AETQYVKDML
+778 
-788 TEATRNTLAD
+788 AD
-798 GTNLTNLIVNPGFEE
+798 GTNMVVNFLEDWVAKGNTLSDQKFQRNPVKVAPGAYKITANIRVYNESGADYMKGAYLFGNVSRNSLFANEDEAQTNAVEGAKYNTYNNMLNYWKDGFETYAIVPKDGTLTFGVMIENANYNWVAAKNFRVYYMGDSYESLDYVRKNSDMFAQPFPEETFAMQQLLDDYNNAIPNYGKAQNAEELLDAVQKLVSLSESVQNNANAYKAYKDRVDGLKAGIENGEIDLDGPDADILFDYLDDLGEELGPDSETAVEYGFKNGYSAYIIANRLLKTEEITEELEFLNKLYDAAVRTSLKDGTDLTNLIVNPGFEE

-836 NWRGGDSKNYCAEA
+836 NWRGGDSDGKNYCAEA

-860 IEGLKDGIYEV
+860 IEGVKDGIYEV

-912 PIRNEME
+912 PIRNVME
-919 ITFDTNLANNCS
+919 ITLDDVSQFTSKDNYS
-931 SFAEGEGDDVVN
+931 SFAVTGEGGETTN
-943 VFVPNGMASASAAF
+943 VFVPNGMASASTSF
-957 SLPDNE
+957 SLEDPE

-1010 PEIVEKVL
+1010 PELAAQVL
-1018 VSKSNELAELLETN
+1018 DAKAKELNELLTTS
-1032 EENLTDPVLQSTQ
+1032 EENMTDPVIQNSVY
-1045 EAYTESKKTD
+1045 AYTESQKTD
-1055 LNDAAKYEVLIETND
+1055 LSDAAKYEVLIETND
-1070 AIMAAKENIQQ
+1070 AIVAAKENIQQ

-1184 EDASQDSNA
+1184 EDSSQDSNA

>member
-20 AQPAKPEVTYSAWV
+20 AQPAKPEVSYADWASV
-34 EETDVYLYNV
+34 EEKAEIYFYNV
-44 EASMFLVG
+44 EAGMFLTAG
-52 SNNWG
+52 SSWG
-57 TRAAVVGGGSKS
+57 TRATLIGIKNKNTYNDLLADASGFKGNKWLIAAAEESRGGKNCYMFENKSGSNYLS
-69 NIITYDKFLTGNGTI
+69 AD
-84 KGTKWQIIQAE
+84 TKDGI
-95 DKRGQNACFQISNM
+95 
-109 EISGR
+109 
-114 GLIPSVANECW
+114 W
-125 VDGGPAHTD
+125 VDGGTD
-134 ATLRDIDGWYIVKD
+134 RPVVGWYIAKD

-153 FQLNFTR
+153 FQLGYML
-160 KAAKTD
+160 KTEKKDD
-166 EAGNEVKEG
+166 EGNTVKDG
-175 DEVVYEYTPAPGVMS
+175 DNIVYEYSSMGIFGVQ
-190 ISKFAEGELN
+190 KFEEGDLN
-200 VNISETESY
+200 TYIDESEAYS
-209 CTWAVVTVEEYERV
+209 TWAIVDGTEYERV
-223 VPLLNLYHAGVGLQ
+223 QPLFQAYYAGISLQ
-237 KLIDDAKALG
+237 
-247 IEADLSSYEAVLTK
+247 
-261 EGVTLEEI
+261 
-269 QNAIKKLSPTVNFG
+269 NF
-283 KVIAEAKKQ
+283 INEAKKQ
-292 DPERDW
+292 GINADFSP
-298 SKYEGIYADPE
+298 YEALLAKDGVTYQELQDAINKISPAVELGKAITKAKEFDGSRSWEKFEKIYANTE
-309 STDEIFTKNTNFINA
+309 STVTELNDATALVNSLVALKTAINA
-324 LLTLKKAIAAAQEL
+324 GIDLDQAHDYSASTAIYNSDDSKKA
-338 DGTKTFLQA
+338 DVDT
-347 EALYADDDAAQAEIE
+347 
-362 DETKRVNAYASLK
+362 ETTRVNAFVSLK
-375 KVLDEAAQK
+375 KKLDEATAGYPAVDFSEAKTAYDNTQSDAK
-384 NYNVAEYTAV
+384 TLAEAEAKIGELQDAYDIAHATV
-394 YNNVDATTEDL
+394 DKPGDITSQLKNVD
-405 AKAEEGAKNA
+405 
-415 VTRGDIAGAAA
+415 
-426 NATAK
+426 
-431 NPADF
+431 
-436 TNYIVNPSFDVQ
+436 
-448 EDFHGWSTGFGA
+448 
-460 GGTKSTNAEV
+460 
-470 FGKSFDVYQDIKN
+470 
-483 MPAGVYMVAVNG
+483 
-495 YTRYKDAQSDYN
+495 
-507 AWKAGQVS
+507 
-515 ETKIYLQGETN
+515 
-526 GQYFTPIKHVS
+526 
-537 EGGSFTSVANEET
+537 GSS
-550 TVKLDTE
+550 
-557 WGTITAGGPVT
+557 
-568 LYCPNTM
+568 
-575 AAADVYFHKS
+575 
-585 GENAGPSDRY
+585 
-595 RNEAYGPLGEG
+595 
-606 DVLRIGVFNK
+606 
-616 KATDTDWSIF
+616 DTDWTRTW
-626 DDFQLFYLGN
+626 LG
-636 GADAYQKW
+636 
-644 AESVKGNYNVTFDGD
+644 DGR
-659 VYYGAPEKKYYEEIL
+659 
-674 EVLSSASD
+674 
-682 KDAIST
+682 
-688 AILKVDQA
+688 
-696 VDSVAASKEAY
+696 
-707 ATYATTLAT
+707 
-716 VQKWLNENVG
+716 VG
-726 DDDSYYK
+726 DFH
-733 LSDYMEAENA
+733 LN
-743 EDVATWEFPNG
+743 TWS
-754 PAKVIIPDY
+754 V
-763 QQGGFEGILPVKDII
+763 EG
-778 AETQYVKDML
+778 
-788 TEATRNTLAD
+788 NNNAD
-798 GTNLTNLIVNPGFEE
+798 GTNMVVNFLEDWVGRGSTLSDQKFQRNPVKVAPGAYKITANIRVYNESGADYMKGAYLFGNVSRNSLFANEDEAQTNAVEGAKYNTYNNMLNYWKDGFETYAIVPKDGTLTFGVMIENANYNWVAAKNFRVYYMGDSYESLDYVRKNSDMFAQPFPEETFAMQQLLDDYNNAIPNYGKAQNAEELLDAVQKLVSLSESVQNNANAYKAYKDRVDGLKAGIENGEIDLDGPDADILFDYLDDLGEELGPDSETSVEYGFKNGYSAYIIANRLLKTEEITEELEFLNKLYDAAVRTSLKDGTDLTNLIVNPGFEE
-813 ELVDGKGKGWSL
+813 DLVDGKGKGWSL

-836 NWRGGDSKNYCAEA
+836 NWRGGDSDGKNYCAEA

-860 IEGLKDGIYEV
+860 IEGVKDGIYEV

-912 PIRNEME
+912 PIRNVME
-919 ITFDTNLANNCS
+919 ITLDDVSQFTSKDNYS
-931 SFAEGEGDDVVN
+931 SFAVTGEGGETTN
-943 VFVPNGMASASAAF
+943 VFVPNGMASASTSF
-957 SLPDNE
+957 SLEDPE

-1010 PEIVEKVL
+1010 PELAAQVL
-1018 VSKSNELAELLETN
+1018 DAKAKELNELLTTS
-1032 EENLTDPVLQSTQ
+1032 EENMTDPVIQNSVY
-1045 EAYTESKKTD
+1045 AYTESQKSD
-1055 LNDAAKYEVLIETND
+1055 LSDAAKYEVLIETND
-1070 AIMAAKENIQQ
+1070 ALVAAKENILQ

-1184 EDASQDSNA
+1184 EDSSQDSNA

>member
-20 AQPAKPEVTYSAWV
+20 AQPAKPEVSYADWASV
-34 EETDVYLYNV
+34 EEKAEIYFYNV
-44 EASMFLVG
+44 EAGMFLTAG
-52 SNNWG
+52 SSWG
-57 TRAAVVGGGSKS
+57 TRATLIGIKNKNTYNDLLADASGFKGNKWLIAAAEESRGGKNCYMFENKSGSNYLS
-69 NIITYDKFLTGNGTI
+69 AD
-84 KGTKWQIIQAE
+84 TKDGI
-95 DKRGQNACFQISNM
+95 
-109 EISGR
+109 
-114 GLIPSVANECW
+114 W
-125 VDGGPAHTD
+125 VDGGTD
-134 ATLRDIDGWYIVKD
+134 RPVVGWYIAKD

-153 FQLNFTR
+153 FQLGYML
-160 KAAKTD
+160 KTEKKDD
-166 EAGNEVKEG
+166 EGNTVKDG
-175 DEVVYEYTPAPGVMS
+175 DNIVYEYSSMGIFGVQ
-190 ISKFAEGELN
+190 KFEEGDLN
-200 VNISETESY
+200 TYIDESEAYS
-209 CTWAVVTVEEYERV
+209 TWAIVDGTEYERV
-223 VPLLNLYHAGVGLQ
+223 QPLFQAYYAGISLQ
-237 KLIDDAKALG
+237 
-247 IEADLSSYEAVLTK
+247 
-261 EGVTLEEI
+261 
-269 QNAIKKLSPTVNFG
+269 NF
-283 KVIAEAKKQ
+283 INEAKKQ
-292 DPERDW
+292 GINADFSP
-298 SKYEGIYADPE
+298 YEALLAKDGVTYKELQDAINKISPAVELGKAITKAKEFDGSRNWEKFEKIYANTE
-309 STDEIFTKNTNFINA
+309 STVTELNDATALVNSLVALKTAINA
-324 LLTLKKAIAAAQEL
+324 GIDLDQAHDYSASTAIYNSDDSKKA
-338 DGTKTFLQA
+338 DVDT
-347 EALYADDDAAQAEIE
+347 
-362 DETKRVNAYASLK
+362 ETTRVNAFVSLK
-375 KVLDEAAQK
+375 KKLDEATAGYPAVDFSEAKTAYDNTQSDAK
-384 NYNVAEYTAV
+384 TLAEAEAKIGELQDAYDIAHATV
-394 YNNVDATTEDL
+394 DKPGDITSQLTNVDGSSATDW
-405 AKAEEGAKNA
+405 
-415 VTRGDIAGAAA
+415 TRTWLGDGRAG
-426 NATAK
+426 
-431 NPADF
+431 
-436 TNYIVNPSFDVQ
+436 
-448 EDFHGWSTGFGA
+448 DFHLNTWS
-460 GGTKSTNAEV
+460 V
-470 FGKSFDVYQDIKN
+470 
-483 MPAGVYMVAVNG
+483 
-495 YTRYKDAQSDYN
+495 
-507 AWKAGQVS
+507 
-515 ETKIYLQGETN
+515 
-526 GQYFTPIKHVS
+526 
-537 EGGSFTSVANEET
+537 EGN
-550 TVKLDTE
+550 
-557 WGTITAGGPVT
+557 
-568 LYCPNTM
+568 N
-575 AAADVYFHKS
+575 
-585 GENAGPSDRY
+585 N
-595 RNEAYGPLGEG
+595 
-606 DVLRIGVFNK
+606 
-616 KATDTDWSIF
+616 
-626 DDFQLFYLGN
+626 
-636 GADAYQKW
+636 
-644 AESVKGNYNVTFDGD
+644 
-659 VYYGAPEKKYYEEIL
+659 
-674 EVLSSASD
+674 
-682 KDAIST
+682 
-688 AILKVDQA
+688 
-696 VDSVAASKEAY
+696 
-707 ATYATTLAT
+707 
-716 VQKWLNENVG
+716 
-726 DDDSYYK
+726 
-733 LSDYMEAENA
+733 
-743 EDVATWEFPNG
+743 
-754 PAKVIIPDY
+754 
-763 QQGGFEGILPVKDII
+763 
-778 AETQYVKDML
+778 
-788 TEATRNTLAD
+788 AD
-798 GTNLTNLIVNPGFEE
+798 GTNMVVNFLEDWVAKGNTLSDQKFQRNPVKVAPGAYKITANIRVYNESGADYMKGAYLFGNVSRNSLFANEDEAQTNAVEGAKYNTYNNMLNYWKDGFETYAIVPKDGTLTFGVMIENANYNWVAAKNFRVYYMGDSYESLDYVRKNSDMFAQPFPEETFAMQQLLDDYNNAIPNYGKAQNAEELLDAVQKLVSLSESVQNNANAYKAYKDRVDGLKAGIENGEIDLDGPDADILFDYLDDLGEELGPDSETAVEYGFKNGYSAYIIANRLLKTEEITEELEFLNKLYDAAVRTSLKDGTDLTNLIVNPGFEE

-836 NWRGGDSKNYCAEA
+836 NWRGGDSDGKNYCAEA

-912 PIRNEME
+912 PIRNVME
-919 ITFDTNLANNCS
+919 ITLDDVSQFTSKDNYS
-931 SFAEGEGDDVVN
+931 SFAVTGEGGETTN
-943 VFVPNGMASASAAF
+943 VFVPNGMASASTSF
-957 SLPDNE
+957 SLEDPE

-1010 PEIVEKVL
+1010 PELAAQVL
-1018 VSKSNELAELLETN
+1018 DAKAKELNELLTTS
-1032 EENLTDPVLQSTQ
+1032 EENMTDPVIQNSVY
-1045 EAYTESKKTD
+1045 AYTESQKTD
-1055 LNDAAKYEVLIETND
+1055 LSDAAKYEVLIETND
-1070 AIMAAKENIQQ
+1070 ALVAAKENILQ

-1184 EDASQDSNA
+1184 EDSSQDSNA

>member
-20 AQPAKPEVTYSAWV
+20 AQPAKPEVSYADWASV
-34 EETDVYLYNV
+34 EEKTEIYFYNV
-44 EASMFLVG
+44 EAGMFLTAG
-52 SNNWG
+52 SSWG
-57 TRAAVVGGGSKS
+57 TRATLIGIKDKNTYNDLLADASGFKGNKWLIAAAEESRGGKNCYMFENKSGSNYLS
-69 NIITYDKFLTGNGTI
+69 AD
-84 KGTKWQIIQAE
+84 TKDGI
-95 DKRGQNACFQISNM
+95 
-109 EISGR
+109 
-114 GLIPSVANECW
+114 W
-125 VDGGPAHTD
+125 VDGGTD
-134 ATLRDIDGWYIVKD
+134 RPVVGWYIAKN

-153 FQLNFTR
+153 FQLGYML
-160 KAAKTD
+160 KTEKKD
-166 EAGNEVKEG
+166 AEGNTVKDG
-175 DEVVYEYTPAPGVMS
+175 DNIVYEYSSMGIFGVQ
-190 ISKFAEGELN
+190 KFEEGDLN
-200 VNISETESY
+200 TYIDESEAYS
-209 CTWAVVTVEEYERV
+209 TWAIVDGTEYERV
-223 VPLLNLYHAGVGLQ
+223 QPLFQAYYAGISLQ
-237 KLIDDAKALG
+237 
-247 IEADLSSYEAVLTK
+247 
-261 EGVTLEEI
+261 
-269 QNAIKKLSPTVNFG
+269 NF
-283 KVIAEAKKQ
+283 INEAKKQ
-292 DPERDW
+292 GINADFSP
-298 SKYEGIYADPE
+298 YEALLAKDGVTYKELQDAINKISPAVELGKAITKAKEFDGSRSWEKFEKIYANTE
-309 STDEIFTKNTNFINA
+309 STVTELNDATALVNSLVALKTAINA
-324 LLTLKKAIAAAQEL
+324 GIDLDQAHDYSASTAIYNSDDSKKA
-338 DGTKTFLQA
+338 DVDT
-347 EALYADDDAAQAEIE
+347 
-362 DETKRVNAYASLK
+362 ETTRVNAFVSLK
-375 KVLDEAAQK
+375 KKLDEATAGYPAVDFSEAKTAYDNTQSDAK
-384 NYNVAEYTAV
+384 TLAEAEAKIGELQDAYDIAHATV
-394 YNNVDATTEDL
+394 DKPGDITSQLTNVDGSSATDW
-405 AKAEEGAKNA
+405 
-415 VTRGDIAGAAA
+415 TRTWLGDGRAG
-426 NATAK
+426 
-431 NPADF
+431 
-436 TNYIVNPSFDVQ
+436 
-448 EDFHGWSTGFGA
+448 DFHLNTWS
-460 GGTKSTNAEV
+460 V
-470 FGKSFDVYQDIKN
+470 
-483 MPAGVYMVAVNG
+483 
-495 YTRYKDAQSDYN
+495 
-507 AWKAGQVS
+507 
-515 ETKIYLQGETN
+515 
-526 GQYFTPIKHVS
+526 
-537 EGGSFTSVANEET
+537 EGN
-550 TVKLDTE
+550 
-557 WGTITAGGPVT
+557 
-568 LYCPNTM
+568 N
-575 AAADVYFHKS
+575 
-585 GENAGPSDRY
+585 N
-595 RNEAYGPLGEG
+595 
-606 DVLRIGVFNK
+606 
-616 KATDTDWSIF
+616 
-626 DDFQLFYLGN
+626 
-636 GADAYQKW
+636 
-644 AESVKGNYNVTFDGD
+644 
-659 VYYGAPEKKYYEEIL
+659 
-674 EVLSSASD
+674 
-682 KDAIST
+682 
-688 AILKVDQA
+688 
-696 VDSVAASKEAY
+696 
-707 ATYATTLAT
+707 
-716 VQKWLNENVG
+716 
-726 DDDSYYK
+726 
-733 LSDYMEAENA
+733 
-743 EDVATWEFPNG
+743 
-754 PAKVIIPDY
+754 
-763 QQGGFEGILPVKDII
+763 
-778 AETQYVKDML
+778 
-788 TEATRNTLAD
+788 AD
-798 GTNLTNLIVNPGFEE
+798 GTNMVVNFLEDWVAKGNTLSDQKFQRNPVKVAPGAYKITANIRVYNESGADYMKGAYLFGNVSRNSLFANEDEAQTNAVEGAKYNTYNNMLNYWKDGFETYAIVPKDGTLTFGVMIENANYNWVAAKNFRVYYMGDSYESLDYVRKNSDMFAQPFPEETFAMQQLLDDYNNAIPNYGKAQNAEELLDAVQKLVSLSESVQNNANAYKAYKDRVDGLKAGIENGEIDLDGPDADILFDYLDDLGEELGPDSETSVEYGFKNGYSAYIIANRLLKTEEITEELEFLNKLYDAAVRTSLKDGTDLTNLIVNPGFEE

-836 NWRGGDSKNYCAEA
+836 NWRGGDSDGKNYCAEA

-860 IEGLKDGIYEV
+860 IEGVKDGIYEV

-912 PIRNEME
+912 PIRNVME
-919 ITFDTNLANNCS
+919 ITLDDVSQFTSKDNYS
-931 SFAEGEGDDVVN
+931 SFAVTGEGGETTN
-943 VFVPNGMASASAAF
+943 VFVPNGMASASTSF
-957 SLPDNE
+957 SLEDPE

-1010 PEIVEKVL
+1010 PELAAQVL
-1018 VSKSNELAELLETN
+1018 DAKAKELNELLTTS
-1032 EENLTDPVLQSTQ
+1032 EENMTDPVIQNSVY
-1045 EAYTESKKTD
+1045 AYTESQKTD
-1055 LNDAAKYEVLIETND
+1055 LSDAAKYEVLIETND
-1070 AIMAAKENIQQ
+1070 AIVAAKENIQQ

-1111 NQIDEMDNEL
+1111 NQIDEMDDEL

-1184 EDASQDSNA
+1184 EDSSQDSNA

-1260 SNGVVADE
+1260 SNGVTADE

-1305 GSATAANTYTVT
+1305 GSATTANTYTVT

-1395 LQQGINIVKYTDGSV
+1395 LQKGINIVKYTDGSV

>member
-20 AQPAKPEVTYSAWV
+20 AQPAKPEVSYADWASV
-34 EETDVYLYNV
+34 EEKTEIYFYNV
-44 EASMFLVG
+44 EAGMFLTAG
-52 SNNWG
+52 SSWG
-57 TRAAVVGGGSKS
+57 TRATLIGIKDKNTYNDLLADASGFKGNKWLIAAAEESRGGKNCYMFENKSGSNYLS
-69 NIITYDKFLTGNGTI
+69 AD
-84 KGTKWQIIQAE
+84 TKDGI
-95 DKRGQNACFQISNM
+95 
-109 EISGR
+109 
-114 GLIPSVANECW
+114 W
-125 VDGGPAHTD
+125 VDGGTD
-134 ATLRDIDGWYIVKD
+134 RPVVGWYIAKN

-153 FQLNFTR
+153 FQLGYML
-160 KAAKTD
+160 KTEKKD
-166 EAGNEVKEG
+166 AEGNTVKDG
-175 DEVVYEYTPAPGVMS
+175 DNIVYEYSSMGIFGVQ
-190 ISKFAEGELN
+190 KFEEGDLN
-200 VNISETESY
+200 TYIDESEAYS
-209 CTWAVVTVEEYERV
+209 TWAIVDGTEYERV
-223 VPLLNLYHAGVGLQ
+223 QPLFQAYYAGISLQ
-237 KLIDDAKALG
+237 
-247 IEADLSSYEAVLTK
+247 
-261 EGVTLEEI
+261 
-269 QNAIKKLSPTVNFG
+269 NF
-283 KVIAEAKKQ
+283 INEAKKQ
-292 DPERDW
+292 GINADFSP
-298 SKYEGIYADPE
+298 YEALLAKDGVTYKELQDAINKISPAVELGKAITKAKEFDGSRSWEKFEKIYANTE
-309 STDEIFTKNTNFINA
+309 STVTELNDATALVNSLVALKTAINA
-324 LLTLKKAIAAAQEL
+324 GIDLDQAHDYSASTAIYNSDDSKKA
-338 DGTKTFLQA
+338 DVDT
-347 EALYADDDAAQAEIE
+347 
-362 DETKRVNAYASLK
+362 ETTRVNAFVSLK
-375 KVLDEAAQK
+375 KKLDEATAGYPAVDFSEAKTAYDNTQSDAK
-384 NYNVAEYTAV
+384 TLAEAEAKIGELQDAYDIAHATV
-394 YNNVDATTEDL
+394 DKPGDITSQLTNVDGSSATDW
-405 AKAEEGAKNA
+405 
-415 VTRGDIAGAAA
+415 TRTWLGDGRAG
-426 NATAK
+426 
-431 NPADF
+431 
-436 TNYIVNPSFDVQ
+436 
-448 EDFHGWSTGFGA
+448 DFHLNTWS
-460 GGTKSTNAEV
+460 V
-470 FGKSFDVYQDIKN
+470 
-483 MPAGVYMVAVNG
+483 
-495 YTRYKDAQSDYN
+495 
-507 AWKAGQVS
+507 
-515 ETKIYLQGETN
+515 
-526 GQYFTPIKHVS
+526 
-537 EGGSFTSVANEET
+537 EGN
-550 TVKLDTE
+550 
-557 WGTITAGGPVT
+557 
-568 LYCPNTM
+568 N
-575 AAADVYFHKS
+575 
-585 GENAGPSDRY
+585 N
-595 RNEAYGPLGEG
+595 
-606 DVLRIGVFNK
+606 
-616 KATDTDWSIF
+616 
-626 DDFQLFYLGN
+626 
-636 GADAYQKW
+636 
-644 AESVKGNYNVTFDGD
+644 
-659 VYYGAPEKKYYEEIL
+659 
-674 EVLSSASD
+674 
-682 KDAIST
+682 
-688 AILKVDQA
+688 
-696 VDSVAASKEAY
+696 
-707 ATYATTLAT
+707 
-716 VQKWLNENVG
+716 
-726 DDDSYYK
+726 
-733 LSDYMEAENA
+733 
-743 EDVATWEFPNG
+743 
-754 PAKVIIPDY
+754 
-763 QQGGFEGILPVKDII
+763 
-778 AETQYVKDML
+778 
-788 TEATRNTLAD
+788 AD
-798 GTNLTNLIVNPGFEE
+798 GTNMVVNFLEDWVAKGNTLSDQKFQRNPVKVAPGAYKITANIRVYNESGADYMKGAYLFGNVSRNSLFANEDEAQTNAVEGAKYNTYNNMLNYWKDGFETYAIVPKDGTLTFGVMIENANYNWVAAKNFRVYYMGDSYESLDYVRNNSDMFAQPFPEETFAMQQLLDDYNNAIPNYGKAQNAEELLDAVQKLVSLSESVQNNANAYKAYKDRVDGLKAGIENGEIDLDGPDADILFDYLDDLGEELGPDSETAVEYGFKNGYSAYIIANRLLKTEEITEELEFLNKLYDAAVRTSLKDGTDLTNLIVNPGFEE

-836 NWRGGDSKNYCAEA
+836 NWRGGDSDGKNYCAEA

-860 IEGLKDGIYEV
+860 IEGVKDGIYEV

-912 PIRNEME
+912 PIRNVME
-919 ITFDTNLANNCS
+919 ITLDDVSQFTSKDNYS
-931 SFAEGEGDDVVN
+931 SFAVTGEGGETTN
-943 VFVPNGMASASAAF
+943 VFVPNGMASASTSF
-957 SLPDNE
+957 SLEDPE

-1010 PEIVEKVL
+1010 PELAAQVL
-1018 VSKSNELAELLETN
+1018 DAKAKELNELLTTS
-1032 EENLTDPVLQSTQ
+1032 EENMTDPVIQNSVY
-1045 EAYTESKKTD
+1045 AYTESQKSD
-1055 LNDAAKYEVLIETND
+1055 LSDAAKYEVLIETND
-1070 AIMAAKENIQQ
+1070 ALVAAKENIQQ

-1260 SNGVVADE
+1260 SNGVAADE

-1395 LQQGINIVKYTDGSV
+1395 LQKGINIVKYTDGSV

>member
-20 AQPAKPEVTYSAWV
+20 AQPAKPEVSYADWASV
-34 EETDVYLYNV
+34 EEKTEIYFYNV
-44 EASMFLVG
+44 EAGMFLTAG
-52 SNNWG
+52 SSWG
-57 TRAAVVGGGSKS
+57 TRATLIGIKDKNTYNDLLADASGFKGNKWLIAAAEESRGGKNCYMFENKSGSNYLS
-69 NIITYDKFLTGNGTI
+69 AD
-84 KGTKWQIIQAE
+84 TKDGI
-95 DKRGQNACFQISNM
+95 
-109 EISGR
+109 
-114 GLIPSVANECW
+114 W
-125 VDGGPAHTD
+125 VDGGTD
-134 ATLRDIDGWYIVKD
+134 RPVVGWYIAKN

-153 FQLNFTR
+153 FQLGYML
-160 KAAKTD
+160 KTEKKD
-166 EAGNEVKEG
+166 AEGNTVKDG
-175 DEVVYEYTPAPGVMS
+175 DNIVYEYSSMGIFGVQ
-190 ISKFAEGELN
+190 KFEEGDLN
-200 VNISETESY
+200 TYIDESEAYS
-209 CTWAVVTVEEYERV
+209 TWAIVDGTEYERV
-223 VPLLNLYHAGVGLQ
+223 QPLFQAYYAGISLQ
-237 KLIDDAKALG
+237 
-247 IEADLSSYEAVLTK
+247 
-261 EGVTLEEI
+261 
-269 QNAIKKLSPTVNFG
+269 NF
-283 KVIAEAKKQ
+283 INEAKKQ
-292 DPERDW
+292 GINADFSP
-298 SKYEGIYADPE
+298 YEALLAKDGVTYKELQDAINKISPAVELGKAITKAKEFDGSRSWEKFEKIYANTE
-309 STDEIFTKNTNFINA
+309 STVTELNDATALVNSLVALKTAINA
-324 LLTLKKAIAAAQEL
+324 GIDLDQAHDYSASTAIYNSDDSKKA
-338 DGTKTFLQA
+338 DVDT
-347 EALYADDDAAQAEIE
+347 
-362 DETKRVNAYASLK
+362 ETTRVNAFVSLK
-375 KVLDEAAQK
+375 KKLDEATAGYPAVDFSEAKTAYDNTQSDAK
-384 NYNVAEYTAV
+384 TLAEAEAKIGELQDAYDIAHATV
-394 YNNVDATTEDL
+394 DKPGDITSQLTNVDGSSATDW
-405 AKAEEGAKNA
+405 
-415 VTRGDIAGAAA
+415 TRTWLGDGRAG
-426 NATAK
+426 
-431 NPADF
+431 
-436 TNYIVNPSFDVQ
+436 
-448 EDFHGWSTGFGA
+448 DFHLNTWS
-460 GGTKSTNAEV
+460 V
-470 FGKSFDVYQDIKN
+470 
-483 MPAGVYMVAVNG
+483 
-495 YTRYKDAQSDYN
+495 
-507 AWKAGQVS
+507 
-515 ETKIYLQGETN
+515 
-526 GQYFTPIKHVS
+526 
-537 EGGSFTSVANEET
+537 EGN
-550 TVKLDTE
+550 
-557 WGTITAGGPVT
+557 
-568 LYCPNTM
+568 N
-575 AAADVYFHKS
+575 
-585 GENAGPSDRY
+585 N
-595 RNEAYGPLGEG
+595 
-606 DVLRIGVFNK
+606 
-616 KATDTDWSIF
+616 
-626 DDFQLFYLGN
+626 
-636 GADAYQKW
+636 
-644 AESVKGNYNVTFDGD
+644 
-659 VYYGAPEKKYYEEIL
+659 
-674 EVLSSASD
+674 
-682 KDAIST
+682 
-688 AILKVDQA
+688 
-696 VDSVAASKEAY
+696 
-707 ATYATTLAT
+707 
-716 VQKWLNENVG
+716 
-726 DDDSYYK
+726 
-733 LSDYMEAENA
+733 
-743 EDVATWEFPNG
+743 
-754 PAKVIIPDY
+754 
-763 QQGGFEGILPVKDII
+763 
-778 AETQYVKDML
+778 
-788 TEATRNTLAD
+788 AD
-798 GTNLTNLIVNPGFEE
+798 GTNMVVNFLEDWVAKGNTLSDQKFQRNPVKVAPGAYKITANIRVYNESGADYMKGAYLFGNVSRNSLFANEDEAQTNAVEGAKYNTYNNMLNYWKDGFETYAIVPKDGTLTFGVMIENANYNWVAAKNFRVYYMGDSYESLDYVRKNSDMFAQPFPEETFAMQQLLDDYNNAIPNYGKAQNAEELLDAVQKLVSLSESVQNNANAYKAYKDRVDGLKAGIENGEIDLDGPDADILFDYLDDLGEELGPDSETAVEYGFKNGYSAYIIANRLLKTEEITEELEFLNKLYDAAVRTSLKDGTDLTNLIVNPGFEE

-836 NWRGGDSKNYCAEA
+836 NWRGGDSDGKNYCAEA

-860 IEGLKDGIYEV
+860 IEGVKDGIYEV

-912 PIRNEME
+912 PIRNVME
-919 ITFDTNLANNCS
+919 ITLDDVSQFTSKDNYS
-931 SFAEGEGDDVVN
+931 SFAVTGEGGETTN
-943 VFVPNGMASASAAF
+943 VFVPNGMASASTSF
-957 SLPDNE
+957 SLEDPE

-1010 PEIVEKVL
+1010 PELAAQVL
-1018 VSKSNELAELLETN
+1018 DAKAKELNELLTTS
-1032 EENLTDPVLQSTQ
+1032 EENMTDPVIQNSVY
-1045 EAYTESKKTD
+1045 AYTESQKTD
-1055 LNDAAKYEVLIETND
+1055 LSDAAKYEVLIETND
-1070 AIMAAKENIQQ
+1070 AIVAAKENIQQ

-1260 SNGVVADE
+1260 SNGVAADE

-1305 GSATAANTYTVT
+1305 GSATTANTYTVT

-1370 GVEEAAPATKA
+1370 GVEETAPATKA

-1395 LQQGINIVKYTDGSV
+1395 LQKGINIVKYTDGSV

>member
-20 AQPAKPEVTYSAWV
+20 AQPAKPEVSYADWASV
-34 EETDVYLYNV
+34 EEKAEIYFYNV
-44 EASMFLVG
+44 EAGMFLTAG
-52 SNNWG
+52 SSWG
-57 TRAAVVGGGSKS
+57 TRATLIGIKDKNTYNDLLADASGFKGNKWLIAAAEESRGGKNCYMFENKSGSNYLS
-69 NIITYDKFLTGNGTI
+69 AD
-84 KGTKWQIIQAE
+84 TKDGI
-95 DKRGQNACFQISNM
+95 
-109 EISGR
+109 
-114 GLIPSVANECW
+114 W
-125 VDGGPAHTD
+125 VDGGTD
-134 ATLRDIDGWYIVKD
+134 RPVVGWYIAKD

-153 FQLNFTR
+153 FQLGYML
-160 KAAKTD
+160 KTEKKD
-166 EAGNEVKEG
+166 AEGNTVKDG
-175 DEVVYEYTPAPGVMS
+175 DNIVYEYSSMGIFGVQ
-190 ISKFAEGELN
+190 KFEEGDLN
-200 VNISETESY
+200 TYIDESEAYS
-209 CTWAVVTVEEYERV
+209 TWAIVDGTEYERV
-223 VPLLNLYHAGVGLQ
+223 QPLFQAYYAGISLQ
-237 KLIDDAKALG
+237 
-247 IEADLSSYEAVLTK
+247 
-261 EGVTLEEI
+261 
-269 QNAIKKLSPTVNFG
+269 NF
-283 KVIAEAKKQ
+283 INEAKKQ
-292 DPERDW
+292 GINADFSP
-298 SKYEGIYADPE
+298 YEALLAKDGVTYKELQDAINKISPAVELGKAITKAKEFDGSRSWEKFEKIYANTE
-309 STDEIFTKNTNFINA
+309 STVTELNDATALVNSLVALKTAINA
-324 LLTLKKAIAAAQEL
+324 GIDLDQAHDYSASTAIYNSDDSKKA
-338 DGTKTFLQA
+338 DVDT
-347 EALYADDDAAQAEIE
+347 
-362 DETKRVNAYASLK
+362 ETTRVNAFVSLK
-375 KVLDEAAQK
+375 KKLDEATAGYPAVDFSEAKTAYDNTQSDAK
-384 NYNVAEYTAV
+384 TLAEAEAKIGELQDAYDIAHATV
-394 YNNVDATTEDL
+394 DKPGDITSQLTNVDGSSATDW
-405 AKAEEGAKNA
+405 
-415 VTRGDIAGAAA
+415 TRTWLGDGRAG
-426 NATAK
+426 
-431 NPADF
+431 
-436 TNYIVNPSFDVQ
+436 
-448 EDFHGWSTGFGA
+448 DFHLNTWS
-460 GGTKSTNAEV
+460 V
-470 FGKSFDVYQDIKN
+470 
-483 MPAGVYMVAVNG
+483 
-495 YTRYKDAQSDYN
+495 
-507 AWKAGQVS
+507 
-515 ETKIYLQGETN
+515 
-526 GQYFTPIKHVS
+526 
-537 EGGSFTSVANEET
+537 EGN
-550 TVKLDTE
+550 
-557 WGTITAGGPVT
+557 
-568 LYCPNTM
+568 N
-575 AAADVYFHKS
+575 
-585 GENAGPSDRY
+585 N
-595 RNEAYGPLGEG
+595 
-606 DVLRIGVFNK
+606 
-616 KATDTDWSIF
+616 
-626 DDFQLFYLGN
+626 
-636 GADAYQKW
+636 
-644 AESVKGNYNVTFDGD
+644 
-659 VYYGAPEKKYYEEIL
+659 
-674 EVLSSASD
+674 
-682 KDAIST
+682 
-688 AILKVDQA
+688 
-696 VDSVAASKEAY
+696 
-707 ATYATTLAT
+707 
-716 VQKWLNENVG
+716 
-726 DDDSYYK
+726 
-733 LSDYMEAENA
+733 
-743 EDVATWEFPNG
+743 
-754 PAKVIIPDY
+754 
-763 QQGGFEGILPVKDII
+763 
-778 AETQYVKDML
+778 
-788 TEATRNTLAD
+788 AD
-798 GTNLTNLIVNPGFEE
+798 GTNMVVNFLEDWVAKGNTLSDQKFQRNPVKVAPGAYKITANIRVYNESGADYMKGAYLFGNVSRNSLFANEDEAQTNAVEGAKYNTYNNMLNYWKDGFETYAIVPKDGTLTFGVMIENANYNWVAAKNFRVYYMGDSYESLDYVRKNSDMFAQPFPEETFAMQQLLDDYNNAIPNYGKAQNAEELLDAVQKLVSLSESVQNNANAYKAYKDRVDGLKAGIENGEIDLDGPDADILFDYLDDLGEELGPDSETAVEYGFKNGYSAYIIANRLLKTEEITEELEFLNKLYDAAVRTSLKDGTDLTNLIVNPGFEE

-836 NWRGGDSKNYCAEA
+836 NWRGGDSDGKNYCAEA

-860 IEGLKDGIYEV
+860 IEGVKDGIYEV

-912 PIRNEME
+912 PIRNVME
-919 ITFDTNLANNCS
+919 ITLDDVSQFTSKDNYS
-931 SFAEGEGDDVVN
+931 SFAVTGEGGETTN
-943 VFVPNGMASASAAF
+943 VFVPNGMASASTSF
-957 SLPDNE
+957 SLEDPE

-1010 PEIVEKVL
+1010 PELAAQVL
-1018 VSKSNELAELLETN
+1018 DAKAKELNELLTTS
-1032 EENLTDPVLQSTQ
+1032 EENMTDPVIQNSVY
-1045 EAYTESKKTD
+1045 AYTESQKTD
-1055 LNDAAKYEVLIETND
+1055 LSDAAKYEVLIETND
-1070 AIMAAKENIQQ
+1070 AIVAAKENIQQ

-1260 SNGVVADE
+1260 SNGVTADE

-1305 GSATAANTYTVT
+1305 GSATTANTYTVT

-1370 GVEEAAPATKA
+1370 GVEETAPATKA